1 MVCIIRSKYQK
12 ELKQLS
18 GILGGEKAAHYA
30 LCMNNGYNLTDTKE
44 GKHSK
49 LFDQLKEK
57 YGEDEAIRMKTYTFT
72 PQFTDQFGD
81 WYNDNINKNN
91 KIIKNATV
99 IWGHPGTGKTW
110 LFKQGRKDII
120 DFDSEY
126 KSKLGNLEQ
135 REKLKKE
142 IGKQEYNK
150 KLDQLFDQAKQ
161 EARETG
167 KKLLVSDMHFLRDRA
182 DDLDAI
188 TNISDKEFIQRSH
201 QRGEHDEADKMDWK
215 KSINKAMLNAPKDK
229 VINTTGYISNLLDD
243 SKINKIDENG
253 EPKIEYVE
261 KLYNEYNDD
270 NFSDSITFST
280 LGYESNLQKMKQVM
294 QDEGEAIDSAVQ
306 QSINTSVK
314 NIAIKP
320 GESLIHFF
328 KRKNVIKGEL
338 ITDKVNQIMQKRQ
351 QVLAQHYGL
360 KQVTKDDG
368 SIEYS
373 TDSKDTDKQI
383 LVKFVNSLGD
393 KRGMY
398 REAEHTLYIS
408 LINADPTTMNH
419 ELAHYYVRT
428 FWQSK
433 EVQKALS
440 IFDDKKLSSRQL
452 EERLVEEITSRTMA
466 ENFSTE
472 PQKRSIIQQFWN
484 SFKNLL
490 NRLILGK
497 MTESKK
503 NDILD
508 SIAANFYLNKQ
519 LEQDYK
525 SMAFYDKYNG
535 DMFQQGDIPNANDLK
550 VYETIS
556 TAVKRRYS
564 AERAQKA
571 KDTIKIQTLRAK
583 IKEYQEDI
591 DLGFFGERVTRS
603 TDEQQEKITSNV
615 EWILDQ
621 ARRELNVLGRHLS
634 DNRAGVEQMTAK
646 QLFDALTNVVGYYEY
661 IFNNKQYGIFQ
672 SLGKYGNSGITEFKN
687 GSTLYQT
694 FQEAKRD
701 LDSIHEELN
710 TQIKEYLGKRLYDF
724 VQDNVT
730 IGDKDV
736 FYQNVM
742 HWLYNEI
749 DNGSLNAFE
758 KYVGIASSSK
768 SQLIRIVDN
777 MIQSIKNEKRR
788 NALTVGH
795 EFVSKMNKLAGHSV
809 SNYQARFCETDS
821 DGKTTGYW
829 VRPINYGQ
837 YYKEKKQ
844 FVIDLAKK
852 FGLNPD
858 LKTGRVDLSNVDT
871 KIKRDFLNG
880 IEDWVGE
887 HAHRRYKAEYYKKKR
902 EFLSDDTMRTM
913 GAIQRQINVLLSKQY
928 DEDGY
933 FMPYR
938 LGRSDRDL
946 LERLQREKQQLSNF
960 YDRIEVSSGEVKIVP
975 KTGDALRMA
984 EEIHAWYNYINGKIK
999 YKPNIEKYNAGLKKL
1014 QDQLQ
1019 NASSSSEKL
1028 KIQQRIKSYVYYNS
1042 KWQYTED
1049 FQNLLNECHS
1059 GEQDK
1064 RLAILQERRR
1074 KLLIPAKD
1082 VNDALASPDLQN
1094 LTIEDLK
1101 QIQYL
1106 DEQISRRKLII
1117 ENNYE
1122 TLKSKEENGTLTP
1135 AERKYLDKLEK
1146 SKEEPSCDFNDIA
1159 AMDEVKVRGT
1169 ETTMY
1174 DWWENKLKNE
1184 GWSQQQIT
1192 DLLWYTDRKTGES
1205 RVLSCFF
1212 RMVPKVDENSED
1224 ELTLPNGRK
1233 IKVLKRVPG
1242 NAYSELDETSE
1253 LADEEYDKTS
1263 NETMQPKK
1271 NGVYNGKAFSYEN
1284 KQYSKLTEEEK
1295 DFLNNYIIKK
1305 LMWGSNEKIAG
1316 KVSAKSYRMPQI
1328 HGNSVEMM
1336 WGRGFGPLGIA
1347 KSIGYA
1353 AGQFSQINETDTEFD
1368 MSMSDDLAMRPD
1380 GTKVGVIPIRYIK
1393 TLDDPEHISTDVIGS
1408 VMSYWMMAENFR
1420 LVSQLV
1426 PDLELIHE
1434 SVNNGTTTDTAKVI
1448 REMIDT
1454 YMYDKHT
1461 KLNENSNKKM
1471 SKSAQRLIKSADTIR
1486 KNTSRTLLSHNYFT
1500 IMKGFVDASKTVGI
1514 EALTGKYIT
1523 VKDIAYAHS
1532 YIARSLG
1539 TIASSVGKPNVHGW
1553 LAAAMQYNDCT
1564 KSIDE
1569 SFSHT
1574 QNTWA
1579 TKFLRDNL
1587 LMGGYTVT
1595 DFMVTGMICAS
1606 VYHHFRLVH
1615 VPIVEKVDK
1624 SKILYNAEYKVTGWE
1639 DRFVNQEE
1647 AMDLYYKAGLGDQ
1660 AGMKNYENAKITL
1673 HDAYIEENSNFVIR
1687 DEFKDKVT
1695 KRLEDIVSNAIK
1707 ERSAVANGMM
1717 PENGRHSV
1725 AYTNPFA
1732 RWIMVMRGYLPTLGF
1747 DRFKAGSD
1755 FSEYKSDKYN
1765 PTSFNAIKYKRNNGE
1780 MSDEQFERAREYYE
1794 RYDGQFNFNTATV
1807 DRGQV
1812 RATITALRKTINNAL
1827 QLAKHLITFDFDAIK
1842 NNKGRRSKTYN
1853 EKKMLLKSALEIG
1866 FIAAMGILSVFTA
1879 QMIQDLDDDDDD
1891 VVQYATYAI
1900 ALLNQGLL
1908 TESSTAWVPNTV
1920 LDLFTS
1926 PTTVY
1931 AYLQRYAYFGNVV
1944 GQLAYLGL
1952 TTISDEDDAS
1962 YYEDV
1967 LGKNSSYAGR
1977 TKLEKDLIK
1986 LSPLF
1991 GIPGSNLYENF
2002 TVSGLKGKYKFYSQ
2016 SVAPNSTLYKINKA
2030 FNGGDKKSS
2039 KSNSNP
2045 WLNEDYEPS
2054 FGGGSSY
2061 DPSDKFDE

>member
-1 MVCIIRSKYQK
+1 MVCIIRSKYQN

-81 WYNDNINKNN
+81 WYNQS
-91 KIIKNATV
+91 V
-99 IWGHPGTGKTW
+99 
-110 LFKQGRKDII
+110 
-120 DFDSEY
+120 E
-126 KSKLGNLEQ
+126 
-135 REKLKKE
+135 
-142 IGKQEYNK
+142 
-150 KLDQLFDQAKQ
+150 
-161 EARETG
+161 
-167 KKLLVSDMHFLRDRA
+167 
-182 DDLDAI
+182 
-188 TNISDKEFIQRSH
+188 
-201 QRGEHDEADKMDWK
+201 
-215 KSINKAMLNAPKDK
+215 
-229 VINTTGYISNLLDD
+229 NT
-243 SKINKIDENG
+243 DENG
-253 EPKIEYVE
+253 EPEIQFVE
-261 KLYNEYNDD
+261 KFYNKQHQK
-270 NFSDSITFST
+270 DSKKSIMMSTF
-280 LGYESNLQKMKQVM
+280 GIESKLDQMKESLSW
-294 QDEGEAIDSAVQ
+294 DEGEAIDAAMQNSLQ
-306 QSINTSVK
+306 IEDQKTT
-314 NIAIKP
+314 IKP

-328 KRKNVIKGEL
+328 KRKKATKGKL
-338 ITDKVNQIMQKRQ
+338 IVDKVNQIMQKRQ

-360 KQVTKDDG
+360 KQVVKDDG

-373 TDSKDTDKQI
+373 TDSKNTDKQI

-428 FWQSK
+428 FWESK

-452 EERLVEEITSRTMA
+452 EERLVDEITSRTMA

-472 PQKRSIIQQFWN
+472 PQKRSIVQQFWS

-497 MTESKK
+497 MSESKK

-535 DMFQQGDIPNANDLK
+535 DMFQQSDIPNANDLK

-571 KDTIKIQTLRAK
+571 KDTIKIQSLRAK

-591 DLGFFGERVTRS
+591 DLGFFGEHVTRS

-672 SLGKYGNSGITEFKN
+672 SLGQYGDSGISEFKN
-687 GSTLYQT
+687 GGTLYQT

-701 LDSIHEELN
+701 LNSIHEELN
-710 TQIKEYLGKRLYDF
+710 TQIKEYLGKRLYNF
-724 VQDNVT
+724 VQDYVT

-758 KYVGIASSSK
+758 KYIGIASSSE
-768 SQLIRIVDN
+768 SQLIRIIDN
-777 MIQSIKNEKRR
+777 MIQSVKNEKRR

-795 EFVSKMNKLAGHSV
+795 EFVNKMNKLAGHSV

-837 YYKEKKQ
+837 FYKEKKQ
-844 FVIDLAKK
+844 FMIDLAKK

-858 LKTGRVDLSNVDT
+858 PKTGRVDLSNVDT
-871 KIKRDFLNG
+871 KTKRDFLNG

-902 EFLSDDTMRTM
+902 EFLSDDTMRVM

-933 FMPYR
+933 FMPHR
-938 LGRSDRDL
+938 LGSSDRDL

-984 EEIHAWYNYINGKIK
+984 EEIHAWYNYINGKLK
-999 YKPNIEKYNAGLKKL
+999 YKPNAEKYSAGL
-1014 QDQLQ
+1014 
-1019 NASSSSEKL
+1019 EKL
-1028 KIQQRIKSYVYYNS
+1028 KDLQEKSSPSEKVKIEKQIRSYLYYNS
-1042 KWQYTED
+1042 KLQYTED
-1049 FQNLLNECHS
+1049 FQNLLNQCHS

-1064 RLAILQERRR
+1064 RLAILQERKR

-1082 VNDALASPDLQN
+1082 VNNALASPDLQN
-1094 LTIEDLK
+1094 LTIEDLRK
-1101 QIQYL
+1101 IR
-1106 DEQISRRKLII
+1106 DIDIQISERRVKI
-1117 ENNYE
+1117 ENDYE
-1122 TLKSKEENGTLTP
+1122 SLKSKEESGTLTP

-1146 SKEEPSCDFNDIA
+1146 SKEEPSYDFNDIA
-1159 AMDEVKVRGT
+1159 VMDDIRVRGT
-1169 ETTMY
+1169 ETKMY

-1184 GWSQQQIT
+1184 GWDQQDIT
-1192 DLLWYTDRKTGES
+1192 DLLWYSDRKSGQA
-1205 RVLSCFF
+1205 RILSCFY
-1212 RMVPKVDENSED
+1212 RMVPKVDEDSTD
-1224 ELTLPNGRK
+1224 ELTLPDGRK
-1233 IKVLKRVPG
+1233 IKVLERVPG

-1271 NGVYNGKAFSYEN
+1271 NGIYNGKAFSYEN
-1284 KQYSKLTEEEK
+1284 QQYNKLTEEEK
-1295 DFLNNYIIKK
+1295 DFLNNYVIKK

-1328 HGNSVEMM
+1328 HGKSVEMM

-1380 GTKVGVIPIRYIK
+1380 GTKVGVIPIRYVK
-1393 TLDDPEHISTDVIGS
+1393 TLDDPEHISTDIIGS

-1454 YMYDKHT
+1454 YMYDKRT

-1471 SKSAQRLIKSADTIR
+1471 SKSVQRLIKSADTIR

-1500 IMKGFVDASKTVGI
+1500 IMKGFLDASKTVGI

-1523 VKDIAYAHS
+1523 AKDMAYAHS

-1539 TIASSVGKPNVHGW
+1539 TIAASIGKPNVHGW
-1553 LAAAMQYNDCT
+1553 LAAAIQYNGCT

-1624 SKILYNAEYKVTGWE
+1624 TKILHNAKYKVVGWE
-1639 DRFVNQEE
+1639 DKFVDQEE

-1660 AGMKNYENAKITL
+1660 AGAKNYEDAKITL
-1673 HDAYIEENSNFVIR
+1673 HDAYVEENSNFVVR

-1695 KRLEDIVSNAIK
+1695 KRLEDIVSNTIS
-1707 ERSAVANGMM
+1707 ERSAIANGMM

-1725 AYTNPFA
+1725 TYTNPFL
-1732 RWIMVMRGYLPTLGF
+1732 RWVVVMRGYLPTMGF

-1765 PTSFNAIKYKRNNGE
+1765 STSFNAIKYKRNNGE
-1780 MSDEQFERAREYYE
+1780 ISEEEFERAREYYE

-1827 QLAKHLITFDFDAIK
+1827 QLAKHLITFDFSAIK
-1842 NNKGRRSKTYN
+1842 NDKGRRSKTYN

-1908 TESSTAWVPNTV
+1908 TEASTAWVPNTV

-1931 AYLQRYAYFGNVV
+1931 AYLQRYAYFGNLA

-1952 TTISDEDDAS
+1952 TTIQDEDDAS

-2030 FNGGDKKSS
+2030 INGGNKKSS

-2061 DPSDKFDE
+2061 DPSDRFDE

>member
-1 MVCIIRSKYQK
+1 MVCIIRSKYQN

-57 YGEDEAIRMKTYTFT
+57 YGEDEAIRMKTYIFT
-72 PQFTDQFGD
+72 PQFTEKFGD
-81 WYNDNINKNN
+81 WYN
-91 KIIKNATV
+91 
-99 IWGHPGTGKTW
+99 
-110 LFKQGRKDII
+110 
-120 DFDSEY
+120 
-126 KSKLGNLEQ
+126 
-135 REKLKKE
+135 
-142 IGKQEYNK
+142 
-150 KLDQLFDQAKQ
+150 QAV
-161 EARETG
+161 E
-167 KKLLVSDMHFLRDRA
+167 
-182 DDLDAI
+182 
-188 TNISDKEFIQRSH
+188 
-201 QRGEHDEADKMDWK
+201 
-215 KSINKAMLNAPKDK
+215 
-229 VINTTGYISNLLDD
+229 NT
-243 SKINKIDENG
+243 DENG
-253 EPKIEYVE
+253 EPEVQFVE
-261 KLYNEYNDD
+261 KFYNKQQQK
-270 NFSDSITFST
+270 DSQKSIIMSTF
-280 LGYESNLQKMKQVM
+280 GIESKLDQMKESLSW
-294 QDEGEAIDSAVQ
+294 DEGEAIDAAIQNSLQ
-306 QSINTSVK
+306 IEDQKTTIN
-314 NIAIKP
+314 P
-320 GESLIHFF
+320 GEPLIHFF
-328 KRKNVIKGEL
+328 KRKNINRANF
-338 ITDKVNQIMQKRQ
+338 INSRVNQIMQKRQ

-373 TDSKDTDKQI
+373 TDSKDADKQI

-672 SLGKYGNSGITEFKN
+672 SLGEYGNSGITEFKN
-687 GSTLYQT
+687 GSTLYQA

-852 FGLNPD
+852 LGLNPD

-871 KIKRDFLNG
+871 KTKRDFLNS

-938 LGRSDRDL
+938 LGKSDRDL

-1028 KIQQRIKSYVYYNS
+1028 KIQKRIKSYVYYNS
-1042 KWQYTED
+1042 KLQYTEE

-1082 VNDALASPDLQN
+1082 VNNALASPDLQN

-1101 QIQYL
+1101 KIKHIDQQIA
-1106 DEQISRRKLII
+1106 RRKII
-1117 ENNYE
+1117 VENNYQA
-1122 TLKSKEENGTLTP
+1122 LKSKEESGTLTP

-1146 SKEEPSCDFNDIA
+1146 SNEAPSFDFNDIA
-1159 AMDEVKVRGT
+1159 QMDDVKIRGT
-1169 ETTMY
+1169 ETKMY

-1184 GWSQQQIT
+1184 GWDQQDIT
-1192 DLLWYTDRKTGES
+1192 NLLWYNDKDGYS

-1224 ELTLPNGRK
+1224 ELTLPDGRK
-1233 IKVLKRVPG
+1233 IKVLERVPG

-1284 KQYSKLTEEEK
+1284 KQYNKLTEEEK

-1336 WGRGFGPLGIA
+1336 WCRGFGPLGIA

-1380 GTKVGVIPIRYIK
+1380 GTKVGVIPIRYVK
-1393 TLDDPEHISTDVIGS
+1393 TLDDPEHISTDIIGS

-1420 LVSQLV
+1420 LVSQLT

-1500 IMKGFVDASKTVGI
+1500 IMKGFLDASKTVGI
-1514 EALTGKYIT
+1514 EAITGKYIT
-1523 VKDIAYAHS
+1523 AKDMAYAHS

-1539 TIASSVGKPNVHGW
+1539 TIAASVGKPNVHGW
-1553 LAAAMQYNDCT
+1553 LAAAMQYNGCT

-1606 VYHHFRLVH
+1606 VYNHFRLVH

-1660 AGMKNYENAKITL
+1660 AGIQNYENAKITL
-1673 HDAYIEENSNFVIR
+1673 HDAYVEENSNFVIR
-1687 DEFKDKVT
+1687 DEFKDKVS
-1695 KRLEDIVSNAIK
+1695 KRLEDIVSNTIK
-1707 ERSAVANGMM
+1707 ERSAIANGMM

-1780 MSDEQFERAREYYE
+1780 MSEEEFERAKEYYE

-1842 NNKGRRSKTYN
+1842 NDKGRRSKTYN

-1891 VVQYATYAI
+1891 IVQYATYAI

-1931 AYLQRYAYFGNVV
+1931 AYLQRYAYFGNIV

-2054 FGGGSSY
+2054 FGGSSSY
-2061 DPSDKFDE
+2061 DPSDRFDE

>member
-81 WYNDNINKNN
+81 WYNDNINKN
-91 KIIKNATV
+91 
-99 IWGHPGTGKTW
+99 
-110 LFKQGRKDII
+110 
-120 DFDSEY
+120 SE
-126 KSKLGNLEQ
+126 
-135 REKLKKE
+135 
-142 IGKQEYNK
+142 
-150 KLDQLFDQAKQ
+150 
-161 EARETG
+161 
-167 KKLLVSDMHFLRDRA
+167 
-182 DDLDAI
+182 
-188 TNISDKEFIQRSH
+188 
-201 QRGEHDEADKMDWK
+201 
-215 KSINKAMLNAPKDK
+215 
-229 VINTTGYISNLLDD
+229 
-243 SKINKIDENG
+243 INKIDENG

-261 KLYNEYNDD
+261 KLYNEYNDN

-280 LGYESNLQKMKQVM
+280 LGYESNLQKMKQAM

-320 GESLIHFF
+320 GEPLIHFF
-328 KRKNVIKGEL
+328 KRKNVIKGKL

-360 KQVTKDDG
+360 KQVVKDDG

-373 TDSKDTDKQI
+373 TDSKDVDKQI

-591 DLGFFGERVTRS
+591 DLGFFGEHVTRS

-646 QLFDALTNVVGYYEY
+646 QLFDALTNIVGYYEY

-672 SLGKYGNSGITEFKN
+672 SLGKYGNSGIAEFKN
-687 GSTLYQT
+687 DSTLYQA

-777 MIQSIKNEKRR
+777 MIQSVKNEKRR

-837 YYKEKKQ
+837 YYKEKRQ

-852 FGLNPD
+852 LGLNPD
-858 LKTGRVDLSNVDT
+858 SKTGKVDLSNVDT
-871 KIKRDFLNG
+871 KTKRDFLNS

-999 YKPNIEKYNAGLKKL
+999 YKPNVEKYNAGLKKL

-1019 NASSSSEKL
+1019 NASSSSERL
-1028 KIQQRIKSYVYYNS
+1028 KIQKRIKSYVYYNS
-1042 KWQYTED
+1042 KLQYTED

-1082 VNDALASPDLQN
+1082 VNNALASPDLQN
-1094 LTIEDLK
+1094 LTIEDLRK
-1101 QIQYL
+1101 IKHIDQQIA
-1106 DEQISRRKLII
+1106 RRKIII
-1117 ENNYE
+1117 ENNYQA
-1122 TLKSKEENGTLTP
+1122 LKSKEESGTLTP

-1146 SKEEPSCDFNDIA
+1146 SNETPSFDFNDIA
-1159 AMDEVKVRGT
+1159 QMDDVKIRGT
-1169 ETTMY
+1169 ETKMY

-1184 GWSQQQIT
+1184 GWDQQDIT
-1192 DLLWYTDRKTGES
+1192 DLLWYNDKGGES

-1224 ELTLPNGRK
+1224 ELTLPNGKK

-1253 LADEEYDKTS
+1253 LVDEEYDKTS

-1284 KQYSKLTEEEK
+1284 KQYNKLTEEEK

-1328 HGNSVEMM
+1328 HGNFVEMM

-1380 GTKVGVIPIRYIK
+1380 GTKVGVIPIRYVK
-1393 TLDDPEHISTDVIGS
+1393 TLDDPEHISTDIIGS

-1420 LVSQLV
+1420 LVSQLT
-1426 PDLELIHE
+1426 PDLELIHD

-1500 IMKGFVDASKTVGI
+1500 IMKGFLDASKTVGI
-1514 EALTGKYIT
+1514 EAFTGKYIT
-1523 VKDIAYAHS
+1523 AKDMAYAHS

-1539 TIASSVGKPNVHGW
+1539 TIAASVGKPNVHGW
-1553 LAAAMQYNDCT
+1553 LAAAMQYNGCT

-1660 AGMKNYENAKITL
+1660 AGMQNYENAKITL
-1673 HDAYIEENSNFVIR
+1673 HDAYVEENSNFVIR
-1687 DEFKDKVT
+1687 DEFKDKVS
-1695 KRLEDIVSNAIK
+1695 KRLEDIVSNTIK

-1780 MSDEQFERAREYYE
+1780 MSEEEFERAREYYE

-1842 NNKGRRSKTYN
+1842 NDKGRRSKTYN

-1891 VVQYATYAI
+1891 IVQYATYAI

-1931 AYLQRYAYFGNVV
+1931 AYLQRYAYFGNIV

-2016 SVAPNSTLYKINKA
+2016 NVAPNSTLYKINKA
-2030 FNGGDKKSS
+2030 FSGGDKKSS

-2054 FGGGSSY
+2054 FGRGSSY
-2061 DPSDKFDE
+2061 DPSDRFDE

>member
-1 MVCIIRSKYQK
+1 MVCIIRSKYQN

-72 PQFTDQFGD
+72 PQFTEKFGD
-81 WYNDNINKNN
+81 WYN
-91 KIIKNATV
+91 
-99 IWGHPGTGKTW
+99 
-110 LFKQGRKDII
+110 
-120 DFDSEY
+120 
-126 KSKLGNLEQ
+126 
-135 REKLKKE
+135 
-142 IGKQEYNK
+142 
-150 KLDQLFDQAKQ
+150 QAV
-161 EARETG
+161 E
-167 KKLLVSDMHFLRDRA
+167 
-182 DDLDAI
+182 
-188 TNISDKEFIQRSH
+188 
-201 QRGEHDEADKMDWK
+201 
-215 KSINKAMLNAPKDK
+215 
-229 VINTTGYISNLLDD
+229 NT
-243 SKINKIDENG
+243 DENG
-253 EPKIEYVE
+253 EPEVQFVE
-261 KLYNEYNDD
+261 KFYNKQQQK
-270 NFSDSITFST
+270 DSQKSIMMSTF
-280 LGYESNLQKMKQVM
+280 GIESKLDQMKESLSW
-294 QDEGEAIDSAVQ
+294 DEGNAVDAAVQ
-306 QSINTSVK
+306 NSLQIEDQKTTIN
-314 NIAIKP
+314 P

-328 KRKNVIKGEL
+328 KRKNINRANF
-338 ITDKVNQIMQKRQ
+338 INSRVNQIMQKRQ

-360 KQVTKDDG
+360 KQIVKDDG

-525 SMAFYDKYNG
+525 SIAFYDKYNG

-672 SLGKYGNSGITEFKN
+672 SLGEYGNSGITEFKN
-687 GSTLYQT
+687 NGTLQQA

-777 MIQSIKNEKRR
+777 MIQSIKNEERR

-837 YYKEKKQ
+837 YYKEKRQ

-858 LKTGRVDLSNVDT
+858 LKTGRVDLSNVDVKT
-871 KIKRDFLNG
+871 KRDFLNS

-938 LGRSDRDL
+938 LGASDRNL

-999 YKPNIEKYNAGLKKL
+999 YKPNVEKYSAGLKKL

-1019 NASSSSEKL
+1019 NASSLSEKL
-1028 KIQQRIKSYVYYNS
+1028 KIKKRIKSYVYYNS
-1042 KWQYTED
+1042 KLQYTEE

-1082 VNDALASPDLQN
+1082 VNNALASPDLQN
-1094 LTIEDLK
+1094 LTTEDLRK
-1101 QIQYL
+1101 IKHI
-1106 DEQISRRKLII
+1106 DEQIARRKIII
-1117 ENNYE
+1117 ENNYQA
-1122 TLKSKEENGTLTP
+1122 LKSKEESGTLTP

-1146 SKEEPSCDFNDIA
+1146 SNETPSFDFNDIA
-1159 AMDEVKVRGT
+1159 QMDDVKIRGT
-1169 ETTMY
+1169 ETKMY

-1184 GWSQQQIT
+1184 GWNQQDIT
-1192 DLLWYTDRKTGES
+1192 DLLWYNDKDGYS
-1205 RVLSCFF
+1205 RVLNCFF
-1212 RMVPKVDENSED
+1212 RMVPKVDEDSED
-1224 ELTLPNGRK
+1224 ELTLPNGKK
-1233 IKVLKRVPG
+1233 IKVLERIPG

-1271 NGVYNGKAFSYEN
+1271 NGVYNGKTFSYEN
-1284 KQYSKLTEEEK
+1284 KQYNKLTEEEK

-1380 GTKVGVIPIRYIK
+1380 GTKVGVIPIRYVK

-1420 LVSQLV
+1420 LISQLT

-1500 IMKGFVDASKTVGI
+1500 IMKGFLDASKTVGI
-1514 EALTGKYIT
+1514 EAFTGKYIT
-1523 VKDIAYAHS
+1523 AKDMAYAHS

-1539 TIASSVGKPNVHGW
+1539 TIAASIGKPNVHGW
-1553 LAAAMQYNDCT
+1553 LAAAMQYNGCT

-1660 AGMKNYENAKITL
+1660 AGIQNYENAKITL
-1673 HDAYIEENSNFVIR
+1673 HDAYIEENSNFVVR
-1687 DEFKDKVT
+1687 DEFKDKVS
-1695 KRLEDIVSNAIK
+1695 KRLEDIVSNTIK

-1755 FSEYKSDKYN
+1755 LSEYKSDKYN

-1780 MSDEQFERAREYYE
+1780 MSDEEFERAREYYE

-1842 NNKGRRSKTYN
+1842 NDKGRRSKTYN

-1879 QMIQDLDDDDDD
+1879 QMIQDLNDDDDDI
-1891 VVQYATYAI
+1891 VQYATYAI

-1931 AYLQRYAYFGNVV
+1931 AYLQRYAYFGNIV

-2030 FNGGDKKSS
+2030 FSGGNKKS
-2039 KSNSNP
+2039 SNP

-2061 DPSDKFDE
+2061 DPSDRFDE

>member
-1 MVCIIRSKYQK
+1 MVCIIRSKYQN

-57 YGEDEAIRMKTYTFT
+57 YGEDEAVRMKTYIFT
-72 PQFTDQFGD
+72 PQFTEKFGD
-81 WYNDNINKNN
+81 WYN
-91 KIIKNATV
+91 
-99 IWGHPGTGKTW
+99 
-110 LFKQGRKDII
+110 
-120 DFDSEY
+120 
-126 KSKLGNLEQ
+126 
-135 REKLKKE
+135 
-142 IGKQEYNK
+142 
-150 KLDQLFDQAKQ
+150 QAV
-161 EARETG
+161 E
-167 KKLLVSDMHFLRDRA
+167 
-182 DDLDAI
+182 
-188 TNISDKEFIQRSH
+188 
-201 QRGEHDEADKMDWK
+201 
-215 KSINKAMLNAPKDK
+215 
-229 VINTTGYISNLLDD
+229 NT
-243 SKINKIDENG
+243 DENG
-253 EPKIEYVE
+253 EPEVQFVE
-261 KLYNEYNDD
+261 KFYNKQQQK
-270 NFSDSITFST
+270 DSQKSIMMSTF
-280 LGYESNLQKMKQVM
+280 GIESKLDQMKESLSW
-294 QDEGEAIDSAVQ
+294 DEGEAIDAAIQNSLQ
-306 QSINTSVK
+306 IEDQKTTIN
-314 NIAIKP
+314 P
-320 GESLIHFF
+320 GEPLIHFF
-328 KRKNVIKGEL
+328 KRKNINRANF
-338 ITDKVNQIMQKRQ
+338 INSRVNQIMQKRQ

-360 KQVTKDDG
+360 KQVVKDDG

-373 TDSKDTDKQI
+373 TDSKDVDKQI

-440 IFDDKKLSSRQL
+440 VFDDKKLSSRQL

-466 ENFSTE
+466 ENFSTQ

-687 GSTLYQT
+687 DSTLYQA

-777 MIQSIKNEKRR
+777 MIQSVKNEKRR

-837 YYKEKKQ
+837 YYKEKRQ

-852 FGLNPD
+852 LGLNPD
-858 LKTGRVDLSNVDT
+858 SKTGRVDLSDVDT
-871 KIKRDFLNG
+871 KTKRDFLNR

-999 YKPNIEKYNAGLKKL
+999 YKPNVEKYNAGLKKL

-1028 KIQQRIKSYVYYNS
+1028 KIQKRIKSYVYYNS
-1042 KWQYTED
+1042 KLQYTED

-1082 VNDALASPDLQN
+1082 VNNALASPDLQN
-1094 LTIEDLK
+1094 LTIEDLRK
-1101 QIQYL
+1101 IKRIDQQIA
-1106 DEQISRRKLII
+1106 RRKIII
-1117 ENNYE
+1117 ENNYQA
-1122 TLKSKEENGTLTP
+1122 LKSKEESGTLTP

-1146 SKEEPSCDFNDIA
+1146 SNETPSFDFNDIA
-1159 AMDEVKVRGT
+1159 QMDDVKIRGT
-1169 ETTMY
+1169 ETKMY

-1184 GWSQQQIT
+1184 GWDQQDIT
-1192 DLLWYTDRKTGES
+1192 DLLWYNDKDGYS

-1224 ELTLPNGRK
+1224 ELTLPDGRK
-1233 IKVLKRVPG
+1233 IKVLERVPG

-1284 KQYSKLTEEEK
+1284 KQYNKLTEEEK

-1380 GTKVGVIPIRYIK
+1380 GTKVGVIPIRYVK
-1393 TLDDPEHISTDVIGS
+1393 TLDDPEHISTDIIGS

-1420 LVSQLV
+1420 LVSQLT
-1426 PDLELIHE
+1426 PDLELIHD
-1434 SVNNGTTTDTAKVI
+1434 SINNGTTTDTAKVI

-1500 IMKGFVDASKTVGI
+1500 IMKGFLDASKTVGI
-1514 EALTGKYIT
+1514 EAFTGKYIT
-1523 VKDIAYAHS
+1523 VKDMAYAHS

-1539 TIASSVGKPNVHGW
+1539 TIAASVGKPNVHGW
-1553 LAAAMQYNDCT
+1553 LAAAMQYNGCT

-1660 AGMKNYENAKITL
+1660 AGIQNYENAKITL
-1673 HDAYIEENSNFVIR
+1673 HDAYVEENSNFVIR
-1687 DEFKDKVT
+1687 DEFKDKVS
-1695 KRLEDIVSNAIK
+1695 KRLEDIVSNTIK
-1707 ERSAVANGMM
+1707 ERSAIANGMM

-1780 MSDEQFERAREYYE
+1780 MSEEEFERAREYYE

-1807 DRGQV
+1807 DRGQA

-1842 NNKGRRSKTYN
+1842 NDKGRRSKTYN
-1853 EKKMLLKSALEIG
+1853 EKKILLKSALEIG

-1891 VVQYATYAI
+1891 IVQYATYAI

-1931 AYLQRYAYFGNVV
+1931 AYLQRYAYFGNIV

-1967 LGKNSSYAGR
+1967 LGNNSSYAGR

-2030 FNGGDKKSS
+2030 FSGGDKKSS

-2045 WLNEDYEPS
+2045 WINEDYEPS

-2061 DPSDKFDE
+2061 DPSDRFDE

>member
-1 MVCIIRSKYQK
+1 MVCIIRSKYQN

-57 YGEDEAIRMKTYTFT
+57 YGEDEAIRMKTYIFT

-81 WYNDNINKNN
+81 WYN
-91 KIIKNATV
+91 
-99 IWGHPGTGKTW
+99 
-110 LFKQGRKDII
+110 
-120 DFDSEY
+120 
-126 KSKLGNLEQ
+126 
-135 REKLKKE
+135 
-142 IGKQEYNK
+142 
-150 KLDQLFDQAKQ
+150 QAI
-161 EARETG
+161 E
-167 KKLLVSDMHFLRDRA
+167 
-182 DDLDAI
+182 
-188 TNISDKEFIQRSH
+188 
-201 QRGEHDEADKMDWK
+201 
-215 KSINKAMLNAPKDK
+215 
-229 VINTTGYISNLLDD
+229 NT
-243 SKINKIDENG
+243 DENG
-253 EPKIEYVE
+253 EPEIQFVE
-261 KLYNEYNDD
+261 KFYNKQQQK
-270 NFSDSITFST
+270 DSQKSIMMSTF
-280 LGYESNLQKMKQVM
+280 GIESKLDQMKESLSW
-294 QDEGEAIDSAVQ
+294 DEGEAIDAAIQNSLQ
-306 QSINTSVK
+306 IEDQKTTIN
-314 NIAIKP
+314 P
-320 GESLIHFF
+320 GEPLIHFF
-328 KRKNVIKGEL
+328 KRKNINRANF
-338 ITDKVNQIMQKRQ
+338 INSRVNQIMQKRQ

-360 KQVTKDDG
+360 KQVVKDDG

-373 TDSKDTDKQI
+373 TDSKDVDKQI

-452 EERLVEEITSRTMA
+452 EERLVDEITSRTMA

-591 DLGFFGERVTRS
+591 DLGFFGEHVTRS

-646 QLFDALTNVVGYYEY
+646 QLLDALTNVVGYYEY

-672 SLGKYGNSGITEFKN
+672 SLGKYGNSGIAEFKN
-687 GSTLYQT
+687 DSTLYQA

-758 KYVGIASSSK
+758 NYIGIASSSK

-777 MIQSIKNEKRR
+777 MIQSVKNEKRR

-837 YYKEKKQ
+837 YYKEKRQ

-852 FGLNPD
+852 LGLNPD
-858 LKTGRVDLSNVDT
+858 SKTGRVDLSNVDT
-871 KIKRDFLNG
+871 KTKRDFLNS

-999 YKPNIEKYNAGLKKL
+999 YKPNVEKYNAGLKKL

-1019 NASSSSEKL
+1019 NASSSSERL
-1028 KIQQRIKSYVYYNS
+1028 KIQKRIKSYVYYNS
-1042 KWQYTED
+1042 KLQYTED

-1082 VNDALASPDLQN
+1082 VNNALASPDLQN
-1094 LTIEDLK
+1094 LTIEDLRK
-1101 QIQYL
+1101 IKHIDQQIA
-1106 DEQISRRKLII
+1106 RRKIII
-1117 ENNYE
+1117 ENNYQA
-1122 TLKSKEENGTLTP
+1122 LKSKEESGTLTP

-1146 SKEEPSCDFNDIA
+1146 SNETPSFDFNDIA
-1159 AMDEVKVRGT
+1159 QMDDVKIRGT
-1169 ETTMY
+1169 ETKMY

-1184 GWSQQQIT
+1184 GWDQQDIT
-1192 DLLWYTDRKTGES
+1192 DLLWYNDKGGES

-1224 ELTLPNGRK
+1224 ELTLPNGKK

-1253 LADEEYDKTS
+1253 LVDEEYDKTS

-1284 KQYSKLTEEEK
+1284 KQYNKLTEEEK

-1380 GTKVGVIPIRYIK
+1380 GTKVGVIPIRYVK
-1393 TLDDPEHISTDVIGS
+1393 TLDDPEHISTDIIGS

-1420 LVSQLV
+1420 LVSQLT
-1426 PDLELIHE
+1426 PDLELIYD

-1500 IMKGFVDASKTVGI
+1500 IMKGFLDASKTVGI

-1523 VKDIAYAHS
+1523 AKDMAYAHS

-1539 TIASSVGKPNVHGW
+1539 TIAASIGKPNVHGW
-1553 LAAAMQYNDCT
+1553 LAAAMQYNGT

-1660 AGMKNYENAKITL
+1660 AGMQNYENAKITL
-1673 HDAYIEENSNFVIR
+1673 HDAYVEENSNFVIR
-1687 DEFKDKVT
+1687 DEFKDKVS
-1695 KRLEDIVSNAIK
+1695 KRLEDIVSNTIK

-1765 PTSFNAIKYKRNNGE
+1765 PTSFSAIKYKRNNGE
-1780 MSDEQFERAREYYE
+1780 MSEEEFERAREYYE

-1842 NNKGRRSKTYN
+1842 NDKGRRSKTYN

-1891 VVQYATYAI
+1891 IVQYATYAI
-1900 ALLNQGLL
+1900 ALFNQGLL

-1931 AYLQRYAYFGNVV
+1931 AYLQRYAYFGNIV

-2030 FNGGDKKSS
+2030 FSGGDKKSS

-2045 WLNEDYEPS
+2045 WINEDYEPS

-2061 DPSDKFDE
+2061 DPSDRFDE

>member
-72 PQFTDQFGD
+72 PQFTEKFGD
-81 WYNDNINKNN
+81 WYNQ
-91 KIIKNATV
+91 TV
-99 IWGHPGTGKTW
+99 ENTDENREPEVQFVEKFYNEQQH
-110 LFKQGRKDII
+110 KD
-120 DFDSEY
+120 SQ
-126 KSKLGNLEQ
+126 KSIMMSTFGIES
-135 REKLKKE
+135 
-142 IGKQEYNK
+142 
-150 KLDQLFDQAKQ
+150 KLDQ
-161 EARETG
+161 
-167 KKLLVSDMHFLRDRA
+167 M
-182 DDLDAI
+182 
-188 TNISDKEFIQRSH
+188 KESLS
-201 QRGEHDEADKMDWK
+201 W
-215 KSINKAMLNAPKDK
+215 
-229 VINTTGYISNLLDD
+229 
-243 SKINKIDENG
+243 
-253 EPKIEYVE
+253 
-261 KLYNEYNDD
+261 
-270 NFSDSITFST
+270 
-280 LGYESNLQKMKQVM
+280 
-294 QDEGEAIDSAVQ
+294 DEGEAIDAAVQ
-306 QSINTSVK
+306 NSLQIEDQKTTINPS
-314 NIAIKP
+314 
-320 GESLIHFF
+320 ESLIHFF
-328 KRKNVIKGEL
+328 KRKNINRANF
-338 ITDKVNQIMQKRQ
+338 INSRVNQIMQKRQ
-351 QVLAQHYGL
+351 EVLAQHYGL
-360 KQVTKDDG
+360 KQVVKDDG

-497 MTESKK
+497 MSESKK

-603 TDEQQEKITSNV
+603 ADEQQEKITSNV

-672 SLGKYGNSGITEFKN
+672 SLGKYGNSGIAEFKN
-687 GSTLYQT
+687 DSTLYQA

-777 MIQSIKNEKRR
+777 MIQSVKNEKRR

-837 YYKEKKQ
+837 YYKEKRQ
-844 FVIDLAKK
+844 FVINLAKK
-852 FGLNPD
+852 LGLNPD
-858 LKTGRVDLSNVDT
+858 PKTGRVDLSNVDAKT
-871 KIKRDFLNG
+871 KRDFLNS

-946 LERLQREKQQLSNF
+946 LERLQRKKQQLSNF
-960 YDRIEVSSGEVKIVP
+960 YDRIEASSGEVKIVP

-984 EEIHAWYNYINGKIK
+984 EEIHAWYNYINGKVK
-999 YKPNIEKYNAGLKKL
+999 YKPNVEKYNAGLKKL

-1019 NASSSSEKL
+1019 NASSSSERL
-1028 KIQQRIKSYVYYNS
+1028 KIQNRIKSYVYYNS
-1042 KWQYTED
+1042 KLQYTEE

-1082 VNDALASPDLQN
+1082 VNNALASPDLQN

-1101 QIQYL
+1101 KIKHIDQQIA
-1106 DEQISRRKLII
+1106 RRKIII
-1117 ENNYE
+1117 ENNYQA
-1122 TLKSKEENGTLTP
+1122 LKSKEESGTLTP

-1146 SKEEPSCDFNDIA
+1146 SNETPSFDFNDIA
-1159 AMDEVKVRGT
+1159 QMDDVKIRGT
-1169 ETTMY
+1169 ETKMY

-1184 GWSQQQIT
+1184 GWDQQDIT
-1192 DLLWYTDRKTGES
+1192 DLLWYNDKDGYS

-1271 NGVYNGKAFSYEN
+1271 SGVYNGKAFSYEN
-1284 KQYSKLTEEEK
+1284 KQYNKLTEEEK

-1368 MSMSDDLAMRPD
+1368 MSMSYDLAMRPD
-1380 GTKVGVIPIRYIK
+1380 GTKVGVIPIRYVK
-1393 TLDDPEHISTDVIGS
+1393 TLDDPEHISTDIIGS

-1420 LVSQLV
+1420 LVSQLT
-1426 PDLELIHE
+1426 PDLELIYE

-1500 IMKGFVDASKTVGI
+1500 IMKGFLDASKTVGI
-1514 EALTGKYIT
+1514 EAFTGKYIT
-1523 VKDIAYAHS
+1523 AKDMAYAHS

-1539 TIASSVGKPNVHGW
+1539 TIAASVGKPNVHGW
-1553 LAAAMQYNDCT
+1553 LAAAMQYNGCT

-1624 SKILYNAEYKVTGWE
+1624 SKILHNAEYKVTGWE

-1647 AMDLYYKAGLGDQ
+1647 VMDLYYKAGLGDQ
-1660 AGMKNYENAKITL
+1660 AGIQNYENAKITL
-1673 HDAYIEENSNFVIR
+1673 HDAYVEENSNFVIR
-1687 DEFKDKVT
+1687 DEFKDKVS
-1695 KRLEDIVSNAIK
+1695 KRLEDIVSNTIK

-1780 MSDEQFERAREYYE
+1780 ISEEEFERAREYYE
-1794 RYDGQFNFNTATV
+1794 MYDGQFNFNTATV

-1842 NNKGRRSKTYN
+1842 NSKGRRSKTYN

-1891 VVQYATYAI
+1891 TVQYATYAI

-1931 AYLQRYAYFGNVV
+1931 AYLQRYAYFGNIV

-2061 DPSDKFDE
+2061 DPSDRFDE

>member
-81 WYNDNINKNN
+81 WYN
-91 KIIKNATV
+91 
-99 IWGHPGTGKTW
+99 
-110 LFKQGRKDII
+110 
-120 DFDSEY
+120 
-126 KSKLGNLEQ
+126 
-135 REKLKKE
+135 
-142 IGKQEYNK
+142 
-150 KLDQLFDQAKQ
+150 QAV
-161 EARETG
+161 E
-167 KKLLVSDMHFLRDRA
+167 
-182 DDLDAI
+182 
-188 TNISDKEFIQRSH
+188 
-201 QRGEHDEADKMDWK
+201 
-215 KSINKAMLNAPKDK
+215 
-229 VINTTGYISNLLDD
+229 NT
-243 SKINKIDENG
+243 DENG
-253 EPKIEYVE
+253 EPEVQFVE
-261 KLYNEYNDD
+261 KFYNKQQQK
-270 NFSDSITFST
+270 DSQKSIMMSTF
-280 LGYESNLQKMKQVM
+280 GIESKLDQMKESLSW
-294 QDEGEAIDSAVQ
+294 DEGEAIDAAIQNSLQ
-306 QSINTSVK
+306 IEDQKTTIN
-314 NIAIKP
+314 P
-320 GESLIHFF
+320 GEPLIHFF
-328 KRKNVIKGEL
+328 KRKNINRANF
-338 ITDKVNQIMQKRQ
+338 INSRVNQIMQKRQ
-351 QVLAQHYGL
+351 EVLAQHYGL
-360 KQVTKDDG
+360 KQVVKDDG

-373 TDSKDTDKQI
+373 TDSKDVDKQI

-484 SFKNLL
+484 SFKDLL

-777 MIQSIKNEKRR
+777 MIQSVKNEKRR

-837 YYKEKKQ
+837 YYKEKRQ
-844 FVIDLAKK
+844 FVINLAKK
-852 FGLNPD
+852 LGLDPD
-858 LKTGRVDLSNVDT
+858 SKTGRVDLSNVDT
-871 KIKRDFLNG
+871 KTKRDFLNS

-999 YKPNIEKYNAGLKKL
+999 YKPNVEKYNAGLKKL

-1019 NASSSSEKL
+1019 NANSSSEKL
-1028 KIQQRIKSYVYYNS
+1028 KIQKRIKSYVYYNS
-1042 KWQYTED
+1042 KLQYTED

-1082 VNDALASPDLQN
+1082 VNNALASPDLQN
-1094 LTIEDLK
+1094 LTIEDLRK
-1101 QIQYL
+1101 IKHIDQQIA
-1106 DEQISRRKLII
+1106 RRKIII
-1117 ENNYE
+1117 ENNYQA
-1122 TLKSKEENGTLTP
+1122 LKSKEESGTLTP

-1146 SKEEPSCDFNDIA
+1146 SNETPSFDFNDIA
-1159 AMDEVKVRGT
+1159 QMDDVKIRGT
-1169 ETTMY
+1169 ETKMY

-1184 GWSQQQIT
+1184 GYDQQDIT
-1192 DLLWYTDRKTGES
+1192 DLLWYNDKGGEA
-1205 RVLSCFF
+1205 RILSCFF

-1233 IKVLKRVPG
+1233 IKVLKKVPG

-1253 LADEEYDKTS
+1253 LVDEEYDKTS

-1284 KQYSKLTEEEK
+1284 KQYNKLTEEEK
-1295 DFLNNYIIKK
+1295 DFLNNYVIKK

-1380 GTKVGVIPIRYIK
+1380 GTKVGVIPIRYVK
-1393 TLDDPEHISTDVIGS
+1393 TLDDPEHISTDIIGS

-1420 LVSQLV
+1420 LVSQLT
-1426 PDLELIHE
+1426 PDLELIHD

-1500 IMKGFVDASKTVGI
+1500 IMKGFLDASKTVGI

-1523 VKDIAYAHS
+1523 VKDMAYAHS

-1539 TIASSVGKPNVHGW
+1539 TIAASVGKPNVHGW
-1553 LAAAMQYNDCT
+1553 LAAAMQYNGCT

-1660 AGMKNYENAKITL
+1660 AGIQNYENAKITL

-1687 DEFKDKVT
+1687 DEFKDKVS
-1695 KRLEDIVSNAIK
+1695 KRLEDIVSNTIK

-1725 AYTNPFA
+1725 AYTNPYA
-1732 RWIMVMRGYLPTLGF
+1732 RWIMVMRGYMPTQGF

-1780 MSDEQFERAREYYE
+1780 MSEEEFERAREYYE

-1842 NNKGRRSKTYN
+1842 NDKGRRSKTYN

-1891 VVQYATYAI
+1891 IVQYATYAI

-2030 FNGGDKKSS
+2030 FSGGDKKSS

-2061 DPSDKFDE
+2061 DPSDRFDE

>member
-1 MVCIIRSKYQK
+1 MVCIIRSKYQN

-57 YGEDEAIRMKTYTFT
+57 YGEDEAIRMKTYIFT
-72 PQFTDQFGD
+72 PQFTEKFGD
-81 WYNDNINKNN
+81 WYN
-91 KIIKNATV
+91 
-99 IWGHPGTGKTW
+99 
-110 LFKQGRKDII
+110 
-120 DFDSEY
+120 
-126 KSKLGNLEQ
+126 
-135 REKLKKE
+135 
-142 IGKQEYNK
+142 
-150 KLDQLFDQAKQ
+150 QAV
-161 EARETG
+161 E
-167 KKLLVSDMHFLRDRA
+167 
-182 DDLDAI
+182 
-188 TNISDKEFIQRSH
+188 
-201 QRGEHDEADKMDWK
+201 
-215 KSINKAMLNAPKDK
+215 
-229 VINTTGYISNLLDD
+229 NT
-243 SKINKIDENG
+243 DENG
-253 EPKIEYVE
+253 EPEVQFVE
-261 KLYNEYNDD
+261 KFYNKQQQK
-270 NFSDSITFST
+270 DSQKSIMMSTF
-280 LGYESNLQKMKQVM
+280 GIESKLDQMKESLSW
-294 QDEGEAIDSAVQ
+294 DEGEAIDAAIQNSLQ
-306 QSINTSVK
+306 IEDQKTTIN
-314 NIAIKP
+314 P
-320 GESLIHFF
+320 GEPLIHFF
-328 KRKNVIKGEL
+328 KRKNINRANF
-338 ITDKVNQIMQKRQ
+338 INSRVNQIMQKRQ

-360 KQVTKDDG
+360 KQVVKDDG

-373 TDSKDTDKQI
+373 TDSKDVDKQI

-440 IFDDKKLSSRQL
+440 VFDDKKLSSRQL

-466 ENFSTE
+466 ENFSTQ

-687 GSTLYQT
+687 DSTLYQA

-777 MIQSIKNEKRR
+777 MIQSVKNEKRR

-837 YYKEKKQ
+837 YYKEKRQ

-852 FGLNPD
+852 LGLNPD
-858 LKTGRVDLSNVDT
+858 SKTGRVDLSNVDT
-871 KIKRDFLNG
+871 KTKRDFLNS

-999 YKPNIEKYNAGLKKL
+999 YKPNVEKYNAGLKKL

-1028 KIQQRIKSYVYYNS
+1028 KIQKRIKSYVYYNS
-1042 KWQYTED
+1042 KLQYTED

-1082 VNDALASPDLQN
+1082 VNNALASPDLQN
-1094 LTIEDLK
+1094 LTIEDLRK
-1101 QIQYL
+1101 IKRIDQQIA
-1106 DEQISRRKLII
+1106 RRKIII
-1117 ENNYE
+1117 ENNYQA
-1122 TLKSKEENGTLTP
+1122 LKSKEESGTLTP

-1146 SKEEPSCDFNDIA
+1146 SNETPSFDFNDIA
-1159 AMDEVKVRGT
+1159 QMDDVKIRGT
-1169 ETTMY
+1169 ETKMY

-1184 GWSQQQIT
+1184 GWDQQDIT
-1192 DLLWYTDRKTGES
+1192 DLLWYNDKNGYS

-1224 ELTLPNGRK
+1224 ELTLPDGRK
-1233 IKVLKRVPG
+1233 IKVLERVPG

-1271 NGVYNGKAFSYEN
+1271 NGIYNGKAFSYEN
-1284 KQYSKLTEEEK
+1284 KRYNKLTEEEK

-1380 GTKVGVIPIRYIK
+1380 GTKVGVIPIRYVK
-1393 TLDDPEHISTDVIGS
+1393 TLDDPEHISTDIIGS

-1420 LVSQLV
+1420 LVSQLT
-1426 PDLELIHE
+1426 PDLELIHD

-1500 IMKGFVDASKTVGI
+1500 IMKGFLDASKTVGI
-1514 EALTGKYIT
+1514 EAFTGKYIT
-1523 VKDIAYAHS
+1523 VKDMAYAHS

-1539 TIASSVGKPNVHGW
+1539 TIAASVGKPNVHGW
-1553 LAAAMQYNDCT
+1553 LAAAMQYNGCT
-1564 KSIDE
+1564 KSIDG

-1595 DFMVTGMICAS
+1595 DFMITGMICAS

-1615 VPIVEKVDK
+1615 VPIVEKVDQ

-1647 AMDLYYKAGLGDQ
+1647 AMDLYHKAGLGDQ
-1660 AGMKNYENAKITL
+1660 AGIQNYENAKITL
-1673 HDAYIEENSNFVIR
+1673 HDAYVEENSNFVIR
-1687 DEFKDKVT
+1687 DEFKDKVS
-1695 KRLEDIVSNAIK
+1695 KRLEDIVSNTIK
-1707 ERSAVANGMM
+1707 ERSAIANGIM

-1732 RWIMVMRGYLPTLGF
+1732 RWIMVLRGYLPTLGF

-1780 MSDEQFERAREYYE
+1780 MSEEEFERAKEYYE

-1842 NNKGRRSKTYN
+1842 NDKGRRSKTYN

-1866 FIAAMGILSVFTA
+1866 FISAMGILSAFTA

-1891 VVQYATYAI
+1891 IVQYATYAI

-1931 AYLQRYAYFGNVV
+1931 AYLQRYAYFGNIV

-2030 FNGGDKKSS
+2030 FSGGDKKSS

-2045 WLNEDYEPS
+2045 WINEDYEPS

-2061 DPSDKFDE
+2061 DPSDRFDE

>member
-57 YGEDEAIRMKTYTFT
+57 YGENEAIRMKTYTFT

-91 KIIKNATV
+91 EIIKNATV
-99 IWGHPGTGKTW
+99 
-110 LFKQGRKDII
+110 
-120 DFDSEY
+120 
-126 KSKLGNLEQ
+126 
-135 REKLKKE
+135 
-142 IGKQEYNK
+142 
-150 KLDQLFDQAKQ
+150 
-161 EARETG
+161 
-167 KKLLVSDMHFLRDRA
+167 
-182 DDLDAI
+182 
-188 TNISDKEFIQRSH
+188 
-201 QRGEHDEADKMDWK
+201 
-215 KSINKAMLNAPKDK
+215 
-229 VINTTGYISNLLDD
+229 GYISNLLDD
-243 SKINKIDENG
+243 SEINKIDENG

-338 ITDKVNQIMQKRQ
+338 ITDRVNQIMQKRQ

-360 KQVTKDDG
+360 KQVVKDDG

-484 SFKNLL
+484 SFKSLL

-535 DMFQQGDIPNANDLK
+535 DMFQQGDIPNTNDLK

-571 KDTIKIQTLRAK
+571 KDTIKIQALRAK

-661 IFNNKQYGIFQ
+661 IFNNNQYGIFQ

-687 GSTLYQT
+687 DSTLYQA

-710 TQIKEYLGKRLYDF
+710 TQIKEYLGKRLYNF

-758 KYVGIASSSK
+758 KYVGIASNSK

-777 MIQSIKNEKRR
+777 MIQSVKNEKRR

-837 YYKEKKQ
+837 YYKEKRQ
-844 FVIDLAKK
+844 FVINLAKK
-852 FGLNPD
+852 LGLNPD
-858 LKTGRVDLSNVDT
+858 SKTGRVDLSNVDT
-871 KIKRDFLNG
+871 KTKRDFLNS

-938 LGRSDRDL
+938 LGKSDRDL

-960 YDRIEVSSGEVKIVP
+960 YDRIEVSFGKVEIVP

-984 EEIHAWYNYINGKIK
+984 EEIHAWYNYINGKVK
-999 YKPNIEKYNAGLKKL
+999 YKPNVEKYNAGLKKL

-1019 NASSSSEKL
+1019 NANSSSEKL
-1028 KIQQRIKSYVYYNS
+1028 KIQKRIKSYVYYNS
-1042 KWQYTED
+1042 KLQYTED

-1082 VNDALASPDLQN
+1082 VNNALVSPDLQN
-1094 LTIEDLK
+1094 LTVGDLIK
-1101 QIQYL
+1101 IKHI
-1106 DEQISRRKLII
+1106 DEQIARRKAII
-1117 ENNYE
+1117 ENNYQS
-1122 TLKSKEENGTLTP
+1122 LKSKEESGTLTP

-1146 SKEEPSCDFNDIA
+1146 SNETPSFDFNDIA
-1159 AMDEVKVRGT
+1159 QMDDVKVRGT
-1169 ETTMY
+1169 ETKMY

-1184 GWSQQQIT
+1184 GYDQQDIT
-1192 DLLWYTDRKTGES
+1192 DLLWYNDKGGEA
-1205 RVLSCFF
+1205 RILSCFF

-1253 LADEEYDKTS
+1253 LADEQYDKTS

-1284 KQYSKLTEEEK
+1284 KQYNKLTEEEK
-1295 DFLNNYIIKK
+1295 DFLNNYVIKK

-1380 GTKVGVIPIRYIK
+1380 GTKVGVIPIRYVK
-1393 TLDDPEHISTDVIGS
+1393 TLDDPEHISTDIIGS

-1420 LVSQLV
+1420 LVSQLT
-1426 PDLELIHE
+1426 PDLELIHD

-1500 IMKGFVDASKTVGI
+1500 IMKGFLDASKTVGV
-1514 EALTGKYIT
+1514 EAFTGKYIT
-1523 VKDIAYAHS
+1523 AKDMAYAHS

-1539 TIASSVGKPNVHGW
+1539 TIAASIGKPNVHGW
-1553 LAAAMQYNDCT
+1553 LAAAMQYNGCT

-1660 AGMKNYENAKITL
+1660 AGIQNYENAKITL

-1687 DEFKDKVT
+1687 DEFKDKVS
-1695 KRLEDIVSNAIK
+1695 KRLEDIVSNTIK

-1765 PTSFNAIKYKRNNGE
+1765 PTSFNAIKYKRNNSE
-1780 MSDEQFERAREYYE
+1780 MSDEEFERAREYYE

-1827 QLAKHLITFDFDAIK
+1827 QLAKHLITFDFNAIK
-1842 NNKGRRSKTYN
+1842 NDKGRRSKTYN

-1866 FIAAMGILSVFTA
+1866 FIAAIGILSVFTA

-1891 VVQYATYAI
+1891 TVQYATYAI

-1931 AYLQRYAYFGNVV
+1931 AYLQRYAYFGNIV

-1952 TTISDEDDAS
+1952 TTISDEDDTS

-1967 LGKNSSYAGR
+1967 LDKNSSYAGR
-1977 TKLEKDLIK
+1977 TKLERDLIK

-2030 FNGGDKKSS
+2030 FSGGDKKSS

-2061 DPSDKFDE
+2061 DPSDRFDE

>member
-1 MVCIIRSKYQK
+1 MVCIIRSKYQN

-72 PQFTDQFGD
+72 PQFTEKFGD
-81 WYNDNINKNN
+81 WYN
-91 KIIKNATV
+91 
-99 IWGHPGTGKTW
+99 
-110 LFKQGRKDII
+110 
-120 DFDSEY
+120 
-126 KSKLGNLEQ
+126 
-135 REKLKKE
+135 
-142 IGKQEYNK
+142 
-150 KLDQLFDQAKQ
+150 QAV
-161 EARETG
+161 E
-167 KKLLVSDMHFLRDRA
+167 
-182 DDLDAI
+182 
-188 TNISDKEFIQRSH
+188 
-201 QRGEHDEADKMDWK
+201 
-215 KSINKAMLNAPKDK
+215 
-229 VINTTGYISNLLDD
+229 NT
-243 SKINKIDENG
+243 DENG
-253 EPKIEYVE
+253 EPEVQFVE
-261 KLYNEYNDD
+261 KFYNKQQQK
-270 NFSDSITFST
+270 DSQKSIMMSTF
-280 LGYESNLQKMKQVM
+280 GIESKLDQMKESLSW
-294 QDEGEAIDSAVQ
+294 DEGDAIDAAVQ
-306 QSINTSVK
+306 NSLQIEDQKTTIN
-314 NIAIKP
+314 P
-320 GESLIHFF
+320 GEPLIHFF
-328 KRKNVIKGEL
+328 KRKNINRANF
-338 ITDKVNQIMQKRQ
+338 INSRVNQIMQKRQ

-360 KQVTKDDG
+360 KQIVKDDG

-472 PQKRSIIQQFWN
+472 SQKRSIIQQFWN

-646 QLFDALTNVVGYYEY
+646 QLFDALTNVIGYYEY

-672 SLGKYGNSGITEFKN
+672 SLGEYSNSGITEFKN
-687 GSTLYQT
+687 NGTLQQA

-701 LDSIHEELN
+701 LNSIHEELN

-736 FYQNVM
+736 FYQNVI

-777 MIQSIKNEKRR
+777 MIQSIKNEKRK

-837 YYKEKKQ
+837 YYKEKRQ

-858 LKTGRVDLSNVDT
+858 LKTGRVDLSNVDVKT
-871 KIKRDFLNG
+871 KRDFLNS

-938 LGRSDRDL
+938 LGASDRNL

-999 YKPNIEKYNAGLKKL
+999 YKPNVEKYSAGLKKL

-1019 NASSSSEKL
+1019 NASSPSEKL
-1028 KIQQRIKSYVYYNS
+1028 KIKKRIKSYVYYNS
-1042 KWQYTED
+1042 KLQYTEE

-1082 VNDALASPDLQN
+1082 VNNALASPDLQN
-1094 LTIEDLK
+1094 LTTEDLRK
-1101 QIQYL
+1101 IKRI
-1106 DEQISRRKLII
+1106 DEQIARRKIII
-1117 ENNYE
+1117 ENNYQA
-1122 TLKSKEENGTLTP
+1122 LKSKEESGTLTP

-1146 SKEEPSCDFNDIA
+1146 SNETPSFDFNDIA
-1159 AMDEVKVRGT
+1159 QMDDVKIRGT
-1169 ETTMY
+1169 ETKMY

-1184 GWSQQQIT
+1184 GWDQQDIT
-1192 DLLWYTDRKTGES
+1192 DLLWYNDKDGYS

-1212 RMVPKVDENSED
+1212 RMVPKVDEDSED
-1224 ELTLPNGRK
+1224 ELTLPNGKK
-1233 IKVLKRVPG
+1233 IKVLERIPG

-1271 NGVYNGKAFSYEN
+1271 NGVYNGKTFSYEN
-1284 KQYSKLTEEEK
+1284 KQYNKLTEEEK

-1380 GTKVGVIPIRYIK
+1380 GTKVGVIPIRYVK

-1420 LVSQLV
+1420 LVSQLT

-1500 IMKGFVDASKTVGI
+1500 IMKGFLDASKTVGI
-1514 EALTGKYIT
+1514 EAFTGKYIT
-1523 VKDIAYAHS
+1523 AKDMAYAHS

-1539 TIASSVGKPNVHGW
+1539 TIAASIGKPNVHGW
-1553 LAAAMQYNDCT
+1553 LAAAMQYNGCT

-1660 AGMKNYENAKITL
+1660 AGIQNYENAKITL
-1673 HDAYIEENSNFVIR
+1673 HDAYIEENSNFVVR
-1687 DEFKDKVT
+1687 DEFKDKVS
-1695 KRLEDIVSNAIK
+1695 KRLEDIVSNTIK
-1707 ERSAVANGMM
+1707 ERSAVANGIM

-1780 MSDEQFERAREYYE
+1780 MSDEEFERAREYYE

-1842 NNKGRRSKTYN
+1842 NDKGRRSKTYN

-1891 VVQYATYAI
+1891 IVQYATYAI

-1931 AYLQRYAYFGNVV
+1931 AYLQRYAYFGNIV

-2030 FNGGDKKSS
+2030 FSGGNKKSS

-2061 DPSDKFDE
+2061 DPSDRFDE

>member
-72 PQFTDQFGD
+72 PQFTEKFGD
-81 WYNDNINKNN
+81 WYN
-91 KIIKNATV
+91 
-99 IWGHPGTGKTW
+99 
-110 LFKQGRKDII
+110 
-120 DFDSEY
+120 
-126 KSKLGNLEQ
+126 
-135 REKLKKE
+135 
-142 IGKQEYNK
+142 
-150 KLDQLFDQAKQ
+150 QAV
-161 EARETG
+161 E
-167 KKLLVSDMHFLRDRA
+167 
-182 DDLDAI
+182 
-188 TNISDKEFIQRSH
+188 
-201 QRGEHDEADKMDWK
+201 
-215 KSINKAMLNAPKDK
+215 
-229 VINTTGYISNLLDD
+229 NT
-243 SKINKIDENG
+243 DENG
-253 EPKIEYVE
+253 EPEVQFVE
-261 KLYNEYNDD
+261 KFYDKQQQK
-270 NFSDSITFST
+270 DSQKSIMMSTF
-280 LGYESNLQKMKQVM
+280 GVESKLDQMKESISW
-294 QDEGEAIDSAVQ
+294 DEGEAIDAAVQ
-306 QSINTSVK
+306 NSLQIEDQKTT
-314 NIAIKP
+314 IIP
-320 GESLIHFF
+320 GEPLIHFF
-328 KRKNVIKGEL
+328 KRKNINRANF
-338 ITDKVNQIMQKRQ
+338 INSRINQIMQKRQ

-360 KQVTKDDG
+360 KQVIKDDG

-535 DMFQQGDIPNANDLK
+535 DMFQYGDIPNTNDLK

-672 SLGKYGNSGITEFKN
+672 SLGKYGNSGIAEFKN
-687 GSTLYQT
+687 DSTLYQA

-777 MIQSIKNEKRR
+777 MIQSVKNEKRR

-852 FGLNPD
+852 LGLNPD
-858 LKTGRVDLSNVDT
+858 SKTGRVDLSNVDT
-871 KIKRDFLNG
+871 KTKRDFLNS

-999 YKPNIEKYNAGLKKL
+999 YKPNVEKYNAGLKKL

-1028 KIQQRIKSYVYYNS
+1028 KIQKRIKSYVYYNS
-1042 KWQYTED
+1042 KLQYTED

-1059 GEQDK
+1059 SEQDK

-1082 VNDALASPDLQN
+1082 VNNALASPDLQN
-1094 LTIEDLK
+1094 LTIEDLEK
-1101 QIQYL
+1101 IKHI
-1106 DEQISRRKLII
+1106 DEQIARRKIVI

-1122 TLKSKEENGTLTP
+1122 ALKSKEESGTLTS

-1146 SKEEPSCDFNDIA
+1146 SNEDSSFDFNDIA
-1159 AMDEVKVRGT
+1159 QMDYVKIRGT

-1184 GWSQQQIT
+1184 GWNQQDIT
-1192 DLLWYTDRKTGES
+1192 NLLWYTDKSGES

-1284 KQYSKLTEEEK
+1284 KQYNKLTEEEK

-1380 GTKVGVIPIRYIK
+1380 GTKVGVIPIRYVK
-1393 TLDDPEHISTDVIGS
+1393 TLDDPEHISTDIIGS

-1420 LVSQLV
+1420 LVSQLT
-1426 PDLELIHE
+1426 PDLELIHD

-1500 IMKGFVDASKTVGI
+1500 IMKGFLDASKTVGI
-1514 EALTGKYIT
+1514 EAFTGKYIT
-1523 VKDIAYAHS
+1523 AKDMAYAHS

-1539 TIASSVGKPNVHGW
+1539 TIAASVGKPNVHGW
-1553 LAAAMQYNDCT
+1553 LAAAMQYNGCT

-1660 AGMKNYENAKITL
+1660 TGIKNYENAKITL
-1673 HDAYIEENSNFVIR
+1673 HDAYVEENSNFVIR
-1687 DEFKDKVT
+1687 DEFKDKVS
-1695 KRLEDIVSNAIK
+1695 KRLEDIVSNTIK

-1780 MSDEQFERAREYYE
+1780 MSEEEFERAKEYYE

-1842 NNKGRRSKTYN
+1842 NDKGRRSKTYN

-1891 VVQYATYAI
+1891 IVQYATYAI

-1931 AYLQRYAYFGNVV
+1931 AYLQRYAYFGNIV

-2030 FNGGDKKSS
+2030 FSGGDKKSS

-2045 WLNEDYEPS
+2045 WINEDYEPS
-2054 FGGGSSY
+2054 FGGESSY
-2061 DPSDKFDE
+2061 DPSDRFDE

>member
-1 MVCIIRSKYQK
+1 MVCIIRSKYQN

-72 PQFTDQFGD
+72 PQFTDQFFD
-81 WYNDNINKNN
+81 WYNDNINKN
-91 KIIKNATV
+91 
-99 IWGHPGTGKTW
+99 
-110 LFKQGRKDII
+110 
-120 DFDSEY
+120 SE
-126 KSKLGNLEQ
+126 
-135 REKLKKE
+135 
-142 IGKQEYNK
+142 
-150 KLDQLFDQAKQ
+150 
-161 EARETG
+161 
-167 KKLLVSDMHFLRDRA
+167 
-182 DDLDAI
+182 
-188 TNISDKEFIQRSH
+188 
-201 QRGEHDEADKMDWK
+201 
-215 KSINKAMLNAPKDK
+215 
-229 VINTTGYISNLLDD
+229 
-243 SKINKIDENG
+243 INKIDENG

-261 KLYNEYNDD
+261 KFYNEYNDG

-280 LGYESNLQKMKQVM
+280 LGYESNLQKMKQAM
-294 QDEGEAIDSAVQ
+294 QDEGDAIDSAVQ

-328 KRKNVIKGEL
+328 KRKNVIKGKL
-338 ITDKVNQIMQKRQ
+338 ITDRVNQIMQKRQ

-360 KQVTKDDG
+360 KQVVKDDG

-484 SFKNLL
+484 SFKSLL

-687 GSTLYQT
+687 GSTLYQA
-694 FQEAKRD
+694 FQEAKID

-710 TQIKEYLGKRLYDF
+710 TQIKEYLGKRLYNF
-724 VQDNVT
+724 VQDNVA

-777 MIQSIKNEKRR
+777 MIQSVKNEKRR

-829 VRPINYGQ
+829 IRPINYGQ

-844 FVIDLAKK
+844 FVINLAKK
-852 FGLNPD
+852 LGLNPD
-858 LKTGRVDLSNVDT
+858 SKTGRVDLSNVDT
-871 KIKRDFLNG
+871 KTKRDFLNS

-938 LGRSDRDL
+938 LGKSDRDL

-999 YKPNIEKYNAGLKKL
+999 YKPNVEKYNAGLKKL

-1019 NASSSSEKL
+1019 NASSSLEKL
-1028 KIQQRIKSYVYYNS
+1028 KIQKRIKSYVYYNS
-1042 KWQYTED
+1042 KLQYTED

-1082 VNDALASPDLQN
+1082 VNDALAPPDLQN

-1122 TLKSKEENGTLTP
+1122 TLKSKEESGTLTP
-1135 AERKYLDKLEK
+1135 AERKCLDKLEK

-1184 GWSQQQIT
+1184 GWSQQEIT

-1233 IKVLKRVPG
+1233 IKVLERVPG

-1271 NGVYNGKAFSYEN
+1271 NGIYNGKTFSYEN
-1284 KQYSKLTEEEK
+1284 KQYNKLTEEEK

-1368 MSMSDDLAMRPD
+1368 ISMSDDLAMRPD
-1380 GTKVGVIPIRYIK
+1380 GTKVGIIPIRYVK
-1393 TLDDPEHISTDVIGS
+1393 TLDDPEHISTDIIGS

-1420 LVSQLV
+1420 LVSQLT
-1426 PDLELIHE
+1426 PDLELIHD

-1471 SKSAQRLIKSADTIR
+1471 SKSAKRLIKSADTIR

-1500 IMKGFVDASKTVGI
+1500 IMKGFLDASKTVGI

-1523 VKDIAYAHS
+1523 AKDMAYAHS

-1539 TIASSVGKPNVHGW
+1539 TIAASIGKPNVHGW
-1553 LAAAMQYNDCT
+1553 LAAAMQYNGT

-1687 DEFKDKVT
+1687 DEFKDKVS
-1695 KRLEDIVSNAIK
+1695 KRLEDIVSNTIK
-1707 ERSAVANGMM
+1707 ERSAIANGIM

-1732 RWIMVMRGYLPTLGF
+1732 RWMMVMRGYLPTLGF

-1780 MSDEQFERAREYYE
+1780 MSDEEFKRAREYYE

-1827 QLAKHLITFDFDAIK
+1827 QLAKHLITFDFNAIK
-1842 NNKGRRSKTYN
+1842 NDKGRRSKTYN

-1879 QMIQDLDDDDDD
+1879 QMIQDLDDGDDDT
-1891 VVQYATYAI
+1891 VQYATYAI

-1931 AYLQRYAYFGNVV
+1931 AYLQRYAYFGNIV

-1952 TTISDEDDAS
+1952 NIISDEDDAS

-2016 SVAPNSTLYKINKA
+2016 NVAPNSTLYKINKA
-2030 FNGGDKKSS
+2030 FSGGNKKSS

-2045 WLNEDYEPS
+2045 WLNEDYESSFGGGNKKSSKSNSNPWLDEDYEPS

-2061 DPSDKFDE
+2061 DPSDRFDE

>member
-1 MVCIIRSKYQK
+1 MVCIIRSKYQN

-57 YGEDEAIRMKTYTFT
+57 YGEDEAIRMKTYIFT
-72 PQFTDQFGD
+72 PQFTEKFGD
-81 WYNDNINKNN
+81 WYNY
-91 KIIKNATV
+91 AV
-99 IWGHPGTGKTW
+99 
-110 LFKQGRKDII
+110 
-120 DFDSEY
+120 E
-126 KSKLGNLEQ
+126 
-135 REKLKKE
+135 
-142 IGKQEYNK
+142 
-150 KLDQLFDQAKQ
+150 
-161 EARETG
+161 
-167 KKLLVSDMHFLRDRA
+167 
-182 DDLDAI
+182 
-188 TNISDKEFIQRSH
+188 
-201 QRGEHDEADKMDWK
+201 
-215 KSINKAMLNAPKDK
+215 
-229 VINTTGYISNLLDD
+229 NT
-243 SKINKIDENG
+243 DENG
-253 EPKIEYVE
+253 EPEVQFVE
-261 KLYNEYNDD
+261 KFYNKQQQK
-270 NFSDSITFST
+270 DSQKSIMMSTF
-280 LGYESNLQKMKQVM
+280 GIESKLDQMKESLSW
-294 QDEGEAIDSAVQ
+294 DEGEAIDAAIQNSLQ
-306 QSINTSVK
+306 IEDQKTTIN
-314 NIAIKP
+314 P
-320 GESLIHFF
+320 GEPLIHFF
-328 KRKNVIKGEL
+328 KRKNINRANF
-338 ITDKVNQIMQKRQ
+338 INSRVNQIMQKRQ

-360 KQVTKDDG
+360 KQVVKDDG

-393 KRGMY
+393 KRGIY

-428 FWQSK
+428 FWESK

-440 IFDDKKLSSRQL
+440 IFDDKKINSRQL

-472 PQKRSIIQQFWN
+472 PQKRSIIQQFWS

-490 NRLILGK
+490 NRIILGK
-497 MTESKK
+497 MSESKK

-591 DLGFFGERVTRS
+591 DLGFFGEHVTRS

-672 SLGKYGNSGITEFKN
+672 SLGQYGDSGISEFKN
-687 GSTLYQT
+687 GSTLQQA

-701 LDSIHEELN
+701 LNSIHEELN

-758 KYVGIASSSK
+758 KYVGISSSSK

-777 MIQSIKNEKRR
+777 MIQSVKNEKRR

-795 EFVSKMNKLAGHSV
+795 EFVNKMNKLAGHSV

-837 YYKEKKQ
+837 FYKEKKQ
-844 FVIDLAKK
+844 FMIDLAKK

-858 LKTGRVDLSNVDT
+858 PKTGRVDLLNVDT
-871 KIKRDFLNG
+871 KTKRDFLNN

-902 EFLSDDTMRTM
+902 EFLSDDTMRVM

-933 FMPYR
+933 FMPHR
-938 LGRSDRDL
+938 LGVSDRTL

-984 EEIHAWYNYINGKIK
+984 EEIHAWYNYINGKLK
-999 YKPNIEKYNAGLKKL
+999 YKPNAEKYSAGLKKL
-1014 QDQLQ
+1014 QDQLS
-1019 NASSSSEKL
+1019 AGSPSEKI
-1028 KIQQRIKSYVYYNS
+1028 KIQKQINSYLYYNS
-1042 KWQYTED
+1042 KLQYTED
-1049 FQNLLNECHS
+1049 FQNLLNQCHS

-1064 RLAILQERRR
+1064 RLAILQERKR

-1082 VNDALASPDLQN
+1082 VNNALASPDLQK
-1094 LTIEDLK
+1094 LTIEDLRK
-1101 QIQYL
+1101 IKYI
-1106 DEQISRRKLII
+1106 DEQISKRKIII

-1122 TLKSKEENGTLTP
+1122 SLKSKEESGTLTP
-1135 AERKYLDKLEK
+1135 VERKYLNKLEK
-1146 SKEEPSCDFNDIA
+1146 SKEEPSYDFNDIA
-1159 AMDEVKVRGT
+1159 AMDDVMVRGT
-1169 ETTMY
+1169 ETKMY

-1184 GWSQQQIT
+1184 GWDQQQIT
-1192 DLLWYTDRKTGES
+1192 DLLWYTDNKGES

-1212 RMVPKVDENSED
+1212 RMVPKVDEDSTD
-1224 ELTLPNGRK
+1224 ELTLPDGRK
-1233 IKVLKRVPG
+1233 IKVLERVPG

-1271 NGVYNGKAFSYEN
+1271 NGVYNGKSFSYEN
-1284 KQYSKLTEEEK
+1284 QQYNKLTEEEK

-1328 HGNSVEMM
+1328 HGSSVEMM
-1336 WGRGFGPLGIA
+1336 WSRGFGPLGIA

-1380 GTKVGVIPIRYIK
+1380 GTKVGVIPIRYVK
-1393 TLDDPEHISTDVIGS
+1393 TLDDPEHISTDVVGS

-1426 PDLELIHE
+1426 PDLELLHE

-1454 YMYDKHT
+1454 YMYDKRT

-1500 IMKGFVDASKTVGI
+1500 IMKGFLDASKTVGI

-1523 VKDIAYAHS
+1523 AKDMAYAHS

-1539 TIASSVGKPNVHGW
+1539 TIAASVGKPNVHGW
-1553 LAAAMQYNDCT
+1553 LAAAMQYNGCT

-1624 SKILYNAEYKVTGWE
+1624 SKILHNAEYKVVGWE

-1660 AGMKNYENAKITL
+1660 AGMQNYEDAKITL
-1673 HDAYIEENSNFVIR
+1673 HDAYVEENSNFVIR

-1695 KRLEDIVSNAIK
+1695 KRLEDIVSNTIA
-1707 ERSAVANGMM
+1707 ERSAIANGMM

-1780 MSDEQFERAREYYE
+1780 MSEEEFERAREYYE

-1842 NNKGRRSKTYN
+1842 NDKGRRSKTYN

-1891 VVQYATYAI
+1891 IVQYATYAI

-1931 AYLQRYAYFGNVV
+1931 AYLQRYAYFGNIV

-2016 SVAPNSTLYKINKA
+2016 SVAPNSTLYRINKA
-2030 FNGGDKKSS
+2030 LSGGNKKSS

-2061 DPSDKFDE
+2061 DPSDRFDE

>member
-1 MVCIIRSKYQK
+1 MVCIIRSKYQN

-72 PQFTDQFGD
+72 PQFTEKFGD
-81 WYNDNINKNN
+81 WYN
-91 KIIKNATV
+91 
-99 IWGHPGTGKTW
+99 
-110 LFKQGRKDII
+110 
-120 DFDSEY
+120 
-126 KSKLGNLEQ
+126 
-135 REKLKKE
+135 
-142 IGKQEYNK
+142 
-150 KLDQLFDQAKQ
+150 QAV
-161 EARETG
+161 E
-167 KKLLVSDMHFLRDRA
+167 
-182 DDLDAI
+182 
-188 TNISDKEFIQRSH
+188 
-201 QRGEHDEADKMDWK
+201 
-215 KSINKAMLNAPKDK
+215 
-229 VINTTGYISNLLDD
+229 NT
-243 SKINKIDENG
+243 DENG
-253 EPKIEYVE
+253 EPEVQFVE
-261 KLYNEYNDD
+261 KFYNKQQQK
-270 NFSDSITFST
+270 DSQKSIMMSTF
-280 LGYESNLQKMKQVM
+280 GIESKLDQMKESLSW
-294 QDEGEAIDSAVQ
+294 DEGDAIDAAVQ
-306 QSINTSVK
+306 NSLQIEDQKTTIN
-314 NIAIKP
+314 P
-320 GESLIHFF
+320 GEPLIHFF
-328 KRKNVIKGEL
+328 KRKNINRANF
-338 ITDKVNQIMQKRQ
+338 INSRVNQIMQKRQ

-360 KQVTKDDG
+360 KQIVKDDG

-525 SMAFYDKYNG
+525 SIAFYDKYNG

-672 SLGKYGNSGITEFKN
+672 SLGEYGNSGITEFKN
-687 GSTLYQT
+687 NGTLQQA

-701 LDSIHEELN
+701 LNSIHEELN

-837 YYKEKKQ
+837 YYKEKRQ

-858 LKTGRVDLSNVDT
+858 LKTGRVDLSNVDVKT
-871 KIKRDFLNG
+871 KRDFLNS

-938 LGRSDRDL
+938 LGASDRNL

-999 YKPNIEKYNAGLKKL
+999 YKPNVEKYSAGLKKL

-1019 NASSSSEKL
+1019 NASSPSEKL
-1028 KIQQRIKSYVYYNS
+1028 KIKKRIKSYVYYNS
-1042 KWQYTED
+1042 KLQYTEE

-1064 RLAILQERRR
+1064 RLAILQQRRR

-1082 VNDALASPDLQN
+1082 VNNALASPDLQN
-1094 LTIEDLK
+1094 LTTEDLRK
-1101 QIQYL
+1101 IKYI
-1106 DEQISRRKLII
+1106 DEQIARRKIII
-1117 ENNYE
+1117 ENNYQA
-1122 TLKSKEENGTLTP
+1122 LKSKEESGTLTP

-1146 SKEEPSCDFNDIA
+1146 SNETPSFDFNDIA
-1159 AMDEVKVRGT
+1159 QMDDVKVRGT
-1169 ETTMY
+1169 ETKMY

-1184 GWSQQQIT
+1184 GWDQQDIT
-1192 DLLWYTDRKTGES
+1192 DLLWYNDKDGYS

-1212 RMVPKVDENSED
+1212 RMVPKVDEDSED
-1224 ELTLPNGRK
+1224 ELTLPNGKK
-1233 IKVLKRVPG
+1233 IKVLERIPG

-1271 NGVYNGKAFSYEN
+1271 NGVYNGKTFSYEN
-1284 KQYSKLTEEEK
+1284 KQYNKLTEEEK

-1380 GTKVGVIPIRYIK
+1380 GTKVGVIPIRYVK

-1420 LVSQLV
+1420 LVSQLT

-1500 IMKGFVDASKTVGI
+1500 IMKGFLDASKTVGI
-1514 EALTGKYIT
+1514 EAFTGKYIT
-1523 VKDIAYAHS
+1523 AKDMAYAHS

-1539 TIASSVGKPNVHGW
+1539 TIAASIGKPNVHGW
-1553 LAAAMQYNDCT
+1553 LAAAMQYNGCT

-1660 AGMKNYENAKITL
+1660 AGIQNYENAKITL
-1673 HDAYIEENSNFVIR
+1673 HDAYIEENSNFVVR
-1687 DEFKDKVT
+1687 DEFKDKVS
-1695 KRLEDIVSNAIK
+1695 KRLEDIVSNTIK

-1755 FSEYKSDKYN
+1755 LSEYKSDKYN

-1780 MSDEQFERAREYYE
+1780 MSDEEFERAREYYE

-1842 NNKGRRSKTYN
+1842 NDKGRRSKTYN

-1891 VVQYATYAI
+1891 IVQYATYAI

-1931 AYLQRYAYFGNVV
+1931 AYLQRYAYFGNIV

-2030 FNGGDKKSS
+2030 FSGGNKKSS

-2061 DPSDKFDE
+2061 DPSDRFDE

>member
-1 MVCIIRSKYQK
+1 MVCIIRSKYQN

-72 PQFTDQFGD
+72 PQFTEKFGD
-81 WYNDNINKNN
+81 WYN
-91 KIIKNATV
+91 
-99 IWGHPGTGKTW
+99 
-110 LFKQGRKDII
+110 
-120 DFDSEY
+120 
-126 KSKLGNLEQ
+126 
-135 REKLKKE
+135 
-142 IGKQEYNK
+142 
-150 KLDQLFDQAKQ
+150 QAV
-161 EARETG
+161 E
-167 KKLLVSDMHFLRDRA
+167 
-182 DDLDAI
+182 
-188 TNISDKEFIQRSH
+188 
-201 QRGEHDEADKMDWK
+201 
-215 KSINKAMLNAPKDK
+215 
-229 VINTTGYISNLLDD
+229 NT
-243 SKINKIDENG
+243 DENG
-253 EPKIEYVE
+253 EPEVQFVE
-261 KLYNEYNDD
+261 KFYNKQQQK
-270 NFSDSITFST
+270 DSQKSIMMSTF
-280 LGYESNLQKMKQVM
+280 GIESKLDQMKESLSW
-294 QDEGEAIDSAVQ
+294 DEGDAIDAAVQ
-306 QSINTSVK
+306 NSLQIEDQKTTIN
-314 NIAIKP
+314 P
-320 GESLIHFF
+320 GEPLIHFF
-328 KRKNVIKGEL
+328 KRKNINRANF
-338 ITDKVNQIMQKRQ
+338 INSRVNQIMQKRQ

-360 KQVTKDDG
+360 KQIVKDDG

-472 PQKRSIIQQFWN
+472 SQKRSIIQQFWN

-525 SMAFYDKYNG
+525 SIAFYDKYNG

-672 SLGKYGNSGITEFKN
+672 SLGEYGNSSITEFKN
-687 GSTLYQT
+687 NDTLQQA

-701 LDSIHEELN
+701 LNSIHEELN

-788 NALTVGH
+788 NAITVGH

-837 YYKEKKQ
+837 YYKEKRQ

-858 LKTGRVDLSNVDT
+858 LKTGRVDLSNVDVKT
-871 KIKRDFLNG
+871 KRDFLNS

-938 LGRSDRDL
+938 LGVSDRNL

-999 YKPNIEKYNAGLKKL
+999 YKPNVEKYSAGLKKL

-1019 NASSSSEKL
+1019 NASSPSEKL
-1028 KIQQRIKSYVYYNS
+1028 KIKKRIKSYVYYNS
-1042 KWQYTED
+1042 KLQYTEE

-1082 VNDALASPDLQN
+1082 VNNALASPDLQN
-1094 LTIEDLK
+1094 LTTEDLRK
-1101 QIQYL
+1101 IKHI
-1106 DEQISRRKLII
+1106 DEQIARRKIII
-1117 ENNYE
+1117 ENNYQA
-1122 TLKSKEENGTLTP
+1122 LKSKEESGTLTP

-1146 SKEEPSCDFNDIA
+1146 SNETPSFDFNDIA
-1159 AMDEVKVRGT
+1159 QMDDVKIRGT
-1169 ETTMY
+1169 ETKMY

-1184 GWSQQQIT
+1184 GWDQQNIT
-1192 DLLWYTDRKTGES
+1192 DLLWYNDKDGYS

-1212 RMVPKVDENSED
+1212 RMVPKVDEDSED
-1224 ELTLPNGRK
+1224 ELTLPNGKK
-1233 IKVLKRVPG
+1233 IKVLERIPG

-1271 NGVYNGKAFSYEN
+1271 NGVYNGKTFSYEN
-1284 KQYSKLTEEEK
+1284 KQYNKLTEEEK

-1368 MSMSDDLAMRPD
+1368 ISMSDDLAMRPD
-1380 GTKVGVIPIRYIK
+1380 GTKVGVIPIRYVK

-1420 LVSQLV
+1420 LVSQLT

-1500 IMKGFVDASKTVGI
+1500 IMKGFLDASKTVGI
-1514 EALTGKYIT
+1514 EAFTGKYIT
-1523 VKDIAYAHS
+1523 AKDMAYAHS

-1539 TIASSVGKPNVHGW
+1539 TIAASIGKPNVHGW
-1553 LAAAMQYNDCT
+1553 LAAAMQYNGCT

-1660 AGMKNYENAKITL
+1660 AGIQNYENAKITL
-1673 HDAYIEENSNFVIR
+1673 HDAYIEENSNFVVR
-1687 DEFKDKVT
+1687 DEFKDKVS
-1695 KRLEDIVSNAIK
+1695 KRLEDIVSNTIK

-1780 MSDEQFERAREYYE
+1780 MSDEEFERAREYYE

-1842 NNKGRRSKTYN
+1842 NDKGRRSKTYN

-1891 VVQYATYAI
+1891 IVQYATYAI

-1931 AYLQRYAYFGNVV
+1931 AYLQRYAYFGNIV

-1967 LGKNSSYAGR
+1967 LGNNSSYAGR

-2030 FNGGDKKSS
+2030 FSGGNKKSS

-2061 DPSDKFDE
+2061 DPSDRFDE

>member
-1 MVCIIRSKYQK
+1 MVCIIRSKYQN

-81 WYNDNINKNN
+81 WYNQAVKN
-91 KIIKNATV
+91 T
-99 IWGHPGTGKTW
+99 
-110 LFKQGRKDII
+110 
-120 DFDSEY
+120 
-126 KSKLGNLEQ
+126 
-135 REKLKKE
+135 
-142 IGKQEYNK
+142 
-150 KLDQLFDQAKQ
+150 
-161 EARETG
+161 
-167 KKLLVSDMHFLRDRA
+167 
-182 DDLDAI
+182 
-188 TNISDKEFIQRSH
+188 
-201 QRGEHDEADKMDWK
+201 
-215 KSINKAMLNAPKDK
+215 
-229 VINTTGYISNLLDD
+229 
-243 SKINKIDENG
+243 DENG
-253 EPKIEYVE
+253 EPEVQFVE
-261 KLYNEYNDD
+261 KFYNKHQYKDSQKSIMMSTFGIESKLDQMKEYL
-270 NFSDSITFST
+270 SW
-280 LGYESNLQKMKQVM
+280 
-294 QDEGEAIDSAVQ
+294 DEGEAIDAAIQNSLQ
-306 QSINTSVK
+306 IEDQKTTIN
-314 NIAIKP
+314 P
-320 GESLIHFF
+320 GEPLIHFF
-328 KRKNVIKGEL
+328 KRKNINRANF
-338 ITDKVNQIMQKRQ
+338 INSRVNQIMQKRQ
-351 QVLAQHYGL
+351 EVLAQHYGL

-621 ARRELNVLGRHLS
+621 ARRELNVLGIHLS

-672 SLGKYGNSGITEFKN
+672 SLGKYGNSSITEFKN
-687 GSTLYQT
+687 DSTLYQA

-710 TQIKEYLGKRLYDF
+710 TQIKEYLGKRLYNF

-758 KYVGIASSSK
+758 KYIGIASSSE
-768 SQLIRIVDN
+768 SQLIRVIDN
-777 MIQSIKNEKRR
+777 IIQSVKNEKRR
-788 NALTVGH
+788 NALAVGH

-871 KIKRDFLNG
+871 KTKRDFLNG

-999 YKPNIEKYNAGLKKL
+999 YKPNVEKYNAGLKKL

-1019 NASSSSEKL
+1019 NASSQSEKL
-1028 KIQQRIKSYVYYNS
+1028 KIQKRIKSYVYYNS

-1101 QIQYL
+1101 QIKYL

-1122 TLKSKEENGTLTP
+1122 TLKSKEESGTLTP

-1146 SKEEPSCDFNDIA
+1146 SKEQPSCDFNDIA
-1159 AMDEVKVRGT
+1159 AMDEVKISGT

-1184 GWSQQQIT
+1184 GWNQQQIT
-1192 DLLWYTDRKTGES
+1192 DLLWYTDIKNRKTVES

-1212 RMVPKVDENSED
+1212 RMVPKVDEDSED
-1224 ELTLPNGRK
+1224 ELTLPNGKK

-1271 NGVYNGKAFSYEN
+1271 NGIYNGKAFSYEN
-1284 KQYSKLTEEEK
+1284 KQYNKLTEEEK

-1380 GTKVGVIPIRYIK
+1380 GTKVGVIPIRYVK

-1420 LVSQLV
+1420 LVSQV
-1426 PDLELIHE
+1426 IPDLELIHE

-1454 YMYDKHT
+1454 YMYDKRT

-1500 IMKGFVDASKTVGI
+1500 IMKGFLDASKTVGI
-1514 EALTGKYIT
+1514 EAITGKYIT
-1523 VKDIAYAHS
+1523 SKDMAYAHS

-1539 TIASSVGKPNVHGW
+1539 TIAASVGKPNVHGW
-1553 LAAAMQYNDCT
+1553 LAAAMQYNGCT

-1574 QNTWA
+1574 QNTLA

-1595 DFMVTGMICAS
+1595 DFIVTGMICAS

-1624 SKILYNAEYKVTGWE
+1624 SKILYNAEYKVIGWE

-1695 KRLEDIVSNAIK
+1695 KRLEDIVSNTIK

-1725 AYTNPFA
+1725 TYTNPFL
-1732 RWIMVMRGYLPTLGF
+1732 RWVVVMRGYLPTMGF

-1780 MSDEQFERAREYYE
+1780 MSEEEFERAREYYE

-1842 NNKGRRSKTYN
+1842 NNKGRRNKTYN

-1891 VVQYATYAI
+1891 IVQYATYAI

-2030 FNGGDKKSS
+2030 FSGGDKKSS

-2061 DPSDKFDE
+2061 DPSDRFDE

>member
-1 MVCIIRSKYQK
+1 MVCIIRSKYQN

-57 YGEDEAIRMKTYTFT
+57 YGEDEAIRMKTYIFT

-81 WYNDNINKNN
+81 WYNQS
-91 KIIKNATV
+91 V
-99 IWGHPGTGKTW
+99 
-110 LFKQGRKDII
+110 
-120 DFDSEY
+120 E
-126 KSKLGNLEQ
+126 
-135 REKLKKE
+135 
-142 IGKQEYNK
+142 
-150 KLDQLFDQAKQ
+150 
-161 EARETG
+161 
-167 KKLLVSDMHFLRDRA
+167 
-182 DDLDAI
+182 
-188 TNISDKEFIQRSH
+188 
-201 QRGEHDEADKMDWK
+201 
-215 KSINKAMLNAPKDK
+215 
-229 VINTTGYISNLLDD
+229 NT
-243 SKINKIDENG
+243 DENG
-253 EPKIEYVE
+253 EPEVQFVE
-261 KLYNEYNDD
+261 KFYNKHQYK
-270 NFSDSITFST
+270 DSQKSIMMSTF
-280 LGYESNLQKMKQVM
+280 GIESKLDQMKESLSW
-294 QDEGEAIDSAVQ
+294 DEGEAIDAAIQNSLQ
-306 QSINTSVK
+306 IEDQKTTIN
-314 NIAIKP
+314 P
-320 GESLIHFF
+320 GEPLIHFF
-328 KRKNVIKGEL
+328 KRKNINRANF
-338 ITDKVNQIMQKRQ
+338 INSRVNQIMQKRQ
-351 QVLAQHYGL
+351 EVLAQHYGL
-360 KQVTKDDG
+360 KQVVKDDG

-373 TDSKDTDKQI
+373 TDSKDADKQI

-519 LEQDYK
+519 LEYDYK

-621 ARRELNVLGRHLS
+621 ARRELNVLGIHLS
-634 DNRAGVEQMTAK
+634 NNRAGVEQMTAK
-646 QLFDALTNVVGYYEY
+646 QLFDSLTNVVGYYEY

-672 SLGKYGNSGITEFKN
+672 SLGKYGDSGITEFKN
-687 GSTLYQT
+687 DSTLQQA

-758 KYVGIASSSK
+758 KYIGIASSSE
-768 SQLIRIVDN
+768 SQLIRVIDN
-777 MIQSIKNEKRR
+777 MIQSVKNEKRR
-788 NALTVGH
+788 NALAVGH
-795 EFVSKMNKLAGHSV
+795 EFVSKMNKLAGHSI

-858 LKTGRVDLSNVDT
+858 LKTGRVDLSNVNT
-871 KIKRDFLNG
+871 KTKRDFLNG

-975 KTGDALRMA
+975 KTGDALRIA

-1094 LTIEDLK
+1094 LTVEDLRK
-1101 QIQYL
+1101 IKHI
-1106 DEQISRRKLII
+1106 DEQIARRKIII
-1117 ENNYE
+1117 ENNYQS
-1122 TLKSKEENGTLTP
+1122 LKSKEESGTLTP

-1146 SKEEPSCDFNDIA
+1146 SNETPSFDFNDIA
-1159 AMDEVKVRGT
+1159 AMDEVKIRGT

-1184 GWSQQQIT
+1184 GWDQQDIT
-1192 DLLWYTDRKTGES
+1192 NLLWYNDKGGEA
-1205 RVLSCFF
+1205 RILSCFF
-1212 RMVPKVDENSED
+1212 RMVPKVDEDSED
-1224 ELTLPNGRK
+1224 ELTLPNGKK

-1316 KVSAKSYRMPQI
+1316 KVSAKSYKMPQI

-1380 GTKVGVIPIRYIK
+1380 GTKVGVIPIRYVK

-1420 LVSQLV
+1420 LVSQV
-1426 PDLELIHE
+1426 IPDLELIHE

-1454 YMYDKHT
+1454 YMYDKRT

-1500 IMKGFVDASKTVGI
+1500 IMKGFLDASKTVGI
-1514 EALTGKYIT
+1514 EAITGKYIT
-1523 VKDIAYAHS
+1523 AKDMAYAHS

-1539 TIASSVGKPNVHGW
+1539 TIAASVGKPNVHGW
-1553 LAAAMQYNDCT
+1553 LAAAMQYNGCT

-1595 DFMVTGMICAS
+1595 DFIVTGMICAS

-1624 SKILYNAEYKVTGWE
+1624 SKILYNAEYKVIGWE

-1695 KRLEDIVSNAIK
+1695 KRLEDIVSNTIK

-1725 AYTNPFA
+1725 TYTNPFL
-1732 RWIMVMRGYLPTLGF
+1732 RWVVVMRGYLPTMGF

-1780 MSDEQFERAREYYE
+1780 MSEEEFERAREYYE

-1842 NNKGRRSKTYN
+1842 NNKGRRNKTYN

-1891 VVQYATYAI
+1891 IVQYATYAI

-2030 FNGGDKKSS
+2030 FNGGDKKQS

-2061 DPSDKFDE
+2061 DPSDRFDE

>member
-72 PQFTDQFGD
+72 PQFTEKFGD
-81 WYNDNINKNN
+81 WYN
-91 KIIKNATV
+91 
-99 IWGHPGTGKTW
+99 
-110 LFKQGRKDII
+110 
-120 DFDSEY
+120 
-126 KSKLGNLEQ
+126 
-135 REKLKKE
+135 
-142 IGKQEYNK
+142 
-150 KLDQLFDQAKQ
+150 QAV
-161 EARETG
+161 E
-167 KKLLVSDMHFLRDRA
+167 
-182 DDLDAI
+182 
-188 TNISDKEFIQRSH
+188 N
-201 QRGEHDEADKMDWK
+201 
-215 KSINKAMLNAPKDK
+215 
-229 VINTTGYISNLLDD
+229 
-243 SKINKIDENG
+243 IDENG
-253 EPKIEYVE
+253 EPEVQFVE
-261 KLYNEYNDD
+261 KFYDKQQQK
-270 NFSDSITFST
+270 DSQKSIMMSTF
-280 LGYESNLQKMKQVM
+280 GVESKLDQMKESISW
-294 QDEGEAIDSAVQ
+294 DEGEAIDAAVQ
-306 QSINTSVK
+306 NSLQIEDQKTTIN
-314 NIAIKP
+314 P
-320 GESLIHFF
+320 GEPLIHFF
-328 KRKNVIKGEL
+328 KRKNINRANFINSRINK
-338 ITDKVNQIMQKRQ
+338 IMQKRQ

-360 KQVTKDDG
+360 KQVIKDDG

-484 SFKNLL
+484 NFKNLL

-519 LEQDYK
+519 LEQDYR

-603 TDEQQEKITSNV
+603 TDEQQEKITFNV

-672 SLGKYGNSGITEFKN
+672 SLGKYGNSGIAEFKN
-687 GSTLYQT
+687 DSTLYQA

-777 MIQSIKNEKRR
+777 MIQSVKNEKRR

-852 FGLNPD
+852 LGLNPD
-858 LKTGRVDLSNVDT
+858 SKTGRVDLSNVDT
-871 KIKRDFLNG
+871 KTKRDFLNS

-999 YKPNIEKYNAGLKKL
+999 YKPNVEKYNAGLKKL

-1028 KIQQRIKSYVYYNS
+1028 KIQKRIKSYVYYNS
-1042 KWQYTED
+1042 KLQYTED

-1059 GEQDK
+1059 SEQDK

-1082 VNDALASPDLQN
+1082 VNNALASPDLQN
-1094 LTIEDLK
+1094 LTIEDLEK
-1101 QIQYL
+1101 IKHI
-1106 DEQISRRKLII
+1106 DEQIARRKIVI

-1122 TLKSKEENGTLTP
+1122 ALKSKEESGTLTS

-1146 SKEEPSCDFNDIA
+1146 SNEDSSFDFNDIA
-1159 AMDEVKVRGT
+1159 QMDYVKIRGT

-1184 GWSQQQIT
+1184 GWNQQDIT
-1192 DLLWYTDRKTGES
+1192 NLLWYTDKSGES

-1224 ELTLPNGRK
+1224 ELTLPDGRK

-1284 KQYSKLTEEEK
+1284 KQYNKLTEEEK

-1380 GTKVGVIPIRYIK
+1380 GTKVGVIPIRYVK
-1393 TLDDPEHISTDVIGS
+1393 TLDDPEHISTDIIGS

-1420 LVSQLV
+1420 LVSQLT
-1426 PDLELIHE
+1426 PDLELIHD

-1500 IMKGFVDASKTVGI
+1500 IMKGFLDASKTVGI
-1514 EALTGKYIT
+1514 EAFTGKYIT
-1523 VKDIAYAHS
+1523 AKDIAYAHS

-1539 TIASSVGKPNVHGW
+1539 TIAASVGKPNVHGW
-1553 LAAAMQYNDCT
+1553 LAAAMQYNGCT

-1660 AGMKNYENAKITL
+1660 AGIKNYENAKITL
-1673 HDAYIEENSNFVIR
+1673 HDAYVEENSNFVIR
-1687 DEFKDKVT
+1687 DEFKDKVS
-1695 KRLEDIVSNAIK
+1695 KRLEDIVSNTIK

-1780 MSDEQFERAREYYE
+1780 MSEEEFERAKEYYE

-1842 NNKGRRSKTYN
+1842 NDKGRRSKTYN

-1891 VVQYATYAI
+1891 IVQYATYAI

-1931 AYLQRYAYFGNVV
+1931 AYLQRYAYFGNIV

-2030 FNGGDKKSS
+2030 FSGGDKKSS

-2045 WLNEDYEPS
+2045 WINEDYEPS
-2054 FGGGSSY
+2054 FGGESSY
-2061 DPSDKFDE
+2061 DPSDRFDE

>member
-1 MVCIIRSKYQK
+1 MVCIIRSKYQN

-81 WYNDNINKNN
+81 WYN
-91 KIIKNATV
+91 
-99 IWGHPGTGKTW
+99 
-110 LFKQGRKDII
+110 
-120 DFDSEY
+120 
-126 KSKLGNLEQ
+126 
-135 REKLKKE
+135 
-142 IGKQEYNK
+142 
-150 KLDQLFDQAKQ
+150 QAV
-161 EARETG
+161 E
-167 KKLLVSDMHFLRDRA
+167 
-182 DDLDAI
+182 
-188 TNISDKEFIQRSH
+188 
-201 QRGEHDEADKMDWK
+201 
-215 KSINKAMLNAPKDK
+215 
-229 VINTTGYISNLLDD
+229 NT
-243 SKINKIDENG
+243 DENG
-253 EPKIEYVE
+253 EPEIQFVE
-261 KLYNEYNDD
+261 KLYNKHQQKN
-270 NFSDSITFST
+270 SQKSIMMSTF
-280 LGYESNLQKMKQVM
+280 GIESKLDQMKESLSW
-294 QDEGEAIDSAVQ
+294 DEGEAIDAAIQNSLQ
-306 QSINTSVK
+306 IEDQKTTIN
-314 NIAIKP
+314 P
-320 GESLIHFF
+320 REPLIHFF
-328 KRKNVIKGEL
+328 KRKNINRANF
-338 ITDKVNQIMQKRQ
+338 INSRVNQIMQKRQ
-351 QVLAQHYGL
+351 EVLAQHYGL

-373 TDSKDTDKQI
+373 TDSKDADKQI

-428 FWQSK
+428 FWESK

-440 IFDDKKLSSRQL
+440 IFDDKKLNSRQL

-497 MTESKK
+497 MSESKK

-535 DMFQQGDIPNANDLK
+535 DMFQQGDVPNANDLK

-621 ARRELNVLGRHLS
+621 AKRELNVLGRHLS

-672 SLGKYGNSGITEFKN
+672 SLGKYGDSGITEFKN
-687 GSTLYQT
+687 DSTLQQA

-724 VQDNVT
+724 IQDNVT

-736 FYQNVM
+736 FYQNIM

-758 KYVGIASSSK
+758 KYIGIASSSE
-768 SQLIRIVDN
+768 SQLIRVIDN
-777 MIQSIKNEKRR
+777 MIQSVKNEKRR
-788 NALTVGH
+788 NALAVGH

-844 FVIDLAKK
+844 FVIDLAKR
-852 FGLNPD
+852 FELDPD
-858 LKTGRVDLSNVDT
+858 LKTGRVDLYNVDT
-871 KIKRDFLNG
+871 KTKRDFLNG

-960 YDRIEVSSGEVKIVP
+960 YDRIEVTSGEVKIVP

-999 YKPNIEKYNAGLKKL
+999 YKPNVEKYNAGLKKL

-1028 KIQQRIKSYVYYNS
+1028 KIQKRIKSYVYYNS
-1042 KWQYTED
+1042 KLQYTED

-1064 RLAILQERRR
+1064 RLAILQEKRR

-1101 QIQYL
+1101 QIRYL

-1122 TLKSKEENGTLTP
+1122 TLKSKEESGTLTP

-1192 DLLWYTDRKTGES
+1192 DLLWYTDRKSGES

-1224 ELTLPNGRK
+1224 ELTLPDGRK

-1271 NGVYNGKAFSYEN
+1271 NGVYNCKAFSYEN
-1284 KQYSKLTEEEK
+1284 KQYNKLTEEEK

-1380 GTKVGVIPIRYIK
+1380 GTKVGVIPIRYVK

-1420 LVSQLV
+1420 LVSQV
-1426 PDLELIHE
+1426 IPDLELIHE

-1454 YMYDKHT
+1454 YMYDKRT

-1500 IMKGFVDASKTVGI
+1500 IMKGFLDASKTVGI

-1523 VKDIAYAHS
+1523 AKDMAYAHS

-1539 TIASSVGKPNVHGW
+1539 TIAASVGKPNVHGW
-1553 LAAAMQYNDCT
+1553 LAAAMQYNGCT

-1606 VYHHFRLVH
+1606 VYHHFRLVY
-1615 VPIVEKVDK
+1615 VPIIEKVDK

-1695 KRLEDIVSNAIK
+1695 KRLEDIVSNTIK

-1725 AYTNPFA
+1725 TYTNPFL
-1732 RWIMVMRGYLPTLGF
+1732 RWVVVMRGYLPTMGF

-1765 PTSFNAIKYKRNNGE
+1765 PTSFNAIKYKRNNDE
-1780 MSDEQFERAREYYE
+1780 MSEEEFERAREYYE

-1891 VVQYATYAI
+1891 IVQYATYAI

-1931 AYLQRYAYFGNVV
+1931 AYLQRYAYLGNVV

-1952 TTISDEDDAS
+1952 TTISDEDNAS

-2030 FNGGDKKSS
+2030 FSGGNKKSS

-2061 DPSDKFDE
+2061 DPSDRFDE

>member
-1 MVCIIRSKYQK
+1 MVCIIRSKYQN

-81 WYNDNINKNN
+81 WYNQS
-91 KIIKNATV
+91 V
-99 IWGHPGTGKTW
+99 
-110 LFKQGRKDII
+110 
-120 DFDSEY
+120 E
-126 KSKLGNLEQ
+126 
-135 REKLKKE
+135 
-142 IGKQEYNK
+142 
-150 KLDQLFDQAKQ
+150 
-161 EARETG
+161 
-167 KKLLVSDMHFLRDRA
+167 
-182 DDLDAI
+182 
-188 TNISDKEFIQRSH
+188 
-201 QRGEHDEADKMDWK
+201 
-215 KSINKAMLNAPKDK
+215 
-229 VINTTGYISNLLDD
+229 NT
-243 SKINKIDENG
+243 DENG
-253 EPKIEYVE
+253 EPEVQFVE
-261 KLYNEYNDD
+261 KFYNKHQYK
-270 NFSDSITFST
+270 DSQKSIMMSTF
-280 LGYESNLQKMKQVM
+280 GIESKLDQMKESLSW
-294 QDEGEAIDSAVQ
+294 DEGEAIDAAIQNSLQ
-306 QSINTSVK
+306 IEDQKTTIN
-314 NIAIKP
+314 P
-320 GESLIHFF
+320 GEPLIHFF
-328 KRKNVIKGEL
+328 KRKNINRANF
-338 ITDKVNQIMQKRQ
+338 INSRVNQIMQKRQ
-351 QVLAQHYGL
+351 EVLAQHYGL

-503 NDILD
+503 NDILY

-591 DLGFFGERVTRS
+591 DLGFFGERITRS

-621 ARRELNVLGRHLS
+621 ARRELNVLGMHLS

-672 SLGKYGNSGITEFKN
+672 SLGEYGNSGITEFKN
-687 GSTLYQT
+687 GSTLYQA

-758 KYVGIASSSK
+758 KYIGIASSSE
-768 SQLIRIVDN
+768 SQLIRVIDN
-777 MIQSIKNEKRR
+777 MIQSVKNEKRR
-788 NALTVGH
+788 NALAVGH
-795 EFVSKMNKLAGHSV
+795 EFVSKMNKLAGHSI

-871 KIKRDFLNG
+871 KTKRDFLNG

-999 YKPNIEKYNAGLKKL
+999 YKPNVEKYNAGLKKL

-1028 KIQQRIKSYVYYNS
+1028 KIQKRIKSYVYYNS

-1082 VNDALASPDLQN
+1082 VNDALASPNLQN
-1094 LTIEDLK
+1094 LTIDDLK

-1117 ENNYE
+1117 ENNYK
-1122 TLKSKEENGTLTP
+1122 TLKSKEESGTLTP

-1192 DLLWYTDRKTGES
+1192 NLLWYTDKGES
-1205 RVLSCFF
+1205 RILSCFF
-1212 RMVPKVDENSED
+1212 RMVPKVDEDSDD
-1224 ELTLPNGRK
+1224 ELTLPNGKK

-1284 KQYSKLTEEEK
+1284 KQYNKLTEEEK

-1316 KVSAKSYRMPQI
+1316 KVSVKSYKMPQI

-1380 GTKVGVIPIRYIK
+1380 GTKVGVIPIRYVK

-1420 LVSQLV
+1420 LVSQV
-1426 PDLELIHE
+1426 IPDLELIHE

-1454 YMYDKHT
+1454 YMYDKRT

-1500 IMKGFVDASKTVGI
+1500 IMKGFLDASKTVGI
-1514 EALTGKYIT
+1514 EAITGKYIT
-1523 VKDIAYAHS
+1523 AKDMAYAHS

-1539 TIASSVGKPNVHGW
+1539 TIAASVGKPNVHGW
-1553 LAAAMQYNDCT
+1553 LAAAMQYNGCT

-1595 DFMVTGMICAS
+1595 DFIVTGMICAS

-1615 VPIVEKVDK
+1615 VPIIEKVDK
-1624 SKILYNAEYKVTGWE
+1624 SKILYNAEYKVIGWE

-1660 AGMKNYENAKITL
+1660 TGMKNYENAKITL

-1695 KRLEDIVSNAIK
+1695 KRLEDIVSNTIK

-1725 AYTNPFA
+1725 TYTNPFL
-1732 RWIMVMRGYLPTLGF
+1732 RWVVVMRGYLPTMGF

-1780 MSDEQFERAREYYE
+1780 MSEEEFERAREYYE

-1891 VVQYATYAI
+1891 IVQYATYAI
-1900 ALLNQGLL
+1900 ALLNQGML

-2030 FNGGDKKSS
+2030 FNGGDKKQS

-2061 DPSDKFDE
+2061 DPSDRFDE

>member
-1 MVCIIRSKYQK
+1 MVCIIRSKYQN

-49 LFDQLKEK
+49 LFGQLKEK

-81 WYNDNINKNN
+81 WYNQ
-91 KIIKNATV
+91 TV
-99 IWGHPGTGKTW
+99 
-110 LFKQGRKDII
+110 
-120 DFDSEY
+120 E
-126 KSKLGNLEQ
+126 
-135 REKLKKE
+135 
-142 IGKQEYNK
+142 
-150 KLDQLFDQAKQ
+150 
-161 EARETG
+161 
-167 KKLLVSDMHFLRDRA
+167 
-182 DDLDAI
+182 
-188 TNISDKEFIQRSH
+188 
-201 QRGEHDEADKMDWK
+201 
-215 KSINKAMLNAPKDK
+215 
-229 VINTTGYISNLLDD
+229 NT
-243 SKINKIDENG
+243 DENG
-253 EPKIEYVE
+253 EPEIQFVE
-261 KLYNEYNDD
+261 KFYNKQQQK
-270 NFSDSITFST
+270 DSQKSIMMSTF
-280 LGYESNLQKMKQVM
+280 GIESKLDQMKESLSW
-294 QDEGEAIDSAVQ
+294 DEGEAIDAAIQNSLQ
-306 QSINTSVK
+306 IEDQKTTIN
-314 NIAIKP
+314 P
-320 GESLIHFF
+320 GEPLIHFF
-328 KRKNVIKGEL
+328 KRKNINRANFINSRVK
-338 ITDKVNQIMQKRQ
+338 QIMQKRQ

-360 KQVTKDDG
+360 KQVVKDDG

-373 TDSKDTDKQI
+373 TDSNDTDKQI

-428 FWQSK
+428 FWQSN
-433 EVQKALS
+433 EVQKTLS
-440 IFDDKKLSSRQL
+440 IFDDKKLGSRQL
-452 EERLVEEITSRTMA
+452 EEKLVEEITSRTMA

-472 PQKRSIIQQFWN
+472 PQKRSIMQQFWN

-497 MTESKK
+497 MSESKK

-535 DMFQQGDIPNANDLK
+535 DVFQQGDIPNANDLK

-571 KDTIKIQTLRAK
+571 KDTIKIQSLRAK

-591 DLGFFGERVTRS
+591 DLGFFGEHVTRS

-672 SLGKYGNSGITEFKN
+672 SLGQYGDSGISEFKN
-687 GSTLYQT
+687 GSTLYQA

-777 MIQSIKNEKRR
+777 MIQSVKNEKRR

-795 EFVSKMNKLAGHSV
+795 EFVNKMNKLAGHSV

-837 YYKEKKQ
+837 YYKEKRK
-844 FVIDLAKK
+844 FVINLAKK
-852 FGLNPD
+852 LGLNPD
-858 LKTGRVDLSNVDT
+858 SKTGRVDLSTVDT
-871 KIKRDFLNG
+871 KTKRDFLNS

-938 LGRSDRDL
+938 LGKSDRDL

-975 KTGDALRMA
+975 KTGDALRIA

-999 YKPNIEKYNAGLKKL
+999 YKPNVEKYNAGLKKL

-1028 KIQQRIKSYVYYNS
+1028 KIQKRIKSYIYYNS
-1042 KWQYTED
+1042 KLQYTED

-1082 VNDALASPDLQN
+1082 VNNALASPDLQN
-1094 LTIEDLK
+1094 LTVEDLIK
-1101 QIQYL
+1101 IKHI
-1106 DEQISRRKLII
+1106 DEQIARRKAII
-1117 ENNYE
+1117 ENNYQS
-1122 TLKSKEENGTLTP
+1122 LKSKEESGTLTP

-1146 SKEEPSCDFNDIA
+1146 SNETPSFDFNDIA
-1159 AMDEVKVRGT
+1159 QMDDVKIRGT
-1169 ETTMY
+1169 ETKMY

-1184 GWSQQQIT
+1184 GYDQQDIT
-1192 DLLWYTDRKTGES
+1192 DLLWYNDKGGEA
-1205 RVLSCFF
+1205 RILSCFF
-1212 RMVPKVDENSED
+1212 RMVPKVDEDSED
-1224 ELTLPNGRK
+1224 ELTLPNGKK

-1271 NGVYNGKAFSYEN
+1271 NGIYNGKAFSYEN
-1284 KQYSKLTEEEK
+1284 QQYNKLTEEEK
-1295 DFLNNYIIKK
+1295 DFLNNYVIKK

-1328 HGNSVEMM
+1328 HGKSVEMM

-1380 GTKVGVIPIRYIK
+1380 GTKVGVIPIRYVK
-1393 TLDDPEHISTDVIGS
+1393 TLDDPEHISTDIIGS

-1420 LVSQLV
+1420 LVSQLT

-1500 IMKGFVDASKTVGI
+1500 IMKGFLDASKTVGI

-1523 VKDIAYAHS
+1523 VKDMAYAHS

-1539 TIASSVGKPNVHGW
+1539 TIAASVGKPNVHGW
-1553 LAAAMQYNDCT
+1553 LAAAMQYNGCT

-1647 AMDLYYKAGLGDQ
+1647 AMDLYYKAGLSDQ
-1660 AGMKNYENAKITL
+1660 AGIKNYENAKITL

-1687 DEFKDKVT
+1687 DEFKDKVS
-1695 KRLEDIVSNAIK
+1695 KRLEDIVSNTIK

-1725 AYTNPFA
+1725 AYTNPFV

-1755 FSEYKSDKYN
+1755 FSEYKSDRYN
-1765 PTSFNAIKYKRNNGE
+1765 PTSFNAIKYKRNNGQ
-1780 MSDEQFERAREYYE
+1780 MSDEEFERAREYYE

-1827 QLAKHLITFDFDAIK
+1827 QLAKHLITFDFSAIK

-1866 FIAAMGILSVFTA
+1866 FIAAIGILSVFTA

-1908 TESSTAWVPNTV
+1908 TEASTAWVPNTV

-1931 AYLQRYAYFGNVV
+1931 AYLQRYAYFGNIV

-2002 TVSGLKGKYKFYSQ
+2002 TASGLKGKYKFYSQ

-2030 FNGGDKKSS
+2030 FSGGDKKSS

-2061 DPSDKFDE
+2061 DPSDRFDE

>member
-1 MVCIIRSKYQK
+1 MVCIIRSKYQN

-72 PQFTDQFGD
+72 PQFTEKFGD
-81 WYNDNINKNN
+81 WYNY
-91 KIIKNATV
+91 AV
-99 IWGHPGTGKTW
+99 
-110 LFKQGRKDII
+110 
-120 DFDSEY
+120 E
-126 KSKLGNLEQ
+126 
-135 REKLKKE
+135 
-142 IGKQEYNK
+142 
-150 KLDQLFDQAKQ
+150 
-161 EARETG
+161 
-167 KKLLVSDMHFLRDRA
+167 
-182 DDLDAI
+182 
-188 TNISDKEFIQRSH
+188 
-201 QRGEHDEADKMDWK
+201 
-215 KSINKAMLNAPKDK
+215 
-229 VINTTGYISNLLDD
+229 NT
-243 SKINKIDENG
+243 DENG
-253 EPKIEYVE
+253 EPEVQFVE
-261 KLYNEYNDD
+261 KFYNKQQQK
-270 NFSDSITFST
+270 DSQKSIMMSTF
-280 LGYESNLQKMKQVM
+280 GIESKLDQMKESLSW
-294 QDEGEAIDSAVQ
+294 DEGEAIDAAIQNSLQ
-306 QSINTSVK
+306 IEDQKTTIN
-314 NIAIKP
+314 P
-320 GESLIHFF
+320 GEPLIHFF
-328 KRKNVIKGEL
+328 KRKNINRANF
-338 ITDKVNQIMQKRQ
+338 INSRVNQIMQKRQ

-360 KQVTKDDG
+360 KQVVKDDG

-393 KRGMY
+393 KRGIY

-428 FWQSK
+428 FWESK

-440 IFDDKKLSSRQL
+440 IFDDKKINSRQL

-472 PQKRSIIQQFWN
+472 PQKRSIVQQFWS

-490 NRLILGK
+490 NRIILGK
-497 MTESKK
+497 MSESKK

-571 KDTIKIQTLRAK
+571 KDTIKIQSLRAK

-672 SLGKYGNSGITEFKN
+672 SLGQYGDSGISEFKN
-687 GSTLYQT
+687 GSTLQQA

-701 LDSIHEELN
+701 LNSIHEELN

-724 VQDNVT
+724 VQENVT

-758 KYVGIASSSK
+758 KYVGISSSSK

-777 MIQSIKNEKRR
+777 MIQSVKNEKRR

-795 EFVSKMNKLAGHSV
+795 EFVNKMNKLAGHSV

-837 YYKEKKQ
+837 FYKEKKQ
-844 FVIDLAKK
+844 FMIDLAKK

-858 LKTGRVDLSNVDT
+858 PKTGRVDLLNVDT
-871 KIKRDFLNG
+871 KTKRDFLNN

-902 EFLSDDTMRTM
+902 EFLSDDTMRVM

-933 FMPYR
+933 FMPHR
-938 LGRSDRDL
+938 LGVSDRTL

-999 YKPNIEKYNAGLKKL
+999 YKPNAEKYSAGLKKL
-1014 QDQLQ
+1014 QDQLS
-1019 NASSSSEKL
+1019 AGSPSEKI
-1028 KIQQRIKSYVYYNS
+1028 KIQKQINSYLYYNS
-1042 KWQYTED
+1042 KLQYTED
-1049 FQNLLNECHS
+1049 FQNLLNQCHS

-1064 RLAILQERRR
+1064 RLAILQERKR

-1082 VNDALASPDLQN
+1082 VNNALASPDLQK
-1094 LTIEDLK
+1094 LTIEDLRK
-1101 QIQYL
+1101 IKYI
-1106 DEQISRRKLII
+1106 DEQISKRKIII

-1122 TLKSKEENGTLTP
+1122 SLKSKEESGTLTP
-1135 AERKYLDKLEK
+1135 VERKYLNKLEK
-1146 SKEEPSCDFNDIA
+1146 SKEEPSYDFNDIA
-1159 AMDEVKVRGT
+1159 AMDDVVVRGT
-1169 ETTMY
+1169 ETKMY

-1184 GWSQQQIT
+1184 GWDQQQIT
-1192 DLLWYTDRKTGES
+1192 DLLWYTDNKGES

-1212 RMVPKVDENSED
+1212 RMVPKVDEDSTD
-1224 ELTLPNGRK
+1224 ELTLPDGRK
-1233 IKVLKRVPG
+1233 IKVLERVPG

-1271 NGVYNGKAFSYEN
+1271 NGVYNGKSFSYEN
-1284 KQYSKLTEEEK
+1284 QQYNKLTEEEK

-1380 GTKVGVIPIRYIK
+1380 GTKVGVIPIRYVK
-1393 TLDDPEHISTDVIGS
+1393 TLDDPEHISTDVVGS

-1426 PDLELIHE
+1426 PDLELLHE

-1454 YMYDKHT
+1454 YMYDKRT

-1500 IMKGFVDASKTVGI
+1500 IMKGFLDASKTVGI

-1523 VKDIAYAHS
+1523 AKDMAYAHS

-1539 TIASSVGKPNVHGW
+1539 TIAASVGKPNVHGW
-1553 LAAAMQYNDCT
+1553 LAAAMQYNGCT

-1624 SKILYNAEYKVTGWE
+1624 SKILHNAEYKVVGWE

-1660 AGMKNYENAKITL
+1660 AGMQNYEDAKITL
-1673 HDAYIEENSNFVIR
+1673 HDAYVEENSNFVIR

-1695 KRLEDIVSNAIK
+1695 KRLEDIVSNTIA
-1707 ERSAVANGMM
+1707 ERSAIANGMM

-1725 AYTNPFA
+1725 AYTDPFA
-1732 RWIMVMRGYLPTLGF
+1732 RWIMVMRGYIPTLGY

-1780 MSDEQFERAREYYE
+1780 MSEEEFERAREYYE

-1827 QLAKHLITFDFDAIK
+1827 QLAKHLITFDFNAIK

-1891 VVQYATYAI
+1891 IVQYATYAI

-1931 AYLQRYAYFGNVV
+1931 AYLQRYAYFGNIV

-2016 SVAPNSTLYKINKA
+2016 SVAPNSTLYRINKA
-2030 FNGGDKKSS
+2030 LSGGNKKSS

-2061 DPSDKFDE
+2061 DPSDRFDE

>member
-57 YGEDEAIRMKTYTFT
+57 YGEDEAIRMKTYIFT
-72 PQFTDQFGD
+72 PQFTEKFGD
-81 WYNDNINKNN
+81 WYN
-91 KIIKNATV
+91 
-99 IWGHPGTGKTW
+99 
-110 LFKQGRKDII
+110 
-120 DFDSEY
+120 
-126 KSKLGNLEQ
+126 
-135 REKLKKE
+135 
-142 IGKQEYNK
+142 
-150 KLDQLFDQAKQ
+150 QAV
-161 EARETG
+161 EDT
-167 KKLLVSDMHFLRDRA
+167 
-182 DDLDAI
+182 
-188 TNISDKEFIQRSH
+188 
-201 QRGEHDEADKMDWK
+201 
-215 KSINKAMLNAPKDK
+215 
-229 VINTTGYISNLLDD
+229 
-243 SKINKIDENG
+243 DENG
-253 EPKIEYVE
+253 EPEVQFVE
-261 KLYNEYNDD
+261 KFYNKQQQK
-270 NFSDSITFST
+270 DSQKSIMMSTF
-280 LGYESNLQKMKQVM
+280 GIESKLDQMKESISW
-294 QDEGEAIDSAVQ
+294 DEGEAIDAAVQ
-306 QSINTSVK
+306 NSLQIEDQKTTIN
-314 NIAIKP
+314 P
-320 GESLIHFF
+320 GEPLIHFF
-328 KRKNVIKGEL
+328 KRKNINRANF
-338 ITDKVNQIMQKRQ
+338 INSRVNQIMQKRQ
-351 QVLAQHYGL
+351 EVLAQHYGL
-360 KQVTKDDG
+360 KQIVKDDG

-484 SFKNLL
+484 SFKSLL

-535 DMFQQGDIPNANDLK
+535 DMFQQGDIPNTNDLK

-672 SLGKYGNSGITEFKN
+672 SLGEYGNSGITEFKN
-687 GSTLYQT
+687 GRTLYQA

-724 VQDNVT
+724 VQNNVT

-837 YYKEKKQ
+837 YYKEKRQ
-844 FVIDLAKK
+844 FVINLAKK
-852 FGLNPD
+852 LWLNPD
-858 LKTGRVDLSNVDT
+858 PKTGRVDLSDVNT
-871 KIKRDFLNG
+871 KTKRDFLNS

-999 YKPNIEKYNAGLKKL
+999 YKPNVEKYNAGLKKL

-1028 KIQQRIKSYVYYNS
+1028 KIQKRIKSYVYYNS
-1042 KWQYTED
+1042 KLQYTED

-1082 VNDALASPDLQN
+1082 INNALASPDLQN
-1094 LTIEDLK
+1094 LTIEDLEK
-1101 QIQYL
+1101 IKHI
-1106 DEQISRRKLII
+1106 DEQIARRKIVI

-1122 TLKSKEENGTLTP
+1122 ALKSKEESGTLTS

-1146 SKEEPSCDFNDIA
+1146 SNEDPSFDFNDIA
-1159 AMDEVKVRGT
+1159 QMDYVKIRGT

-1184 GWSQQQIT
+1184 GWNQQDIT
-1192 DLLWYTDRKTGES
+1192 NLLWYTDKSGES

-1224 ELTLPNGRK
+1224 ELTLPDGRK

-1271 NGVYNGKAFSYEN
+1271 SGVYNGKAFSYEN
-1284 KQYSKLTEEEK
+1284 KQYNKLTEEEK

-1353 AGQFSQINETDTEFD
+1353 AGQFYQINETDTEFD

-1380 GTKVGVIPIRYIK
+1380 GTKVGVIPIRYVK
-1393 TLDDPEHISTDVIGS
+1393 TLDDPEHISTDIIGS

-1420 LVSQLV
+1420 LVSQLT

-1471 SKSAQRLIKSADTIR
+1471 SKSAQSLIKSADTIR

-1500 IMKGFVDASKTVGI
+1500 IMKGFLDASKTVGI

-1523 VKDIAYAHS
+1523 AKDMAYAHS

-1539 TIASSVGKPNVHGW
+1539 TIAASVGKPNVHGW
-1553 LAAAMQYNDCT
+1553 LAAAMQYNGCT

-1647 AMDLYYKAGLGDQ
+1647 VMDLYYKAGLGDQ
-1660 AGMKNYENAKITL
+1660 AGIKNYENAKITL
-1673 HDAYIEENSNFVIR
+1673 HDAYVEENSNFVIR
-1687 DEFKDKVT
+1687 DEFKDKVS
-1695 KRLEDIVSNAIK
+1695 KRLEDIVSNTIK

-1780 MSDEQFERAREYYE
+1780 MSWEEFERAKEYYE

-1812 RATITALRKTINNAL
+1812 RATITALQKIINNAL
-1827 QLAKHLITFDFDAIK
+1827 WLATHLITFDFDAIK
-1842 NNKGRRSKTYN
+1842 NDKGRISKTYN

-1891 VVQYATYAI
+1891 IVQYATYAI

-1931 AYLQRYAYFGNVV
+1931 AYLQRYAYFGNMV
-1944 GQLAYLGL
+1944 GQLSYLVL

-1977 TKLEKDLIK
+1977 TKLEKDFIK

-2016 SVAPNSTLYKINKA
+2016 SVAPNSTIYKVNKA
-2030 FNGGDKKSS
+2030 FNGGDKKQS

-2045 WLNEDYEPS
+2045 WINEDYEPS

-2061 DPSDKFDE
+2061 DPSDRFDE

>member
-57 YGEDEAIRMKTYTFT
+57 YGEDEAIRMKTYIFT

-81 WYNDNINKNN
+81 WYN
-91 KIIKNATV
+91 
-99 IWGHPGTGKTW
+99 
-110 LFKQGRKDII
+110 
-120 DFDSEY
+120 
-126 KSKLGNLEQ
+126 
-135 REKLKKE
+135 
-142 IGKQEYNK
+142 
-150 KLDQLFDQAKQ
+150 QAV
-161 EARETG
+161 E
-167 KKLLVSDMHFLRDRA
+167 
-182 DDLDAI
+182 
-188 TNISDKEFIQRSH
+188 
-201 QRGEHDEADKMDWK
+201 
-215 KSINKAMLNAPKDK
+215 
-229 VINTTGYISNLLDD
+229 NT
-243 SKINKIDENG
+243 DENG
-253 EPKIEYVE
+253 EPEVQFVE
-261 KLYNEYNDD
+261 KFYNKQQQK
-270 NFSDSITFST
+270 DSQKSIMMSTF
-280 LGYESNLQKMKQVM
+280 GIESKLDQMKESLSW
-294 QDEGEAIDSAVQ
+294 DEGEAIDAAIQNSLQ
-306 QSINTSVK
+306 IEDQKTTIN
-314 NIAIKP
+314 P
-320 GESLIHFF
+320 GEPLIHFF
-328 KRKNVIKGEL
+328 KRKNINRANF
-338 ITDKVNQIMQKRQ
+338 INSRVNQIMQKRQ

-360 KQVTKDDG
+360 KQVVKDDG

-373 TDSKDTDKQI
+373 TDSKDVDKQI

-452 EERLVEEITSRTMA
+452 EERLVGEITSRTMA

-508 SIAANFYLNKQ
+508 SIAASFYLNKQ

-672 SLGKYGNSGITEFKN
+672 SLGKYGNSGIAEFKN
-687 GSTLYQT
+687 DSTLYQA

-777 MIQSIKNEKRR
+777 MIQSVKNEKRR

-837 YYKEKKQ
+837 YYKEKRQ

-852 FGLNPD
+852 LGLNPD
-858 LKTGRVDLSNVDT
+858 SKTGRVDLSNVDT
-871 KIKRDFLNG
+871 KTKRDFLNS

-960 YDRIEVSSGEVKIVP
+960 YDRIEVSSGKVEIVP

-999 YKPNIEKYNAGLKKL
+999 YKPNVEKYNAGLKKL

-1028 KIQQRIKSYVYYNS
+1028 KIQKRIKSYVYYNS
-1042 KWQYTED
+1042 KLQYTED
-1049 FQNLLNECHS
+1049 FQNILNECHS

-1082 VNDALASPDLQN
+1082 VNNALASPDLQN
-1094 LTIEDLK
+1094 LTIEDLRK
-1101 QIQYL
+1101 IKHIDQQIA
-1106 DEQISRRKLII
+1106 RRKIII
-1117 ENNYE
+1117 ENNYQA
-1122 TLKSKEENGTLTP
+1122 LKSKEESGTLTP

-1146 SKEEPSCDFNDIA
+1146 SNETPSFDFNDIA
-1159 AMDEVKVRGT
+1159 QMDDVKIRGT
-1169 ETTMY
+1169 ETKMY

-1184 GWSQQQIT
+1184 GYDQQDIT
-1192 DLLWYTDRKTGES
+1192 DLLWYNDKGGES

-1224 ELTLPNGRK
+1224 ELTLPNGKK

-1271 NGVYNGKAFSYEN
+1271 NGIYNGKAFSYEN
-1284 KQYSKLTEEEK
+1284 KQYNKLTEEEK

-1380 GTKVGVIPIRYIK
+1380 GTKVGVIPIRYVK
-1393 TLDDPEHISTDVIGS
+1393 TLDDPEHISTDIIGS

-1420 LVSQLV
+1420 LVSQLT
-1426 PDLELIHE
+1426 PDLELIHD

-1500 IMKGFVDASKTVGI
+1500 IMKGFLDASKTVGI
-1514 EALTGKYIT
+1514 EAFAGKYIT
-1523 VKDIAYAHS
+1523 VKDMAYAHS

-1539 TIASSVGKPNVHGW
+1539 TIAASVGKPNVHGW
-1553 LAAAMQYNDCT
+1553 LAAAMQYNGCT

-1660 AGMKNYENAKITL
+1660 AGIQNYENAKITL
-1673 HDAYIEENSNFVIR
+1673 HDAYVEENSNFVIR
-1687 DEFKDKVT
+1687 DEFKDKVS
-1695 KRLEDIVSNAIK
+1695 KRLEDIVSNTIK
-1707 ERSAVANGMM
+1707 ERSAIANGMM

-1780 MSDEQFERAREYYE
+1780 MSEEEFERAREYYE

-1842 NNKGRRSKTYN
+1842 NDKGRRSKTYN

-1891 VVQYATYAI
+1891 IVQYATYAI

-1931 AYLQRYAYFGNVV
+1931 AYLQRYAYFGNIV

-2030 FNGGDKKSS
+2030 FSGGDKKSS

-2045 WLNEDYEPS
+2045 WINEDYEPS

-2061 DPSDKFDE
+2061 DPSDRFDE

>member
-57 YGEDEAIRMKTYTFT
+57 YGEDEAIRMKTYIFT
-72 PQFTDQFGD
+72 PQFTEKFGD
-81 WYNDNINKNN
+81 WYN
-91 KIIKNATV
+91 
-99 IWGHPGTGKTW
+99 
-110 LFKQGRKDII
+110 
-120 DFDSEY
+120 
-126 KSKLGNLEQ
+126 
-135 REKLKKE
+135 
-142 IGKQEYNK
+142 
-150 KLDQLFDQAKQ
+150 QAV
-161 EARETG
+161 EDT
-167 KKLLVSDMHFLRDRA
+167 
-182 DDLDAI
+182 
-188 TNISDKEFIQRSH
+188 
-201 QRGEHDEADKMDWK
+201 
-215 KSINKAMLNAPKDK
+215 
-229 VINTTGYISNLLDD
+229 
-243 SKINKIDENG
+243 DENG
-253 EPKIEYVE
+253 EPEVQFVE
-261 KLYNEYNDD
+261 KFYNKQQQKDSQKSIMMSTFGIESKLDQMK
-270 NFSDSITFST
+270 DSISW
-280 LGYESNLQKMKQVM
+280 
-294 QDEGEAIDSAVQ
+294 DEGEAIDAAVQ
-306 QSINTSVK
+306 NSLQIEDQKTTIN
-314 NIAIKP
+314 P
-320 GESLIHFF
+320 GEPLIHFF
-328 KRKNVIKGEL
+328 KRKNINRANF
-338 ITDKVNQIMQKRQ
+338 INSRVNQIMQKRQ
-351 QVLAQHYGL
+351 EVLAQHYGL
-360 KQVTKDDG
+360 KQIVKDDG

-452 EERLVEEITSRTMA
+452 EERLVEEITSRTMD

-484 SFKNLL
+484 SFKSLL

-672 SLGKYGNSGITEFKN
+672 SLGEYGNSGITEFKN
-687 GSTLYQT
+687 GRTLYQA

-837 YYKEKKQ
+837 YYKEKRQ
-844 FVIDLAKK
+844 FVINLAKK
-852 FGLNPD
+852 LGLNPD
-858 LKTGRVDLSNVDT
+858 SKTGRVDLSDVDT
-871 KIKRDFLNG
+871 KTKRDFLNS

-938 LGRSDRDL
+938 LGKSDRDL

-999 YKPNIEKYNAGLKKL
+999 YKPNVEKYNAGLKKL

-1028 KIQQRIKSYVYYNS
+1028 KIQKRIKSYIYYNS
-1042 KWQYTED
+1042 KLQYTED

-1082 VNDALASPDLQN
+1082 VNNALASPDLQN
-1094 LTIEDLK
+1094 LTIEDLEK
-1101 QIQYL
+1101 IKHI
-1106 DEQISRRKLII
+1106 DEQIARRKIVI

-1122 TLKSKEENGTLTP
+1122 ALKSKEESGTLTP

-1146 SKEEPSCDFNDIA
+1146 SNEDPSFDFNDIA
-1159 AMDEVKVRGT
+1159 QMDYVKIRGT

-1184 GWSQQQIT
+1184 GWNQQDIT
-1192 DLLWYTDRKTGES
+1192 NLLWYTDKSGES

-1224 ELTLPNGRK
+1224 ELTLPDGRK

-1271 NGVYNGKAFSYEN
+1271 SGVYNGKAFSYEN
-1284 KQYSKLTEEEK
+1284 KQYNKLTEEEK

-1380 GTKVGVIPIRYIK
+1380 GTKVGVIPIRYVK
-1393 TLDDPEHISTDVIGS
+1393 TLDDPEHISTDIIGS

-1420 LVSQLV
+1420 LVSQLT

-1486 KNTSRTLLSHNYFT
+1486 KNTSRKLLSHNYFT
-1500 IMKGFVDASKTVGI
+1500 IMKGFLDASKTVGI

-1523 VKDIAYAHS
+1523 AKDMAYAHS

-1539 TIASSVGKPNVHGW
+1539 TIAASVGKPNVHGW
-1553 LAAAMQYNDCT
+1553 LAAAMQYNGCT

-1660 AGMKNYENAKITL
+1660 AGMQNYENAKITL

-1687 DEFKDKVT
+1687 DEFKDKVS
-1695 KRLEDIVSNAIK
+1695 KRLEDIVSNTIK

-1780 MSDEQFERAREYYE
+1780 MSQEEFERAKEYYE

-1842 NNKGRRSKTYN
+1842 NDKGRRSKTYN

-1891 VVQYATYAI
+1891 IVQYATYAI

-1931 AYLQRYAYFGNVV
+1931 AYLQRYAYFGNIV
-1944 GQLAYLGL
+1944 GQLAYLVL

-2016 SVAPNSTLYKINKA
+2016 SVAPNSTIYKVNKA
-2030 FNGGDKKSS
+2030 FNGGDKKQS

-2045 WLNEDYEPS
+2045 WINEDYEPS

-2061 DPSDKFDE
+2061 DPSDRFDE

>member
-57 YGEDEAIRMKTYTFT
+57 YGEDEAIRMKTYIFT

-81 WYNDNINKNN
+81 WYN
-91 KIIKNATV
+91 
-99 IWGHPGTGKTW
+99 
-110 LFKQGRKDII
+110 
-120 DFDSEY
+120 
-126 KSKLGNLEQ
+126 
-135 REKLKKE
+135 
-142 IGKQEYNK
+142 
-150 KLDQLFDQAKQ
+150 QAV
-161 EARETG
+161 E
-167 KKLLVSDMHFLRDRA
+167 
-182 DDLDAI
+182 
-188 TNISDKEFIQRSH
+188 
-201 QRGEHDEADKMDWK
+201 
-215 KSINKAMLNAPKDK
+215 
-229 VINTTGYISNLLDD
+229 NT
-243 SKINKIDENG
+243 DENG
-253 EPKIEYVE
+253 EPEVQFVE
-261 KLYNEYNDD
+261 KFYNKQQQKY
-270 NFSDSITFST
+270 SQKSIMMSTF
-280 LGYESNLQKMKQVM
+280 GIESKLDQMKESLSW
-294 QDEGEAIDSAVQ
+294 DEGEAIDAAIQNSLQ
-306 QSINTSVK
+306 IEDQKTTIN
-314 NIAIKP
+314 P
-320 GESLIHFF
+320 GEPLIHFF
-328 KRKNVIKGEL
+328 KRKNINRANF
-338 ITDKVNQIMQKRQ
+338 INSRVNQIMQKRQ

-360 KQVTKDDG
+360 KQVVKDDG

-373 TDSKDTDKQI
+373 TDSKDVDKQI

-452 EERLVEEITSRTMA
+452 EERLVQEITSRTMA

-672 SLGKYGNSGITEFKN
+672 SLGKYGNSGIAEFKN
-687 GSTLYQT
+687 DSTLYQA

-777 MIQSIKNEKRR
+777 MIQSVKNEKRR

-837 YYKEKKQ
+837 YYKEKRQ

-852 FGLNPD
+852 LGLNPD
-858 LKTGRVDLSNVDT
+858 SKTGRVDLSNVDT
-871 KIKRDFLNG
+871 KTKRDFLNS

-999 YKPNIEKYNAGLKKL
+999 YKPNVEKYNAGLKKL

-1019 NASSSSEKL
+1019 NANSSSERL
-1028 KIQQRIKSYVYYNS
+1028 KIQKRIKSYVYYNS
-1042 KWQYTED
+1042 KLQYTED
-1049 FQNLLNECHS
+1049 LQNLLNECHS

-1082 VNDALASPDLQN
+1082 VNNALASPDLQN
-1094 LTIEDLK
+1094 LTIEDLRK
-1101 QIQYL
+1101 IKHIDQQIA
-1106 DEQISRRKLII
+1106 RRKIII
-1117 ENNYE
+1117 ENNYQA
-1122 TLKSKEENGTLTP
+1122 LKSKEESGTLTP

-1146 SKEEPSCDFNDIA
+1146 SNETPSFDFNDIA
-1159 AMDEVKVRGT
+1159 QMDDVKIRGT
-1169 ETTMY
+1169 ETKMY

-1184 GWSQQQIT
+1184 GYDQQDIT
-1192 DLLWYTDRKTGES
+1192 DLLWYNDKGGES

-1224 ELTLPNGRK
+1224 ELTLPNGKK

-1284 KQYSKLTEEEK
+1284 KQYNKLTEEEK

-1380 GTKVGVIPIRYIK
+1380 GTKVGVIPIRYVK
-1393 TLDDPEHISTDVIGS
+1393 TLDDPEHISTDIIGS

-1420 LVSQLV
+1420 LVSQLT
-1426 PDLELIHE
+1426 PDLELIHD

-1500 IMKGFVDASKTVGI
+1500 IMKGFLDASKTVGI
-1514 EALTGKYIT
+1514 EAFAGKYIT
-1523 VKDIAYAHS
+1523 VKDMAYAHS

-1539 TIASSVGKPNVHGW
+1539 TIAASVGKPNVHGW
-1553 LAAAMQYNDCT
+1553 LAAAMQYNGCT

-1660 AGMKNYENAKITL
+1660 AGIQNYENAKITL
-1673 HDAYIEENSNFVIR
+1673 HDAYVEENSNFVIR
-1687 DEFKDKVT
+1687 DEFKDKVS
-1695 KRLEDIVSNAIK
+1695 KRLEDIVSNTIK
-1707 ERSAVANGMM
+1707 ERSAIANGMM

-1780 MSDEQFERAREYYE
+1780 MSEEEFERAREYYE

-1842 NNKGRRSKTYN
+1842 NDKGRRSKTYN

-1891 VVQYATYAI
+1891 IVQYATYAI

-1931 AYLQRYAYFGNVV
+1931 AYLQRYAYFGNIV

-2030 FNGGDKKSS
+2030 FSGGDKKSS

-2045 WLNEDYEPS
+2045 WINEDYEPS

-2061 DPSDKFDE
+2061 DPSDRFDE

>member
-1 MVCIIRSKYQK
+1 MVCIIRSKYQN

-57 YGEDEAIRMKTYTFT
+57 YGEDEAIRMKTYIFT
-72 PQFTDQFGD
+72 PQFTEKFGD
-81 WYNDNINKNN
+81 WYNY
-91 KIIKNATV
+91 AV
-99 IWGHPGTGKTW
+99 
-110 LFKQGRKDII
+110 
-120 DFDSEY
+120 E
-126 KSKLGNLEQ
+126 
-135 REKLKKE
+135 
-142 IGKQEYNK
+142 
-150 KLDQLFDQAKQ
+150 
-161 EARETG
+161 
-167 KKLLVSDMHFLRDRA
+167 
-182 DDLDAI
+182 
-188 TNISDKEFIQRSH
+188 
-201 QRGEHDEADKMDWK
+201 
-215 KSINKAMLNAPKDK
+215 
-229 VINTTGYISNLLDD
+229 NT
-243 SKINKIDENG
+243 DENG
-253 EPKIEYVE
+253 EPEVQFVE
-261 KLYNEYNDD
+261 KFYNKQQQK
-270 NFSDSITFST
+270 DSQKSIMMSTF
-280 LGYESNLQKMKQVM
+280 GIESKLDQMKESLSW
-294 QDEGEAIDSAVQ
+294 DEGEAIDAAIQNSLQ
-306 QSINTSVK
+306 IEDQKTTIN
-314 NIAIKP
+314 P
-320 GESLIHFF
+320 GEPLIHFF
-328 KRKNVIKGEL
+328 KRKNINRANF
-338 ITDKVNQIMQKRQ
+338 INSRVNQIMQKRQ

-360 KQVTKDDG
+360 KQVVKDDG

-373 TDSKDTDKQI
+373 TDSKDVDKQI

-672 SLGKYGNSGITEFKN
+672 SLGKYGNSGIAEFKN
-687 GSTLYQT
+687 DSTLYQA

-777 MIQSIKNEKRR
+777 MIQSVKNEKRR

-837 YYKEKKQ
+837 YYKEKRQ
-844 FVIDLAKK
+844 FVVDLAKK
-852 FGLNPD
+852 LGLNPD
-858 LKTGRVDLSNVDT
+858 SKTGRVDLSNVDT
-871 KIKRDFLNG
+871 KTKRDFLNS

-946 LERLQREKQQLSNF
+946 LERLQMEKQQLSNF

-999 YKPNIEKYNAGLKKL
+999 YKPNVEKYNAGLRKL

-1028 KIQQRIKSYVYYNS
+1028 KIQKRIKSYVYYNS
-1042 KWQYTED
+1042 KLQYTEE

-1082 VNDALASPDLQN
+1082 VNNALASPDLQN

-1101 QIQYL
+1101 KIKHIDQQIA
-1106 DEQISRRKLII
+1106 RRKIII
-1117 ENNYE
+1117 ENNYQA
-1122 TLKSKEENGTLTP
+1122 LKSKEESGTLTP

-1146 SKEEPSCDFNDIA
+1146 SNEAPSFDFNDIA
-1159 AMDEVKVRGT
+1159 QMDDIKIRGT
-1169 ETTMY
+1169 ETKMY

-1184 GWSQQQIT
+1184 GWDQQDIT
-1192 DLLWYTDRKTGES
+1192 DLLWYNDKDGYS

-1224 ELTLPNGRK
+1224 ELTLPDGRK
-1233 IKVLKRVPG
+1233 IKVLERIPG

-1284 KQYSKLTEEEK
+1284 KQYNKLTEEEK

-1380 GTKVGVIPIRYIK
+1380 GTKVGVIPIRYVK
-1393 TLDDPEHISTDVIGS
+1393 TLDDPEHISTDIIGS

-1420 LVSQLV
+1420 LVSQLT
-1426 PDLELIHE
+1426 PDLELIHD

-1500 IMKGFVDASKTVGI
+1500 IMKGFLDASKTVGI

-1523 VKDIAYAHS
+1523 AKDMAYAHS

-1539 TIASSVGKPNVHGW
+1539 TIAASVGKPNVHGW
-1553 LAAAMQYNDCT
+1553 LAAAMQYNGCT

-1595 DFMVTGMICAS
+1595 DFIVTGMICAS

-1615 VPIVEKVDK
+1615 VPMVEKVDK
-1624 SKILYNAEYKVTGWE
+1624 SKTLYNAEYKVTGWE

-1660 AGMKNYENAKITL
+1660 AGIQNYENAKITL
-1673 HDAYIEENSNFVIR
+1673 HDAYVEENSNFVIR
-1687 DEFKDKVT
+1687 DEFKDKVS
-1695 KRLEDIVSNAIK
+1695 KRLEDIVSNTIK

-1780 MSDEQFERAREYYE
+1780 MSEEEFERAREYYE

-1842 NNKGRRSKTYN
+1842 NDKGRRSKTYN

-1891 VVQYATYAI
+1891 IVQYATYAI

-1931 AYLQRYAYFGNVV
+1931 AYLQRYAYFGNIV

-2030 FNGGDKKSS
+2030 FSGGDKKSS

-2045 WLNEDYEPS
+2045 WINEDYEPS

-2061 DPSDKFDE
+2061 DPSDRFDE

>member
-72 PQFTDQFGD
+72 PQFTEKFGD
-81 WYNDNINKNN
+81 WYN
-91 KIIKNATV
+91 
-99 IWGHPGTGKTW
+99 
-110 LFKQGRKDII
+110 
-120 DFDSEY
+120 
-126 KSKLGNLEQ
+126 
-135 REKLKKE
+135 
-142 IGKQEYNK
+142 
-150 KLDQLFDQAKQ
+150 QAV
-161 EARETG
+161 E
-167 KKLLVSDMHFLRDRA
+167 
-182 DDLDAI
+182 
-188 TNISDKEFIQRSH
+188 
-201 QRGEHDEADKMDWK
+201 
-215 KSINKAMLNAPKDK
+215 
-229 VINTTGYISNLLDD
+229 NT
-243 SKINKIDENG
+243 DENG
-253 EPKIEYVE
+253 EPEVQFVE
-261 KLYNEYNDD
+261 KFYDKQQQK
-270 NFSDSITFST
+270 DSQKSIMMSTF
-280 LGYESNLQKMKQVM
+280 GVESKLDQMKESISW
-294 QDEGEAIDSAVQ
+294 DEGEAIDAAVQ
-306 QSINTSVK
+306 NSLQIEDQKTTIN
-314 NIAIKP
+314 P
-320 GESLIHFF
+320 GEPLIHFF
-328 KRKNVIKGEL
+328 KRKNINRANF
-338 ITDKVNQIMQKRQ
+338 INSRINQIMQKRQ

-360 KQVTKDDG
+360 KQVIKDDG

-535 DMFQQGDIPNANDLK
+535 DMFQQGDIPNTNDLK

-672 SLGKYGNSGITEFKN
+672 SLGKYGNSGIAEFKN
-687 GSTLYQT
+687 DSTLYQA

-777 MIQSIKNEKRR
+777 MIQSVKNEKKR

-852 FGLNPD
+852 LGLNPD
-858 LKTGRVDLSNVDT
+858 SKTGRVDLSNVDT
-871 KIKRDFLNG
+871 KTKRDFLNS

-999 YKPNIEKYNAGLKKL
+999 YKPNVEKYNAGLKKL

-1028 KIQQRIKSYVYYNS
+1028 KIQKRIKSYVYYNS
-1042 KWQYTED
+1042 KLQYTED

-1082 VNDALASPDLQN
+1082 VNNALASPDLQN
-1094 LTIEDLK
+1094 LTIEDLEK
-1101 QIQYL
+1101 IKHI
-1106 DEQISRRKLII
+1106 DEQIARRKIVI

-1122 TLKSKEENGTLTP
+1122 VLKSKEESGTLTS

-1146 SKEEPSCDFNDIA
+1146 SNEDPSFDFNDIA
-1159 AMDEVKVRGT
+1159 QMDYVKIRGT

-1184 GWSQQQIT
+1184 GWNQQDIT
-1192 DLLWYTDRKTGES
+1192 NLLWYTDKSGES

-1212 RMVPKVDENSED
+1212 RMVPKVDENSDD
-1224 ELTLPNGRK
+1224 ELTLPNGKK
-1233 IKVLKRVPG
+1233 IKVLERVPG

-1284 KQYSKLTEEEK
+1284 KQYNKLTEEEK

-1380 GTKVGVIPIRYIK
+1380 GTKVGVIPIRYVK
-1393 TLDDPEHISTDVIGS
+1393 TLDDPEHISTDIIGS

-1420 LVSQLV
+1420 LVSQLT
-1426 PDLELIHE
+1426 PDLELIHD

-1500 IMKGFVDASKTVGI
+1500 IMKGFLDASKTVGI
-1514 EALTGKYIT
+1514 EAFTGKYIT
-1523 VKDIAYAHS
+1523 VKDMAYAHS

-1539 TIASSVGKPNVHGW
+1539 TIAASVGKPNVHGW
-1553 LAAAMQYNDCT
+1553 LAAAMQYSGCT

-1660 AGMKNYENAKITL
+1660 AGIKNYENAKITL
-1673 HDAYIEENSNFVIR
+1673 HDAYVEENSNFVIR
-1687 DEFKDKVT
+1687 DEFKDKVS
-1695 KRLEDIVSNAIK
+1695 KRLEDIVSNTIK
-1707 ERSAVANGMM
+1707 ERSAIANGMM

-1780 MSDEQFERAREYYE
+1780 MSEEEFERAKEYYE

-1842 NNKGRRSKTYN
+1842 NDKGRRSKTYN

-1891 VVQYATYAI
+1891 IVQYATYAI

-1931 AYLQRYAYFGNVV
+1931 AYLQRYAYFGNIV

-2016 SVAPNSTLYKINKA
+2016 SIAPNSTLYKINKA
-2030 FNGGDKKSS
+2030 FSGGDKKSS
-2039 KSNSNP
+2039 KSNSNH
-2045 WLNEDYEPS
+2045 WINEDYEPS

-2061 DPSDKFDE
+2061 DPSDRFDE

>member
-57 YGEDEAIRMKTYTFT
+57 YGEDEAIRMKTYIFT

-81 WYNDNINKNN
+81 WYN
-91 KIIKNATV
+91 
-99 IWGHPGTGKTW
+99 
-110 LFKQGRKDII
+110 
-120 DFDSEY
+120 
-126 KSKLGNLEQ
+126 
-135 REKLKKE
+135 
-142 IGKQEYNK
+142 
-150 KLDQLFDQAKQ
+150 QAV
-161 EARETG
+161 E
-167 KKLLVSDMHFLRDRA
+167 
-182 DDLDAI
+182 
-188 TNISDKEFIQRSH
+188 
-201 QRGEHDEADKMDWK
+201 
-215 KSINKAMLNAPKDK
+215 
-229 VINTTGYISNLLDD
+229 NT
-243 SKINKIDENG
+243 DENG
-253 EPKIEYVE
+253 EPEVQFVE
-261 KLYNEYNDD
+261 KFYNKQQQK
-270 NFSDSITFST
+270 DSQKSIMMSTF
-280 LGYESNLQKMKQVM
+280 GIESKLDQMKESLSW
-294 QDEGEAIDSAVQ
+294 DEGEAIDAAIQNSLQ
-306 QSINTSVK
+306 IEDQKTTIN
-314 NIAIKP
+314 P
-320 GESLIHFF
+320 GEPLIHFF
-328 KRKNVIKGEL
+328 KRKNINRANF
-338 ITDKVNQIMQKRQ
+338 INSRVNQIMQKRQ

-360 KQVTKDDG
+360 KQVVKDDG

-373 TDSKDTDKQI
+373 TDSKDVDKQI

-508 SIAANFYLNKQ
+508 SIAASFYLNKQ

-672 SLGKYGNSGITEFKN
+672 SLGKYGNSGIAEFKN
-687 GSTLYQT
+687 DSTLYQA

-777 MIQSIKNEKRR
+777 MIQSVKNEKRR

-837 YYKEKKQ
+837 YYKEKRQ

-852 FGLNPD
+852 LGLNPD
-858 LKTGRVDLSNVDT
+858 SKTGRVDLSNVDT
-871 KIKRDFLNG
+871 KTKRDFLNS

-960 YDRIEVSSGEVKIVP
+960 YDRIEVSSGKVEIVP

-999 YKPNIEKYNAGLKKL
+999 YKPNVEKYNAGLKKL

-1028 KIQQRIKSYVYYNS
+1028 KIQKRIKSYVYYNS
-1042 KWQYTED
+1042 KLQYTED
-1049 FQNLLNECHS
+1049 FQNILNECHS

-1082 VNDALASPDLQN
+1082 VNNALASPDLQN
-1094 LTIEDLK
+1094 LTIEDLRK
-1101 QIQYL
+1101 IKHIDQQIA
-1106 DEQISRRKLII
+1106 RRKIII
-1117 ENNYE
+1117 ENNYQA
-1122 TLKSKEENGTLTP
+1122 LKSKEESGTLTP

-1146 SKEEPSCDFNDIA
+1146 SNETPSFDFNDIA
-1159 AMDEVKVRGT
+1159 QMDDVKIRGT
-1169 ETTMY
+1169 ETKMY

-1184 GWSQQQIT
+1184 GYDQQDIT
-1192 DLLWYTDRKTGES
+1192 DLLWYNDKGGGS

-1224 ELTLPNGRK
+1224 ELTLPNGKK

-1271 NGVYNGKAFSYEN
+1271 NGIYNGKAFSYEN
-1284 KQYSKLTEEEK
+1284 KQYNKLTEEEK

-1380 GTKVGVIPIRYIK
+1380 GTKVGVIPIRYVK
-1393 TLDDPEHISTDVIGS
+1393 TLDDPEHISTDIIGS

-1420 LVSQLV
+1420 LVSQLT
-1426 PDLELIHE
+1426 PDLELIHD

-1500 IMKGFVDASKTVGI
+1500 IMKGFLDASKTVGI
-1514 EALTGKYIT
+1514 EAFAGKYIT
-1523 VKDIAYAHS
+1523 VKDMAYAHS

-1539 TIASSVGKPNVHGW
+1539 TIAASVGKPNVHGW
-1553 LAAAMQYNDCT
+1553 LAAAMQYNGCT

-1660 AGMKNYENAKITL
+1660 AGIQNYENAKITL
-1673 HDAYIEENSNFVIR
+1673 HDAYVEENSNFVIR
-1687 DEFKDKVT
+1687 DEFKDKVS
-1695 KRLEDIVSNAIK
+1695 KRLEDIVSNTIK
-1707 ERSAVANGMM
+1707 ERSAIANGMM

-1780 MSDEQFERAREYYE
+1780 MSEEEFERAREYYE

-1842 NNKGRRSKTYN
+1842 NDKGRRSKTYN

-1891 VVQYATYAI
+1891 IVQYATYAI

-1931 AYLQRYAYFGNVV
+1931 AYLQRYAYFGNIV

-2030 FNGGDKKSS
+2030 FSGGDKKSS

-2045 WLNEDYEPS
+2045 WINEDYEPS

-2061 DPSDKFDE
+2061 DPSDRFDE

>member
-81 WYNDNINKNN
+81 WYNDN
-91 KIIKNATV
+91 
-99 IWGHPGTGKTW
+99 
-110 LFKQGRKDII
+110 DE
-120 DFDSEY
+120 SE
-126 KSKLGNLEQ
+126 
-135 REKLKKE
+135 
-142 IGKQEYNK
+142 
-150 KLDQLFDQAKQ
+150 
-161 EARETG
+161 
-167 KKLLVSDMHFLRDRA
+167 
-182 DDLDAI
+182 
-188 TNISDKEFIQRSH
+188 
-201 QRGEHDEADKMDWK
+201 
-215 KSINKAMLNAPKDK
+215 
-229 VINTTGYISNLLDD
+229 
-243 SKINKIDENG
+243 INKIDENG

-261 KLYNEYNDD
+261 KFYNEYNDG

-280 LGYESNLQKMKQVM
+280 LGYESNLQKMKQAM

-306 QSINTSVK
+306 QSINTSIK

-328 KRKNVIKGEL
+328 KRKNVTKGKL
-338 ITDKVNQIMQKRQ
+338 IVDKVNQIMQRRQ

-360 KQVTKDDG
+360 KQVIKDDG

-373 TDSKDTDKQI
+373 TDSKDVDKQI

-497 MTESKK
+497 MAESKK

-687 GSTLYQT
+687 DSTLYQA

-758 KYVGIASSSK
+758 KYIGIASSSK

-777 MIQSIKNEKRR
+777 MIQSVKNEKRR

-837 YYKEKKQ
+837 YYKEKRQ
-844 FVIDLAKK
+844 FVINLAKK
-852 FGLNPD
+852 LGLNPD
-858 LKTGRVDLSNVDT
+858 SKTGRVDLSTVDT
-871 KIKRDFLNG
+871 KTKRDFLNS

-938 LGRSDRDL
+938 LGKSDRYL
-946 LERLQREKQQLSNF
+946 LERLQREKQQLSNL

-999 YKPNIEKYNAGLKKL
+999 YKPNVEKYNAGLKKL

-1028 KIQQRIKSYVYYNS
+1028 KIQKRIKSYVYYNS
-1042 KWQYTED
+1042 KLQYTED

-1082 VNDALASPDLQN
+1082 VNNALASPDLQN
-1094 LTIEDLK
+1094 LTVEDLIK
-1101 QIQYL
+1101 IKHI
-1106 DEQISRRKLII
+1106 DEQIARRKAII
-1117 ENNYE
+1117 ENNYQS
-1122 TLKSKEENGTLTP
+1122 LKSKEESGTLTP

-1146 SKEEPSCDFNDIA
+1146 SNETPSFDFNDIA
-1159 AMDEVKVRGT
+1159 QMDDVKIRGT
-1169 ETTMY
+1169 ETKMY

-1184 GWSQQQIT
+1184 GYDQQDIT
-1192 DLLWYTDRKTGES
+1192 DLLWYNGKDGEA
-1205 RVLSCFF
+1205 RILSCFF

-1224 ELTLPNGRK
+1224 ELTLPNGKK

-1284 KQYSKLTEEEK
+1284 KQYNKLTEEEK

-1380 GTKVGVIPIRYIK
+1380 GTKVGVIPIRYVK
-1393 TLDDPEHISTDVIGS
+1393 TLDDPEHISTDIIGS

-1420 LVSQLV
+1420 LVSQLT

-1471 SKSAQRLIKSADTIR
+1471 SKSAKRLIKSADTIR

-1500 IMKGFVDASKTVGI
+1500 IMKGFLDASKTVGI

-1523 VKDIAYAHS
+1523 AKDMAYAHS
-1532 YIARSLG
+1532 YIAKSLG
-1539 TIASSVGKPNVHGW
+1539 TIAASIGKPNVHGW
-1553 LAAAMQYNDCT
+1553 LAAAIQYNGCT

-1569 SFSHT
+1569 SFRHT

-1587 LMGGYTVT
+1587 VMGGYTVT
-1595 DFMVTGMICAS
+1595 DFMITGMICAS

-1660 AGMKNYENAKITL
+1660 AGIQNYENAKITL

-1687 DEFKDKVT
+1687 DEFKDKVS
-1695 KRLEDIVSNAIK
+1695 KRLEDIVSNTIK
-1707 ERSAVANGMM
+1707 ERSAIANGIM

-1732 RWIMVMRGYLPTLGF
+1732 RWIMVLRGYLPTLGF

-1765 PTSFNAIKYKRNNGE
+1765 PTSFNAIKYKRNNSE
-1780 MSDEQFERAREYYE
+1780 MSEEEFERAREYYE
-1794 RYDGQFNFNTATV
+1794 RYDGQFNFNSATV
-1807 DRGQV
+1807 DRGQA

-1866 FIAAMGILSVFTA
+1866 FISAMGILSVFTA

-1891 VVQYATYAI
+1891 TVQYATYAI

-1931 AYLQRYAYFGNVV
+1931 AYLQRYAYFGNIV

-1986 LSPLF
+1986 LSPLL

-2016 SVAPNSTLYKINKA
+2016 NVAPNSTLYKINKA
-2030 FNGGDKKSS
+2030 FSGGDKKSS

-2054 FGGGSSY
+2054 FGGGPSY
-2061 DPSDKFDE
+2061 DPSDRFDE

>member
-57 YGEDEAIRMKTYTFT
+57 YGEDEAIRMKTYIFT

-81 WYNDNINKNN
+81 WYN
-91 KIIKNATV
+91 
-99 IWGHPGTGKTW
+99 
-110 LFKQGRKDII
+110 
-120 DFDSEY
+120 
-126 KSKLGNLEQ
+126 
-135 REKLKKE
+135 
-142 IGKQEYNK
+142 
-150 KLDQLFDQAKQ
+150 QAV
-161 EARETG
+161 E
-167 KKLLVSDMHFLRDRA
+167 
-182 DDLDAI
+182 
-188 TNISDKEFIQRSH
+188 
-201 QRGEHDEADKMDWK
+201 
-215 KSINKAMLNAPKDK
+215 
-229 VINTTGYISNLLDD
+229 NT
-243 SKINKIDENG
+243 DENG
-253 EPKIEYVE
+253 EPEVQFVE
-261 KLYNEYNDD
+261 KFYNKQQQK
-270 NFSDSITFST
+270 DSQKSIMMSTF
-280 LGYESNLQKMKQVM
+280 GIESKLDQMKESLSW
-294 QDEGEAIDSAVQ
+294 DEGEAIDAAIQNSLQ
-306 QSINTSVK
+306 IEDQKTTIN
-314 NIAIKP
+314 P
-320 GESLIHFF
+320 GEPLIHFF
-328 KRKNVIKGEL
+328 KRKNINRANF
-338 ITDKVNQIMQKRQ
+338 INSRVNQIMQKRQ

-360 KQVTKDDG
+360 KQVVKDDG

-373 TDSKDTDKQI
+373 TDSKDVDKQI

-452 EERLVEEITSRTMA
+452 EERLVDEITSRTMA

-672 SLGKYGNSGITEFKN
+672 SLGKYGNSGIAEFKN
-687 GSTLYQT
+687 DSTLYQA

-777 MIQSIKNEKRR
+777 MIQSVKNEKRR

-837 YYKEKKQ
+837 YYKEKRQ

-852 FGLNPD
+852 LGLNPD
-858 LKTGRVDLSNVDT
+858 SKTGRVDLSNVDT
-871 KIKRDFLNG
+871 KTKRDFLNS

-999 YKPNIEKYNAGLKKL
+999 YKPNVEKYNAGLKKL

-1019 NASSSSEKL
+1019 NASSSSERL
-1028 KIQQRIKSYVYYNS
+1028 KIQKRIKSYVYYNS
-1042 KWQYTED
+1042 KLQYTED

-1082 VNDALASPDLQN
+1082 VNNALASPDLQN
-1094 LTIEDLK
+1094 LTIEDLRK
-1101 QIQYL
+1101 IKHIDQQIA
-1106 DEQISRRKLII
+1106 RRKIII
-1117 ENNYE
+1117 ENNYQA
-1122 TLKSKEENGTLTP
+1122 LKSKEESGTLTP

-1146 SKEEPSCDFNDIA
+1146 SNETPSFDFNDIA
-1159 AMDEVKVRGT
+1159 QMDDVKIRGT
-1169 ETTMY
+1169 ETKMY

-1184 GWSQQQIT
+1184 GWDQQDIT
-1192 DLLWYTDRKTGES
+1192 DLLWYNDKGGES

-1224 ELTLPNGRK
+1224 ELTLPNGKK

-1284 KQYSKLTEEEK
+1284 KQYNKLTEEEK

-1380 GTKVGVIPIRYIK
+1380 GTKVGVIPIRYVK
-1393 TLDDPEHISTDVIGS
+1393 TLDDPEHISTDIIGS

-1420 LVSQLV
+1420 LVSQLT
-1426 PDLELIHE
+1426 PDLELIHD

-1500 IMKGFVDASKTVGI
+1500 IMKGFLDASKTVGI

-1523 VKDIAYAHS
+1523 AKDMAYAHS

-1539 TIASSVGKPNVHGW
+1539 TIAASIGKPNVHGW
-1553 LAAAMQYNDCT
+1553 LAAAMQYNGCT

-1660 AGMKNYENAKITL
+1660 AGMQNYENAKVTL
-1673 HDAYIEENSNFVIR
+1673 HDAYVEENSNFVIR
-1687 DEFKDKVT
+1687 DEFKDKVS
-1695 KRLEDIVSNAIK
+1695 KRLEDIVSNTIK

-1780 MSDEQFERAREYYE
+1780 MSEEEFERAREYYE

-1812 RATITALRKTINNAL
+1812 RAAITALRKTINNAL

-1842 NNKGRRSKTYN
+1842 NDKDRRSKTYN
-1853 EKKMLLKSALEIG
+1853 EKKMLLKSTLEIG

-1891 VVQYATYAI
+1891 IVQYATYAI

-1931 AYLQRYAYFGNVV
+1931 AYLQRYAYFGNIV

-2030 FNGGDKKSS
+2030 FSGGDKKSS

-2045 WLNEDYEPS
+2045 WINEDYEPS

-2061 DPSDKFDE
+2061 DPSDRFDE

>member
-1 MVCIIRSKYQK
+1 MVCIIRSKYQN

-72 PQFTDQFGD
+72 PQFTEKFGD
-81 WYNDNINKNN
+81 WYNQ
-91 KIIKNATV
+91 TV
-99 IWGHPGTGKTW
+99 
-110 LFKQGRKDII
+110 
-120 DFDSEY
+120 E
-126 KSKLGNLEQ
+126 
-135 REKLKKE
+135 
-142 IGKQEYNK
+142 
-150 KLDQLFDQAKQ
+150 
-161 EARETG
+161 
-167 KKLLVSDMHFLRDRA
+167 
-182 DDLDAI
+182 
-188 TNISDKEFIQRSH
+188 
-201 QRGEHDEADKMDWK
+201 
-215 KSINKAMLNAPKDK
+215 
-229 VINTTGYISNLLDD
+229 NT
-243 SKINKIDENG
+243 DENG
-253 EPKIEYVE
+253 EPEVQFVE
-261 KLYNEYNDD
+261 KFYNKQQQK
-270 NFSDSITFST
+270 DSQKSIMMSTF
-280 LGYESNLQKMKQVM
+280 GIESKLDQMKESLSW
-294 QDEGEAIDSAVQ
+294 DEGEAIDAAIQNSLQ
-306 QSINTSVK
+306 IEDQKTTIN
-314 NIAIKP
+314 P
-320 GESLIHFF
+320 GEPLVHFF
-328 KRKNVIKGEL
+328 KRKNINRDNF
-338 ITDKVNQIMQKRQ
+338 INSRVNQIMQKRQ

-672 SLGKYGNSGITEFKN
+672 SLGKYGNSGIAEFKN
-687 GSTLYQT
+687 DSTLYQA

-758 KYVGIASSSK
+758 KYIGIASSSE

-777 MIQSIKNEKRR
+777 MIQSVKNEKRR
-788 NALTVGH
+788 NALAVGH
-795 EFVSKMNKLAGHSV
+795 EFVSKMNKLACHSV

-829 VRPINYGQ
+829 IRPINYGQ

-844 FVIDLAKK
+844 FVINLAKK
-852 FGLNPD
+852 LGLNPD
-858 LKTGRVDLSNVDT
+858 SKTGRVDLSNVDT
-871 KIKRDFLNG
+871 KTKRDFLNS

-999 YKPNIEKYNAGLKKL
+999 YKPNVEKYNAGLKKL

-1019 NASSSSEKL
+1019 NTSSSSEKL
-1028 KIQQRIKSYVYYNS
+1028 KIQKRIKSYVYYNS
-1042 KWQYTED
+1042 KLQYTED

-1064 RLAILQERRR
+1064 RLAILWERRR

-1082 VNDALASPDLQN
+1082 VNNALASPDLQN
-1094 LTIEDLK
+1094 LTIEDLRK
-1101 QIQYL
+1101 IKYIDQQIA
-1106 DEQISRRKLII
+1106 RRKIII
-1117 ENNYE
+1117 ENNYQA
-1122 TLKSKEENGTLTP
+1122 LKSKEESGTLTP

-1146 SKEEPSCDFNDIA
+1146 SNETPSFDFNDIA
-1159 AMDEVKVRGT
+1159 QMDDVKIRGT
-1169 ETTMY
+1169 ETKMY

-1184 GWSQQQIT
+1184 GLDQQDIT
-1192 DLLWYTDRKTGES
+1192 DLLWYNDKDGYS

-1212 RMVPKVDENSED
+1212 RMVPKVDENSDD
-1224 ELTLPNGRK
+1224 ELTLPDGRK
-1233 IKVLKRVPG
+1233 IKVLERVPG

-1253 LADEEYDKTS
+1253 LVDEEYDKTS

-1284 KQYSKLTEEEK
+1284 KQYNKLTEEEK

-1380 GTKVGVIPIRYIK
+1380 GTKVGVIPIRYVK
-1393 TLDDPEHISTDVIGS
+1393 TLDDPEHISTDIIGS

-1420 LVSQLV
+1420 LVSQLT
-1426 PDLELIHE
+1426 PDLELIHD

-1500 IMKGFVDASKTVGI
+1500 IMKGFLDASKTVGI

-1523 VKDIAYAHS
+1523 AKDMAYAHS

-1539 TIASSVGKPNVHGW
+1539 TIAASVGKPNVHGW
-1553 LAAAMQYNDCT
+1553 LAAAMQYNGCT

-1624 SKILYNAEYKVTGWE
+1624 SKILYNAQYKVTGWE
-1639 DRFVNQEE
+1639 DKFVNQEE

-1660 AGMKNYENAKITL
+1660 AGIKNYENAKITL

-1695 KRLEDIVSNAIK
+1695 KRLEDIVSNTIK

-1732 RWIMVMRGYLPTLGF
+1732 RWIIVMRGYLPTLGF

-1780 MSDEQFERAREYYE
+1780 MSEEEFERAKEYYE

-1842 NNKGRRSKTYN
+1842 NDKGRRSKTYN

-1891 VVQYATYAI
+1891 IVQYATYAI

-2030 FNGGDKKSS
+2030 FSGGDKKSS

-2045 WLNEDYEPS
+2045 WINEDYEPF

-2061 DPSDKFDE
+2061 DPSDRFDE

>member
-72 PQFTDQFGD
+72 PQFIEKFGD
-81 WYNDNINKNN
+81 WYNQ
-91 KIIKNATV
+91 TV
-99 IWGHPGTGKTW
+99 ENTDENREPEVQFVEKFYNEQQH
-110 LFKQGRKDII
+110 KD
-120 DFDSEY
+120 SQ
-126 KSKLGNLEQ
+126 KSIMMSTFGIES
-135 REKLKKE
+135 
-142 IGKQEYNK
+142 
-150 KLDQLFDQAKQ
+150 KLDQ
-161 EARETG
+161 
-167 KKLLVSDMHFLRDRA
+167 M
-182 DDLDAI
+182 
-188 TNISDKEFIQRSH
+188 KESLS
-201 QRGEHDEADKMDWK
+201 W
-215 KSINKAMLNAPKDK
+215 
-229 VINTTGYISNLLDD
+229 
-243 SKINKIDENG
+243 
-253 EPKIEYVE
+253 
-261 KLYNEYNDD
+261 
-270 NFSDSITFST
+270 
-280 LGYESNLQKMKQVM
+280 
-294 QDEGEAIDSAVQ
+294 DEGEAIDAAVQ
-306 QSINTSVK
+306 NSLQIEDQKTTINPS
-314 NIAIKP
+314 
-320 GESLIHFF
+320 ESLIHFF
-328 KRKNVIKGEL
+328 KRKNINRANF
-338 ITDKVNQIMQKRQ
+338 INSRVNQIMQKRQ

-360 KQVTKDDG
+360 KQVAKDDG

-373 TDSKDTDKQI
+373 TDSKDSDKQI

-452 EERLVEEITSRTMA
+452 EERLVEEITSRTMT
-466 ENFSTE
+466 ESFSTE

-497 MTESKK
+497 MSESKK

-591 DLGFFGERVTRS
+591 DLGFFGERATRS

-687 GSTLYQT
+687 DSTLYQA

-724 VQDNVT
+724 VQENVT

-758 KYVGIASSSK
+758 KYVGIASSSE

-777 MIQSIKNEKRR
+777 MIQSVKNEKRR

-837 YYKEKKQ
+837 YYKEKKR

-852 FGLNPD
+852 LGLNPD
-858 LKTGRVDLSNVDT
+858 SKTGRVDLSNVDT
-871 KIKRDFLNG
+871 KTKRDFLNS

-999 YKPNIEKYNAGLKKL
+999 YKPNVEKYNAGLKKL

-1028 KIQQRIKSYVYYNS
+1028 KIQKRIKSYVYYNS
-1042 KWQYTED
+1042 KLQYTED

-1059 GEQDK
+1059 SEQDK

-1082 VNDALASPDLQN
+1082 VNNALASPDLQN
-1094 LTIEDLK
+1094 LTIEDLEK
-1101 QIQYL
+1101 IKHI
-1106 DEQISRRKLII
+1106 DEQIARRKIVI

-1122 TLKSKEENGTLTP
+1122 ALKSKEESGTLTS

-1146 SKEEPSCDFNDIA
+1146 SNEDSSFDFNDIA
-1159 AMDEVKVRGT
+1159 QMDYVKIRGT

-1184 GWSQQQIT
+1184 GWNQQDIT
-1192 DLLWYTDRKTGES
+1192 NLLWYTDKGGES
-1205 RVLSCFF
+1205 RILSCFF

-1253 LADEEYDKTS
+1253 LVDEEYDKTS

-1284 KQYSKLTEEEK
+1284 KQYNKLTEEEK

-1380 GTKVGVIPIRYIK
+1380 GTKVGVIPIRYVK
-1393 TLDDPEHISTDVIGS
+1393 TLDDPEHISTDIIGS

-1420 LVSQLV
+1420 LVSQLT
-1426 PDLELIHE
+1426 PDLELIHD

-1500 IMKGFVDASKTVGI
+1500 IMKGFLDASKTVGI
-1514 EALTGKYIT
+1514 EAFTGKYIT
-1523 VKDIAYAHS
+1523 AKDMAYAHS

-1539 TIASSVGKPNVHGW
+1539 TIAASVGKPNVHGW
-1553 LAAAMQYNDCT
+1553 LAAAMQYNGCT

-1595 DFMVTGMICAS
+1595 DFMVNGMICAS

-1660 AGMKNYENAKITL
+1660 TGIKNYENAKITL
-1673 HDAYIEENSNFVIR
+1673 HDAYVEENSNFVIR
-1687 DEFKDKVT
+1687 DEFKDKVS
-1695 KRLEDIVSNAIK
+1695 KRLEDIVSNTIK

-1725 AYTNPFA
+1725 AYTDPFA
-1732 RWIMVMRGYLPTLGF
+1732 RWIMVMRGYMPTLGF

-1780 MSDEQFERAREYYE
+1780 MSEEEFQRAKEYYE

-1842 NNKGRRSKTYN
+1842 NDKGRRSKTYN

-1891 VVQYATYAI
+1891 IVQYATYAI

-1908 TESSTAWVPNTV
+1908 TESSTAWIPNTV

-1931 AYLQRYAYFGNVV
+1931 AYLQRYAYFGNIV

-2030 FNGGDKKSS
+2030 FSGGDKKSS

-2045 WLNEDYEPS
+2045 WINEDYEPS
-2054 FGGGSSY
+2054 FGGESSY
-2061 DPSDKFDE
+2061 DPSDRFDE

>member
-72 PQFTDQFGD
+72 PQFIEKFGD
-81 WYNDNINKNN
+81 WYNQ
-91 KIIKNATV
+91 TV
-99 IWGHPGTGKTW
+99 ENTDENREPEVQFVEK
-110 LFKQGRKDII
+110 FYNEQQYKD
-120 DFDSEY
+120 SQ
-126 KSKLGNLEQ
+126 KSIMMSTFGIES
-135 REKLKKE
+135 
-142 IGKQEYNK
+142 
-150 KLDQLFDQAKQ
+150 KLDQ
-161 EARETG
+161 
-167 KKLLVSDMHFLRDRA
+167 M
-182 DDLDAI
+182 
-188 TNISDKEFIQRSH
+188 KESLS
-201 QRGEHDEADKMDWK
+201 W
-215 KSINKAMLNAPKDK
+215 
-229 VINTTGYISNLLDD
+229 
-243 SKINKIDENG
+243 
-253 EPKIEYVE
+253 
-261 KLYNEYNDD
+261 
-270 NFSDSITFST
+270 
-280 LGYESNLQKMKQVM
+280 
-294 QDEGEAIDSAVQ
+294 DEGEAIDASVQ
-306 QSINTSVK
+306 NSLQIEDQKTTINPS
-314 NIAIKP
+314 
-320 GESLIHFF
+320 ESLIHFF
-328 KRKNVIKGEL
+328 KRKNINRANF
-338 ITDKVNQIMQKRQ
+338 INSRVNQIMQKRQ
-351 QVLAQHYGL
+351 EVLAQHYGL

-497 MTESKK
+497 MSESKK

-687 GSTLYQT
+687 DSTLYQA

-777 MIQSIKNEKRR
+777 MIQSVKNEKRR

-837 YYKEKKQ
+837 YYKEKRQ
-844 FVIDLAKK
+844 FVINLAKK
-852 FGLNPD
+852 LGLNPD
-858 LKTGRVDLSNVDT
+858 PKTGRVDLSNVDT
-871 KIKRDFLNG
+871 KTKRDFLNS

-938 LGRSDRDL
+938 LGKSDRDL

-960 YDRIEVSSGEVKIVP
+960 YDRIEVASGKVEIVP

-999 YKPNIEKYNAGLKKL
+999 YKPNVEKYNAGLKKL

-1028 KIQQRIKSYVYYNS
+1028 KIQKRIKSYVYYNS
-1042 KWQYTED
+1042 KLQYTED

-1082 VNDALASPDLQN
+1082 VNNALASPDLQN
-1094 LTIEDLK
+1094 LTIEDLEK
-1101 QIQYL
+1101 IKHI
-1106 DEQISRRKLII
+1106 DEQIARRKIVI

-1122 TLKSKEENGTLTP
+1122 ALKSKEESGTLTS

-1146 SKEEPSCDFNDIA
+1146 SNEELSFDFNDIA
-1159 AMDEVKVRGT
+1159 QMDYVKIRGT

-1184 GWSQQQIT
+1184 GWNQQDIT
-1192 DLLWYTDRKTGES
+1192 NLLWYTDKSGKS

-1224 ELTLPNGRK
+1224 ELTLPDGRK

-1271 NGVYNGKAFSYEN
+1271 SGVYNGKAFSYEN
-1284 KQYSKLTEEEK
+1284 KQYNKLTEEEK

-1380 GTKVGVIPIRYIK
+1380 GTKVGVIPIRYVK
-1393 TLDDPEHISTDVIGS
+1393 TLDDPEHISTDIIGS

-1420 LVSQLV
+1420 LVSQLT

-1500 IMKGFVDASKTVGI
+1500 IMKGFLDASKTVGI
-1514 EALTGKYIT
+1514 EAFTGKYIT
-1523 VKDIAYAHS
+1523 AKDMAYAHS

-1539 TIASSVGKPNVHGW
+1539 TIAASVGKPNVHGW
-1553 LAAAMQYNDCT
+1553 LAAAMQYNGCT

-1624 SKILYNAEYKVTGWE
+1624 SKILHNAEYKVTGWE

-1660 AGMKNYENAKITL
+1660 VGIQNYENAKITL
-1673 HDAYIEENSNFVIR
+1673 HDAYVEENSNFVIR
-1687 DEFKDKVT
+1687 DEFKDKVS
-1695 KRLEDIVSNAIK
+1695 KRLEDIVSNTIK

-1780 MSDEQFERAREYYE
+1780 ISEEEFQRAKEYYE
-1794 RYDGQFNFNTATV
+1794 MYDGQFNFNTATV

-1842 NNKGRRSKTYN
+1842 NSKGRRSKTYN

-1891 VVQYATYAI
+1891 TVQYATYAI

-1931 AYLQRYAYFGNVV
+1931 AYLQRYAYFGNIV

-2061 DPSDKFDE
+2061 DPSDRFDE

>member
-1 MVCIIRSKYQK
+1 MVCIIRSKYQN

-72 PQFTDQFGD
+72 PQFTEKFGD
-81 WYNDNINKNN
+81 WYN
-91 KIIKNATV
+91 
-99 IWGHPGTGKTW
+99 
-110 LFKQGRKDII
+110 
-120 DFDSEY
+120 
-126 KSKLGNLEQ
+126 
-135 REKLKKE
+135 
-142 IGKQEYNK
+142 
-150 KLDQLFDQAKQ
+150 QAV
-161 EARETG
+161 E
-167 KKLLVSDMHFLRDRA
+167 
-182 DDLDAI
+182 
-188 TNISDKEFIQRSH
+188 
-201 QRGEHDEADKMDWK
+201 
-215 KSINKAMLNAPKDK
+215 
-229 VINTTGYISNLLDD
+229 NT
-243 SKINKIDENG
+243 DENG
-253 EPKIEYVE
+253 EPEVQFVE
-261 KLYNEYNDD
+261 KFYNKQQQK
-270 NFSDSITFST
+270 DSQKSIMMSTF
-280 LGYESNLQKMKQVM
+280 GIESKLDQMKESLSW
-294 QDEGEAIDSAVQ
+294 DEGNAVDAAVQ
-306 QSINTSVK
+306 NSLQIEDQKTTIN
-314 NIAIKP
+314 P

-328 KRKNVIKGEL
+328 KRKNINRANF
-338 ITDKVNQIMQKRQ
+338 INSRVNQIMQKRQ

-360 KQVTKDDG
+360 KQIVKDDG

-525 SMAFYDKYNG
+525 SIAFYDKYNG

-672 SLGKYGNSGITEFKN
+672 SLGEYGNSGITEFKN
-687 GSTLYQT
+687 NSTLQQA

-701 LDSIHEELN
+701 LNSIHEELN

-758 KYVGIASSSK
+758 KYVGIASSSN

-837 YYKEKKQ
+837 YYKEKRQ

-858 LKTGRVDLSNVDT
+858 LKTGRVDLSNVDVKT
-871 KIKRDFLNG
+871 KRDFLNS

-938 LGRSDRDL
+938 LGASDRNL

-999 YKPNIEKYNAGLKKL
+999 YKPNVEKYSAGLKKL

-1019 NASSSSEKL
+1019 NASSPSEKL
-1028 KIQQRIKSYVYYNS
+1028 KIKKRIKSYVYYNS
-1042 KWQYTED
+1042 KLQYTEE

-1082 VNDALASPDLQN
+1082 VNNALASPDLQN
-1094 LTIEDLK
+1094 LTIEDLRK
-1101 QIQYL
+1101 IKHI
-1106 DEQISRRKLII
+1106 DEQIARRKIII
-1117 ENNYE
+1117 ENNYQA
-1122 TLKSKEENGTLTP
+1122 LKSKEESGTLTP

-1146 SKEEPSCDFNDIA
+1146 SNETPSFDFNDIA
-1159 AMDEVKVRGT
+1159 QMDDVKIRGT
-1169 ETTMY
+1169 ETKMY

-1184 GWSQQQIT
+1184 GWDQQDIT
-1192 DLLWYTDRKTGES
+1192 DLLWYNDKDGYS

-1212 RMVPKVDENSED
+1212 RMVPKVDEDSED
-1224 ELTLPNGRK
+1224 ELTLPNGKK
-1233 IKVLKRVPG
+1233 IKVLERIPG

-1271 NGVYNGKAFSYEN
+1271 NGVYNGKTFSYEN
-1284 KQYSKLTEEEK
+1284 KQYNKLTEEEK

-1380 GTKVGVIPIRYIK
+1380 GTKVGVIPIRYVK

-1420 LVSQLV
+1420 LVSQLT

-1434 SVNNGTTTDTAKVI
+1434 SLNNGTTTDTAKVI

-1500 IMKGFVDASKTVGI
+1500 IMKGFLDASKTVGI
-1514 EALTGKYIT
+1514 EAFTGKYIT
-1523 VKDIAYAHS
+1523 VKDMAYAHS
-1532 YIARSLG
+1532 YIAKSLG
-1539 TIASSVGKPNVHGW
+1539 TIAASIGKPNVHGW
-1553 LAAAMQYNDCT
+1553 LAAAMQYNGCT

-1660 AGMKNYENAKITL
+1660 AGIQNYENAKITL
-1673 HDAYIEENSNFVIR
+1673 HDAYIEENSNFVVR
-1687 DEFKDKVT
+1687 DEFKDKVS
-1695 KRLEDIVSNAIK
+1695 KRLEDIVSNTIR

-1725 AYTNPFA
+1725 AYTDPFA
-1732 RWIMVMRGYLPTLGF
+1732 RWMMVMRGYLPTQGF

-1780 MSDEQFERAREYYE
+1780 MSDEEFERAREYYE

-1842 NNKGRRSKTYN
+1842 NDKGRRSKTYN

-1891 VVQYATYAI
+1891 IVQYATYAI

-1931 AYLQRYAYFGNVV
+1931 AYLQRYAYFGNIV

-1952 TTISDEDDAS
+1952 TTISDEDGAS

-2030 FNGGDKKSS
+2030 FSGGNKKSS

-2061 DPSDKFDE
+2061 DPSDRFDE

>member
-1 MVCIIRSKYQK
+1 MVCIIRSKYQN

-57 YGEDEAIRMKTYTFT
+57 YGEDEAIRMKTYIFT
-72 PQFTDQFGD
+72 PQFTEKFGD
-81 WYNDNINKNN
+81 WYN
-91 KIIKNATV
+91 
-99 IWGHPGTGKTW
+99 
-110 LFKQGRKDII
+110 
-120 DFDSEY
+120 
-126 KSKLGNLEQ
+126 
-135 REKLKKE
+135 
-142 IGKQEYNK
+142 
-150 KLDQLFDQAKQ
+150 QAV
-161 EARETG
+161 E
-167 KKLLVSDMHFLRDRA
+167 
-182 DDLDAI
+182 
-188 TNISDKEFIQRSH
+188 
-201 QRGEHDEADKMDWK
+201 
-215 KSINKAMLNAPKDK
+215 
-229 VINTTGYISNLLDD
+229 NT
-243 SKINKIDENG
+243 DENG
-253 EPKIEYVE
+253 EPEVQLVE
-261 KLYNEYNDD
+261 KFYNKQQQK
-270 NFSDSITFST
+270 DSQKSIIMSTF
-280 LGYESNLQKMKQVM
+280 GIESKLDQMKESLSW
-294 QDEGEAIDSAVQ
+294 DEGEAIDAAIQNSLQ
-306 QSINTSVK
+306 IEDQKTTIN
-314 NIAIKP
+314 P
-320 GESLIHFF
+320 GEPLIHFF
-328 KRKNVIKGEL
+328 KRKNINRANF
-338 ITDKVNQIMQKRQ
+338 INSRVNQIMQKRQ

-373 TDSKDTDKQI
+373 TDSKDADKQI

-672 SLGKYGNSGITEFKN
+672 SLGEYGNSGITEFKN
-687 GSTLYQT
+687 GSTLYQA

-852 FGLNPD
+852 LGLNPD

-871 KIKRDFLNG
+871 KTKRDFLNS

-938 LGRSDRDL
+938 LGKSDRDL

-1028 KIQQRIKSYVYYNS
+1028 KIQKRIKSYVYYNS
-1042 KWQYTED
+1042 KLQYTEE

-1082 VNDALASPDLQN
+1082 VNNALASPDLQN

-1101 QIQYL
+1101 KIKHIDQQIA
-1106 DEQISRRKLII
+1106 RRKII
-1117 ENNYE
+1117 VENNYQA
-1122 TLKSKEENGTLTP
+1122 LKSKEESGTLTP

-1146 SKEEPSCDFNDIA
+1146 SNEAPSFDFNDIA
-1159 AMDEVKVRGT
+1159 QMDDVKIRGT
-1169 ETTMY
+1169 ETKMY

-1184 GWSQQQIT
+1184 GWDQQDIT
-1192 DLLWYTDRKTGES
+1192 NLLWYNDKDGYS

-1224 ELTLPNGRK
+1224 ELTLPDGRK
-1233 IKVLKRVPG
+1233 IKVLERVPG

-1284 KQYSKLTEEEK
+1284 KQYNKLTEEEK

-1380 GTKVGVIPIRYIK
+1380 GTKVGVIPIRYVK
-1393 TLDDPEHISTDVIGS
+1393 TLDDPEHISTDIIGS

-1420 LVSQLV
+1420 LVSQLT

-1500 IMKGFVDASKTVGI
+1500 IMKGFLDASKTVGI
-1514 EALTGKYIT
+1514 EAITGKYIT
-1523 VKDIAYAHS
+1523 AKDMAYAHS

-1539 TIASSVGKPNVHGW
+1539 TIAASVGKPNVHGW
-1553 LAAAMQYNDCT
+1553 LAAAMQYNGCT

-1615 VPIVEKVDK
+1615 VPIVEKVYK

-1660 AGMKNYENAKITL
+1660 AGIQNYENAKITL
-1673 HDAYIEENSNFVIR
+1673 HDAYVEENSNFVIR
-1687 DEFKDKVT
+1687 DEFKDKVS
-1695 KRLEDIVSNAIK
+1695 KRLEDIVSNTIK
-1707 ERSAVANGMM
+1707 ERSAIANGMM

-1780 MSDEQFERAREYYE
+1780 MSEEEFERAKEYYE

-1812 RATITALRKTINNAL
+1812 IATITALRKTINNAL

-1842 NNKGRRSKTYN
+1842 NDKGRRSKTYN

-1891 VVQYATYAI
+1891 IVQYATYAI

-1931 AYLQRYAYFGNVV
+1931 AYLQRYAYFGNIV

-2054 FGGGSSY
+2054 FGGSSSY
-2061 DPSDKFDE
+2061 DPSDRFDE

>member
-1 MVCIIRSKYQK
+1 MVCIIRSKYQN

-81 WYNDNINKNN
+81 WYN
-91 KIIKNATV
+91 
-99 IWGHPGTGKTW
+99 
-110 LFKQGRKDII
+110 
-120 DFDSEY
+120 
-126 KSKLGNLEQ
+126 
-135 REKLKKE
+135 
-142 IGKQEYNK
+142 
-150 KLDQLFDQAKQ
+150 QAV
-161 EARETG
+161 E
-167 KKLLVSDMHFLRDRA
+167 
-182 DDLDAI
+182 
-188 TNISDKEFIQRSH
+188 
-201 QRGEHDEADKMDWK
+201 
-215 KSINKAMLNAPKDK
+215 
-229 VINTTGYISNLLDD
+229 NT
-243 SKINKIDENG
+243 DENG
-253 EPKIEYVE
+253 EPEVQFVE
-261 KLYNEYNDD
+261 KFYNKQQQK
-270 NFSDSITFST
+270 DSQKSIMMSTF
-280 LGYESNLQKMKQVM
+280 GIESKLDQMKESLSW
-294 QDEGEAIDSAVQ
+294 DEGEAIDAAVQ
-306 QSINTSVK
+306 NSLQIEDQKTTIN
-314 NIAIKP
+314 P
-320 GESLIHFF
+320 GEPLIHFF
-328 KRKNVIKGEL
+328 KRKNINRANF
-338 ITDKVNQIMQKRQ
+338 INSRVNQIMQKRQ

-360 KQVTKDDG
+360 KQVVKDDG

-484 SFKNLL
+484 SFKSLL

-535 DMFQQGDIPNANDLK
+535 DMFQQGDIPNANDLN

-672 SLGKYGNSGITEFKN
+672 SLGEYGNSGITEFKN
-687 GSTLYQT
+687 GSTLYQA

-837 YYKEKKQ
+837 YYKEKRQ

-852 FGLNPD
+852 LGLNPD
-858 LKTGRVDLSNVDT
+858 SKTGRVDLSNVDT
-871 KIKRDFLNG
+871 KTKRDFLNS

-938 LGRSDRDL
+938 LGKSDRDL

-999 YKPNIEKYNAGLKKL
+999 YKPNVEKYNAGLKKL

-1028 KIQQRIKSYVYYNS
+1028 KIQKRIKSYVYYNS
-1042 KWQYTED
+1042 KLQYTED

-1082 VNDALASPDLQN
+1082 VNNALASPDLQN

-1101 QIQYL
+1101 KIKHIDQQIA
-1106 DEQISRRKLII
+1106 RRKIII
-1117 ENNYE
+1117 ENNYQA
-1122 TLKSKEENGTLTP
+1122 LKSKEESGTLTP

-1146 SKEEPSCDFNDIA
+1146 SNETPSFDFNDIA
-1159 AMDEVKVRGT
+1159 QMDDVKIRGT
-1169 ETTMY
+1169 ETKMY

-1184 GWSQQQIT
+1184 GYDQQDIT
-1192 DLLWYTDRKTGES
+1192 DLLWYNDKGGKS
-1205 RVLSCFF
+1205 RILSCFF
-1212 RMVPKVDENSED
+1212 RMVPKVDENSDD
-1224 ELTLPNGRK
+1224 ELTLPNGKK
-1233 IKVLKRVPG
+1233 IKVLERVPG

-1284 KQYSKLTEEEK
+1284 KQYNKLTEEEK

-1380 GTKVGVIPIRYIK
+1380 GTKVGVIPIRYVK
-1393 TLDDPEHISTDVIGS
+1393 TLDDPEHISTDVVGS

-1420 LVSQLV
+1420 LVSQLT
-1426 PDLELIHE
+1426 PDLELIHD

-1500 IMKGFVDASKTVGI
+1500 IMKGFLDASKTVGI

-1523 VKDIAYAHS
+1523 AKDMAYAHS

-1539 TIASSVGKPNVHGW
+1539 TIASSIGKPNVHGW
-1553 LAAAMQYNDCT
+1553 LAAAMQYNGCT

-1624 SKILYNAEYKVTGWE
+1624 SKILHNAQYKVTGWE

-1660 AGMKNYENAKITL
+1660 AGIKNYENAKITL

-1687 DEFKDKVT
+1687 DEFKDKVS
-1695 KRLEDIVSNAIK
+1695 KRLEDIVSNTIK

-1732 RWIMVMRGYLPTLGF
+1732 RWIMVMRGYMPTLGF

-1780 MSDEQFERAREYYE
+1780 MSEEEFERAREYYE

-1827 QLAKHLITFDFDAIK
+1827 QLAKHLITFDFNAIK
-1842 NNKGRRSKTYN
+1842 NDKGRRSKTYN

-1891 VVQYATYAI
+1891 TVQYATYAV

-1931 AYLQRYAYFGNVV
+1931 AYLQRYAYFGNIV

-2016 SVAPNSTLYKINKA
+2016 SVAPNSTIYKVNKA
-2030 FNGGDKKSS
+2030 FNGGDKKQS

-2061 DPSDKFDE
+2061 DPSDRFDE

>member
-1 MVCIIRSKYQK
+1 MVCIIRSKYQN

-72 PQFTDQFGD
+72 PQFTEKFGD
-81 WYNDNINKNN
+81 WYN
-91 KIIKNATV
+91 
-99 IWGHPGTGKTW
+99 
-110 LFKQGRKDII
+110 
-120 DFDSEY
+120 
-126 KSKLGNLEQ
+126 
-135 REKLKKE
+135 
-142 IGKQEYNK
+142 
-150 KLDQLFDQAKQ
+150 QAV
-161 EARETG
+161 E
-167 KKLLVSDMHFLRDRA
+167 
-182 DDLDAI
+182 
-188 TNISDKEFIQRSH
+188 
-201 QRGEHDEADKMDWK
+201 
-215 KSINKAMLNAPKDK
+215 
-229 VINTTGYISNLLDD
+229 NT
-243 SKINKIDENG
+243 DENG
-253 EPKIEYVE
+253 EPEVQFVE
-261 KLYNEYNDD
+261 KFYNKQQQK
-270 NFSDSITFST
+270 DSQKSIMMSTF
-280 LGYESNLQKMKQVM
+280 GIESKLDQMKESLSW
-294 QDEGEAIDSAVQ
+294 DEGDAVDAAIQNSLQIEDQ
-306 QSINTSVK
+306 KTTIN
-314 NIAIKP
+314 P

-328 KRKNVIKGEL
+328 KRKNINRANF
-338 ITDKVNQIMQKRQ
+338 INSRVNQIMQKRQ

-360 KQVTKDDG
+360 KQIVKDDG

-525 SMAFYDKYNG
+525 SIAFYDKYNG

-672 SLGKYGNSGITEFKN
+672 SLGKYGDSGITEFKN
-687 GSTLYQT
+687 DSTLQQA

-701 LDSIHEELN
+701 LNSIHEELN

-837 YYKEKKQ
+837 YYKEKRQ

-858 LKTGRVDLSNVDT
+858 LKTGRVDLSNVDVKT
-871 KIKRDFLNG
+871 KRDFLNS

-938 LGRSDRDL
+938 LGASDRNL

-975 KTGDALRMA
+975 KTGDAFRMA

-999 YKPNIEKYNAGLKKL
+999 YKPNVEKYSAGLKKL

-1019 NASSSSEKL
+1019 NASSPSEKL
-1028 KIQQRIKSYVYYNS
+1028 KIKKRIKSYVYYNS
-1042 KWQYTED
+1042 KLQYTEE

-1082 VNDALASPDLQN
+1082 VNNALASPDLQN
-1094 LTIEDLK
+1094 LTTEDLRK
-1101 QIQYL
+1101 IKHI
-1106 DEQISRRKLII
+1106 DEQIARRKIII
-1117 ENNYE
+1117 ENNYQA
-1122 TLKSKEENGTLTP
+1122 LKSKEESGTLTP

-1146 SKEEPSCDFNDIA
+1146 SNETPSFDFNDIA
-1159 AMDEVKVRGT
+1159 QMDDVKIRGT
-1169 ETTMY
+1169 ETKMY

-1184 GWSQQQIT
+1184 GWDQQDIT
-1192 DLLWYTDRKTGES
+1192 DLLWYNDKDGYS

-1212 RMVPKVDENSED
+1212 RMVPKVDEDSED
-1224 ELTLPNGRK
+1224 ELTLPNGKK
-1233 IKVLKRVPG
+1233 IKVLERIPG

-1253 LADEEYDKTS
+1253 LVDEEYDKTS

-1271 NGVYNGKAFSYEN
+1271 NGVYNGKTFSYEN
-1284 KQYSKLTEEEK
+1284 KQYNKLTEEEK

-1305 LMWGSNEKIAG
+1305 LMWGSNEKIAS

-1380 GTKVGVIPIRYIK
+1380 GTKVGVIPIRYVK

-1420 LVSQLV
+1420 LVSQLT

-1500 IMKGFVDASKTVGI
+1500 IMKGFLDASKTVGI

-1523 VKDIAYAHS
+1523 AKDMAYAHS
-1532 YIARSLG
+1532 YMARSLG
-1539 TIASSVGKPNVHGW
+1539 TIAASVGKPNVHGW
-1553 LAAAMQYNDCT
+1553 LAAAMQYNGCT

-1660 AGMKNYENAKITL
+1660 AGIKNYENAKITL
-1673 HDAYIEENSNFVIR
+1673 HDAYIEENSNFVVR
-1687 DEFKDKVT
+1687 DEFKDKVS
-1695 KRLEDIVSNAIK
+1695 KRLEDIVSNTIK

-1765 PTSFNAIKYKRNNGE
+1765 PTSFNAIKYKRDNGE
-1780 MSDEQFERAREYYE
+1780 MSEEEFEKAREYYE

-1842 NNKGRRSKTYN
+1842 NDKGRRSKTYN

-1891 VVQYATYAI
+1891 IVQYATYAI

-1931 AYLQRYAYFGNVV
+1931 AYLQRYAYFGNIV

-2030 FNGGDKKSS
+2030 FSGGNKKSS

-2061 DPSDKFDE
+2061 DPSDRFDE

>member
-1 MVCIIRSKYQK
+1 MVCIIRSKYQN

-72 PQFTDQFGD
+72 PQFTEKFGD
-81 WYNDNINKNN
+81 WYNY
-91 KIIKNATV
+91 AV
-99 IWGHPGTGKTW
+99 
-110 LFKQGRKDII
+110 
-120 DFDSEY
+120 E
-126 KSKLGNLEQ
+126 
-135 REKLKKE
+135 
-142 IGKQEYNK
+142 
-150 KLDQLFDQAKQ
+150 
-161 EARETG
+161 
-167 KKLLVSDMHFLRDRA
+167 
-182 DDLDAI
+182 
-188 TNISDKEFIQRSH
+188 
-201 QRGEHDEADKMDWK
+201 
-215 KSINKAMLNAPKDK
+215 
-229 VINTTGYISNLLDD
+229 NT
-243 SKINKIDENG
+243 DENG
-253 EPKIEYVE
+253 EPEVQFVE
-261 KLYNEYNDD
+261 KFYNKQQQK
-270 NFSDSITFST
+270 DSQKSIMMSTF
-280 LGYESNLQKMKQVM
+280 GIESKLDQMKESLSW
-294 QDEGEAIDSAVQ
+294 DEGEAIDAAIQNSLQ
-306 QSINTSVK
+306 IEDQKTTIN
-314 NIAIKP
+314 P
-320 GESLIHFF
+320 GEPLIHFF
-328 KRKNVIKGEL
+328 KRKNINRANF
-338 ITDKVNQIMQKRQ
+338 INSRVNQIMQKRQ

-360 KQVTKDDG
+360 KQVVKDDG

-428 FWQSK
+428 FWESK

-440 IFDDKKLSSRQL
+440 IFDDKKINSRQL
-452 EERLVEEITSRTMA
+452 EERLVEEITLRTMA

-472 PQKRSIIQQFWN
+472 PQKRSIIQQFWS

-490 NRLILGK
+490 NRIILGK
-497 MTESKK
+497 MSESKK

-571 KDTIKIQTLRAK
+571 KDTIKIQSLRAK

-672 SLGKYGNSGITEFKN
+672 SLGQYGDSGISEFKN
-687 GSTLYQT
+687 GSTLQQA

-701 LDSIHEELN
+701 LNSIHEELN

-758 KYVGIASSSK
+758 KYVGISSSSK

-777 MIQSIKNEKRR
+777 MIQSVKNEKRR

-795 EFVSKMNKLAGHSV
+795 EFVNKMNKLAGHSV

-837 YYKEKKQ
+837 FYKEKKQ
-844 FVIDLAKK
+844 FMIDLAKK

-858 LKTGRVDLSNVDT
+858 PKTGRVDLLNVDT
-871 KIKRDFLNG
+871 KTKRAFLNN

-902 EFLSDDTMRTM
+902 EFLSDDTMRVM

-933 FMPYR
+933 FMPHR
-938 LGRSDRDL
+938 LGVSDRTL

-984 EEIHAWYNYINGKIK
+984 EEIHAWYNYINGKLK
-999 YKPNIEKYNAGLKKL
+999 YKPNAEKYSAGLKKL
-1014 QDQLQ
+1014 QDQLS
-1019 NASSSSEKL
+1019 AGSPSEKI
-1028 KIQQRIKSYVYYNS
+1028 KIQKQINSYLYYNS
-1042 KWQYTED
+1042 KLQYTED
-1049 FQNLLNECHS
+1049 FQNLLNQCHS

-1064 RLAILQERRR
+1064 RLAILQERKR

-1082 VNDALASPDLQN
+1082 VNNALASPDLQK
-1094 LTIEDLK
+1094 LTIEDLRK
-1101 QIQYL
+1101 IKYI
-1106 DEQISRRKLII
+1106 DEQISKRKIII

-1122 TLKSKEENGTLTP
+1122 SLKSKEESGTLTP
-1135 AERKYLDKLEK
+1135 VERKYLNKLEK
-1146 SKEEPSCDFNDIA
+1146 SKEEPSYDFNDIA
-1159 AMDEVKVRGT
+1159 AMDDVMVRGT
-1169 ETTMY
+1169 ETKMY

-1184 GWSQQQIT
+1184 GWDQQQIT
-1192 DLLWYTDRKTGES
+1192 DLLWYTDNKGES

-1212 RMVPKVDENSED
+1212 RMVPKVDEDSTD
-1224 ELTLPNGRK
+1224 ELTLPDGRK
-1233 IKVLKRVPG
+1233 IKVLERVPG

-1271 NGVYNGKAFSYEN
+1271 NGVYNGKSFSYEN
-1284 KQYSKLTEEEK
+1284 QQYNKLTEEEK

-1380 GTKVGVIPIRYIK
+1380 GTKVGVIPIRYVK
-1393 TLDDPEHISTDVIGS
+1393 TLDDPEHISTDVVGS

-1426 PDLELIHE
+1426 PDLELLHE

-1454 YMYDKHT
+1454 YMYDKRT

-1500 IMKGFVDASKTVGI
+1500 IMKGFLDASKTVGI

-1523 VKDIAYAHS
+1523 AKDMAYAHS

-1539 TIASSVGKPNVHGW
+1539 TIAASVGKPNVHGW
-1553 LAAAMQYNDCT
+1553 LAAAMQYNGCT

-1624 SKILYNAEYKVTGWE
+1624 SKILHNAEYKVVGWE

-1660 AGMKNYENAKITL
+1660 AGMQNYEDAKITL
-1673 HDAYIEENSNFVIR
+1673 HDAYVEENSNFVIR

-1695 KRLEDIVSNAIK
+1695 KRLEDIVSNTIT
-1707 ERSAVANGMM
+1707 ERSAIANGMM

-1732 RWIMVMRGYLPTLGF
+1732 RWIMVMRGYLPTLGY

-1780 MSDEQFERAREYYE
+1780 MSDEEFERAREYYE

-1827 QLAKHLITFDFDAIK
+1827 QLAKHLITFDFNAIK
-1842 NNKGRRSKTYN
+1842 NDKGRRSKTYN

-1891 VVQYATYAI
+1891 IVQYATYAI

-1931 AYLQRYAYFGNVV
+1931 AYLQRYAYFGNIV

-2016 SVAPNSTLYKINKA
+2016 SVAPNSTLYRINKA
-2030 FNGGDKKSS
+2030 LSGGNKKSS

-2061 DPSDKFDE
+2061 DPSDRFDE